1 MRKRVISW
9 LLTVVM
15 VVSMLPTSVLA
26 DTLAADQEQQTQQE
40 QIAPADTENTVP
52 AGNEETQ
59 EQQEPAEE
67 VPVSRSARSG
77 GAAPMLA
84 AAGAVQNIGTAEEF
98 AAMEPGGNYQLTAD
112 ITVTA
117 PYANEFTDF
126 SGTFDGNGHTVTLA
140 ISGDSDYQALFAKLA
155 AGAVVKNVMVD
166 GEVTGTD
173 NIGGI
178 AGIATNAT
186 IIACANKA
194 TVAATGRY
202 VGGLVGKGTGLTMTS
217 CYNQGA
223 VSSTRTRPINMGGIA
238 GYVDGGASVEN
249 CYNTGSITGSG
260 SNTAAVVGWDAATVK
275 NCYYL
280 ESTYKVGACGND
292 GYTDPTVSKTDAEM
306 RSGDIVAL
314 LGSAFMVKSGDY
326 PALSWETPTAAV
338 KFTVSPA
345 NAVVEING
353 VKYTGSCTVG
363 LPVGDYT
370 YTVSCPG
377 YTQQTGS
384 VTVTGEDNPV
394 ANPNSVSVT
403 LEKDA
408 AKWVTVTFTVTPENA
423 TLTLK
428 DGETQVTP
436 TEGTTYKLLKG
447 VTYTYTA
454 VSDDEGYEPASG
466 EVTPTADG
474 TQTVALKKVQSIAVK
489 NGSTH
494 KTEFEQ
500 GDALD
505 TTGLTVTVT
514 YSDNSTKDITEGF
527 TVTGFNSVNVAE
539 NQTLTVHYKG
549 AETTYSVKINK
560 KLFPSK
566 AFNALEGYATV
577 EYSHTGKYTAG
588 DGKEFV
594 DDAQEGALR
603 SNSAGMNSTTVTVT
617 ITFLENAPKMLLSFD
632 YKVSSESNY
641 DKLLVAQNRETKLTK
656 SGTVAWTAD
665 NSLTVKGGDIVTLT
679 YSKDRSTASGSD
691 CIWLKNFT
699 VSPLYTLTI
708 APNQTD
714 ATVTLKDKEGKT
726 VSGSNGVFAVKAA
739 ADYTYTVTKKGYE
752 PATGKVTMSAE
763 NQTVNVT
770 LVKLPVITLQFT
782 PDDAAVTLKQGN
794 TTVYKESAAS
804 STGKNVYIAA
814 KNTDYTYTVSKF
826 GYETATGMIS
836 VATGDVN
843 KTVTLTEAAKYSV
856 TFQITKPEGV
866 SASPT
871 VTVEYNGTKVYE
883 GSGAN
888 CTLPAGDYT
897 YKATLKDCD
906 DLSGSFTVA
915 AAAVTVNLP
924 FEKKLTFADI
934 FQGVE
939 GITASNGTKGFKPI
953 KSAAGNYLE
962 SNKSYYG
969 TTSLTL
975 TATKPCVI
983 SFEYFAQGH
992 EDNWDEDDSAFFTVK
1007 KGTTTLLT
1015 VYEENGWK
1023 TFSTALNTGET
1034 LTLSFNENGNSY
1046 YVRLKNFAVSPAYT
1060 ITLTTTPTADKVELK
1075 DESGNKLTGSGGKY
1089 AVAPGTYTYTVSKK
1103 DYETATGEITVTDA
1117 DVTQPVKL
1125 TAKPVI
1131 TLTATPA
1138 DATVKLE
1145 KGSLP
1150 ASPKTTD
1157 KETGVYT
1164 YVVEK
1169 GAEYTYTVSKFG
1181 YETETGSI
1189 TVNADVNKTVTLSE
1203 LASCTLTFAVTPAE
1217 NAKVTVTHPVGGT
1230 IKPEADG
1237 GYKLYLG
1244 ETYAYTVAKA
1254 DYITVSGSFTAAKND
1269 TITVT
1274 LTYAGAGWDGTTKTA
1289 PTQDKSGVYLI
1300 DTAAK
1305 LAWFADAVN
1314 GGQKAI
1320 NGKLTANINLNGK
1333 PWTAIGTSSNKF
1345 AGTLDGDNYT
1355 VSGLV
1360 TTGLVG
1366 ELAEGGVVENLRV
1379 NCAIVS
1385 TSSLLGGVAN
1395 SSAGTIRNCM
1405 VSGSITF
1412 SSEGHNGASAIGG
1425 IAGRTTGNGVISGCV
1440 SRAVVKDAYDNST
1453 YGTSAP
1459 LGGIAGYAYGV
1470 VENCY
1475 FTGTLAV
1482 KKTQPNKIIQ
1492 QKRGGLVGELNANAE
1507 LKGSYVAGE
1516 FAIADESKFGAVVG
1530 KVNSGATITNCA
1542 YLDTVAPQAAADG
1555 TTSGMTAHTAD
1566 YMRSAEFAVDMG
1578 MNQDDGTLNGGFP
1591 VLPWQ
1596 GGTVLSADDLKAAA
1610 AAANALELRGM
1621 SAADAAKKAKAD
1633 WYAETVLGLY
1643 DLTDYNDKADL
1654 CEKYG
1659 IEAPGEAVTN
1669 LHDYFLNA
1677 LQKHFYKELGLDAEN
1692 ADRLKADATGVYQLR
1707 GLTPVSGD
1715 PEEEEET
1722 AQTYTACL
1730 TLPASVTVPVEG
1742 SGEKIVSLTWTADNA
1757 LVNTATG
1764 ALTAPAADKVTVTLT
1779 ATLQSGA
1786 ATKTKTF
1793 TLCLWSENAE
1803 KVQTLEDIAAEFA
1816 RKNTA
1821 VQPLQGMGLY
1831 DETNITQAFRRLLA
1845 EQGYADVADNS
1856 EITYVN
1862 GSAKANGFDGTKV
1875 QYIADNGKITYF
1887 TGDGTARQ
1895 TVQYTGL
1902 KFNITYAGVTKEI
1915 TLRATVGRSAD
1926 AVQKLLESA
1935 AESLN
1940 WELIRGENTN
1950 GATQSEVAGWTLY
1963 TVNDRIT
1970 SNLTLPSSIAGRYD
1984 VKVQWGTR
1992 NTEWL
1997 YITNGTNGTGVGT
2010 VNRPL
2015 QPADGT
2021 ALPEKS
2027 GKFRLIARVTYDA
2040 FDDYTLAHI
2049 TGDNGVEV
2057 YADVFFDA
2065 TVAPFDSSVT
2075 SEMQN
2080 ALAEKYQGLLRDFV
2094 DKTKPVD
2101 LTAVSD
2107 DMQMPRPALL
2117 EEKGIMSD
2125 SYNQKV
2131 TMVSL
2136 TPDVLDFNGYHAM
2149 VYRPLPGE
2157 KPVEAKYV
2165 VTITTRSSGL
2175 LLARQEFSFTIQP
2188 FTQPELD
2195 GAAAF
2200 MTEALTGDVYWDGIK
2215 NKNTVKTKV
2224 TSDLYP
2230 FAEICKNEDGTL
2242 KYVRGTVNMTF
2253 DGIEADDIPGWLDT
2267 EKYRCFRSSRPS
2279 VIENELLRVHQPE
2292 YNTTVTLDSVL
2303 TYTKY
2308 AQYWEKFGINGT
2320 EESKERYKDF
2330 AQFYKQPIHID
2341 LTVIGEKNAADPNEN
2356 QTLTVKVKVD
2366 GYNKNGHTFQ
2376 GISDFTFTGKANED
2390 PTAWDA
2396 VKACLDS
2403 AKYTYTGSGAYIKSI
2418 TDAAG
2423 HTLKEKGDGKSS
2435 GWMFGI
2441 AVKGG
2446 NETLP
2451 KTTLDNTYLKDGDT
2465 LRLFFTDTYIPLD
2478 PTDPMV
2484 PGAEVPGFDEAYAG
2498 AKAYIQS
2505 AVSAP
2510 VVSYLF
2516 GEWAVLGQA
2525 RAKVPLSE
2533 AYIAAYY
2540 EKVVAY
2546 VKANIGSDGI
2556 LRKPDDKNTP
2566 VITDNERIILA
2577 LTAIGKDP
2585 TNVGDKNLLTALQ
2598 DKDIMK
2604 VTDTSK
2610 TDINGLV
2617 MGLLALNSRN
2627 YTSDTSWLVQAVL
2640 EQQNKDGSWSA
2651 SADTKPVGDVDMTAM
2666 ALQALAP
2673 YHKDGGNETVNT
2685 AVEKALN
2692 WLSGK
2697 YRSGYD
2703 SSESCAQV
2711 VIALSALN
2719 LDANTDARFTK
2730 TVEGKTLSVLG
2741 NLLQYR
2747 VAENGGFKH
2756 QFADKAVNEMA
2767 TEQALCAMAAY
2778 ARFTEKANALY
2789 DMTDA
2794 ACAHR
2799 FGEWKVTVAATCTK
2813 DGVSRRIC
2821 SICGVVEEKP
2831 VPATGHKF
2839 SAWTVTKAATCTES
2853 GISTRKCSVCGTKE
2867 TMIVPSLGHSMTA
2880 TAGKAATCTE
2890 AGNSA
2895 YWTCSRCHKYFSD
2908 AAGKTEIAKDSWIIA
2923 ALGHDEATRAAVA
2936 ATCYAS
2942 GHEADTYCKRCGIVI
2957 TAGATIPATGKHT
2970 YVDGVCTTCGTR
2982 NPAGGIKGDDLKVD
2996 SKDNTIVTGGGLTIK
3011 TDKPVTDEKL
3021 AEIKAAVENG
3031 SIVIT
3036 VNNTPI
3042 LQLTKEDKESDGGK
3056 KALMQAGAAA
3066 SGELKKELD
3075 KLAEK
3080 LDALRGDKSRKNAQ
3094 LEKVVDVTV
3103 ALVKTEGNE
3112 IKTVAQLI
3120 ELPHSVTLTIP
3131 ITDELYAALQ
3141 GKHVCVV
3148 RSHTDSSGN
3157 VTTAELSAT
3166 LGGTKGNYVL
3176 TFQTD
3181 KASAFA
3187 IVSYETVSSGYYYGG
3202 SGTADSGKKDSANT
3216 ADDSQ
3221 MVLWLGSAV
3230 LAAAAVVVL
3239 TRKKRVS
3246 K

>member
-1 MRKRVISW
+1 MKKRVISW

-15 VVSMLPTSVLA
+15 VVSLLPTSVLA

-40 QIAPADTENTVP
+40 QIALADTENTVP

-77 GAAPMLA
+77 GTAPMLA
-84 AAGAVQNIGTAEEF
+84 AAGAVQDIGTAEAF

-117 PYANEFTDF
+117 PYAKDFT
-126 SGTFDGNGHTVTLA
+126 GTFDGNGHTVTLEITA
-140 ISGDSDYQALFAKLA
+140 STANVGLFSKLA
-155 AGAVVKNVMVD
+155 GGAVVKNVITAGSVTVD
-166 GEVTGTD
+166 HTNKKSYVGGIAGYANAYENPILIENCKNTAAISGYKAVGGILGQGTNTNGITIYSCANTGTIAGA
-173 NIGGI
+173 NTQIGGI
-178 AGIATNAT
+178 AGSITATAT
-186 IIACANKA
+186 IE
-194 TVAATGRY
+194 
-202 VGGLVGKGTGLTMTS
+202 S
-217 CYNQGA
+217 
-223 VSSTRTRPINMGGIA
+223 
-238 GYVDGGASVEN
+238 
-249 CYNTGSITGSG
+249 CYNTGDVNGFSNVAGIVGSG
-260 SNTAAVVGWDAATVK
+260 SSGTSLQVK
-275 NCYYL
+275 NCYTTGQIGIIEGSSNLSYGLVGGGKNKCSVANSYAL
-280 ESTYKVGACGND
+280 ENTASSEALVPKANSSSYQIQID
-292 GYTDPTVSKTDAEM
+292 DVSCFKPLDEMQSAEF
-306 RSGDIVAL
+306 AAT
-314 LGSAFMVKSGDY
+314 LGSAFQYNVGGYPTLKDPEPVVEKNVVSISVKSAKTTCYTGDELELSVTVTYDDNSSEVITKGFAVAGFDNTAPGKQTVTVTYKEKTDSIEIEVIKKPEFDDFFAGIVNSVEVTNDATYPYVVDMTDSDGLCLRSSNPDQGNTSSTSTITLKAKANVTLSFKYWGCNYDSSYAALTIVKNNSYNPEMRSWGSTQWKDFTIDLKKGDTLRLNLIKTYVSGDY
-326 PALSWETPTAAV
+326 YV
-338 KFTVSPA
+338 KLKDFTVSSLYEVKLTAEPEEA
-345 NAVVEING
+345 DAVVALKDSTGAELKGTNG
-353 VKYTGSCTVG
+353 VYIVSAGE
-363 LPVGDYT
+363 YT
-370 YTVSCPG
+370 YTVSAYGYDTVTETINVAADVAKTVPLTKSAAYSVAFDISRPAGITADPTVTVKTNGKAVYTGDGTGCSLSNGSYAYTVACDGCDNAGGVFSVNGDKVNITVTLAKKAIFEDFFANCQGITVSGDKGKFTIEGAGKDSYLKTTETTTLALTATKNVKLSFSYIANAVGYVEGDWENDEPDEYYYFTIKKNSKQVKLADSETSWKDFSVELTQGDVLTISYDG
-377 YTQQTGS
+377 YTS
-384 VTVTGEDNPV
+384 YYY
-394 ANPNSVSVT
+394 
-403 LEKDA
+403 A
-408 AKWVTVTFTVTPENA
+408 ALKNFAAVPFY

-428 DGETQVTP
+428 TPDG
-436 TEGTTYKLLKG
+436 
-447 VTYTYTA
+447 
-454 VSDDEGYEPASG
+454 
-466 EVTPTADG
+466 
-474 TQTVALKKVQSIAVK
+474 
-489 NGSTH
+489 
-494 KTEFEQ
+494 
-500 GDALD
+500 
-505 TTGLTVTVT
+505 
-514 YSDNSTKDITEGF
+514 
-527 TVTGFNSVNVAE
+527 
-539 NQTLTVHYKG
+539 
-549 AETTYSVKINK
+549 
-560 KLFPSK
+560 
-566 AFNALEGYATV
+566 ATV
-577 EYSHTGKYTAG
+577 
-588 DGKEFV
+588 V
-594 DDAQEGALR
+594 L
-603 SNSAGMNSTTVTVT
+603 
-617 ITFLENAPKMLLSFD
+617 
-632 YKVSSESNY
+632 
-641 DKLLVAQNRETKLTK
+641 
-656 SGTVAWTAD
+656 
-665 NSLTVKGGDIVTLT
+665 
-679 YSKDRSTASGSD
+679 KDRSG
-691 CIWLKNFT
+691 
-699 VSPLYTLTI
+699 
-708 APNQTD
+708 
-714 ATVTLKDKEGKT
+714 
-726 VSGSNGVFAVKAA
+726 
-739 ADYTYTVTKKGYE
+739 
-752 PATGKVTMSAE
+752 AE
-763 NQTVNVT
+763 
-770 LVKLPVITLQFT
+770 I
-782 PDDAAVTLKQGN
+782 
-794 TTVYKESAAS
+794 
-804 STGKNVYIAA
+804 TGKN
-814 KNTDYTYTVSKF
+814 
-826 GYETATGMIS
+826 
-836 VATGDVN
+836 
-843 KTVTLTEAAKYSV
+843 
-856 TFQITKPEGV
+856 
-866 SASPT
+866 
-871 VTVEYNGTKVYE
+871 
-883 GSGAN
+883 GA
-888 CTLPAGDYT
+888 Y
-897 YKATLKDCD
+897 
-906 DLSGSFTVA
+906 TVA
-915 AAAVTVNLP
+915 A
-924 FEKKLTFADI
+924 
-934 FQGVE
+934 
-939 GITASNGTKGFKPI
+939 
-953 KSAAGNYLE
+953 
-962 SNKSYYG
+962 
-969 TTSLTL
+969 
-975 TATKPCVI
+975 
-983 SFEYFAQGH
+983 
-992 EDNWDEDDSAFFTVK
+992 
-1007 KGTTTLLT
+1007 
-1015 VYEENGWK
+1015 
-1023 TFSTALNTGET
+1023 
-1034 LTLSFNENGNSY
+1034 
-1046 YVRLKNFAVSPAYT
+1046 
-1060 ITLTTTPTADKVELK
+1060 
-1075 DESGNKLTGSGGKY
+1075 
-1089 AVAPGTYTYTVSKK
+1089 GTY
-1103 DYETATGEITVTDA
+1103 A
-1117 DVTQPVKL
+1117 
-1125 TAKPVI
+1125 
-1131 TLTATPA
+1131 
-1138 DATVKLE
+1138 
-1145 KGSLP
+1145 
-1150 ASPKTTD
+1150 
-1157 KETGVYT
+1157 
-1164 YVVEK
+1164 
-1169 GAEYTYTVSKFG
+1169 YTVSKFG

-1230 IKPEADG
+1230 IKPETDG

-1254 DYITVSGSFTAAKND
+1254 GYITVSGSFTAAKND
-1269 TITVT
+1269 TIKVT
-1274 LTYAGAGWDGTTKTA
+1274 LTYAGASWDGTTKTKPA
-1289 PTQDKSGVYLI
+1289 QDKSGVYLI

-1314 GGQKAI
+1314 KGDTTI
-1320 NGKLTANINLNGK
+1320 SGKLTANINLNDK
-1333 PWTAIGTSSNKF
+1333 AWTAIGTDSNKF

-1355 VSGLV
+1355 VSGLAG
-1360 TTGLVG
+1360 TGGLVYYLSANG
-1366 ELAEGGVVENLRV
+1366 TVKSLCVD
-1379 NCAIVS
+1379 CAIDG
-1385 TSSLLGGVAN
+1385 TSNV
-1395 SSAGTIRNCM
+1395 
-1405 VSGSITF
+1405 
-1412 SSEGHNGASAIGG
+1412 GG
-1425 IAGRTTGNGVISGCV
+1425 IADKSEGRIENCLVSGYIKGGDDVIFGVGGIVGHGVAGNVISGCV
-1440 SRAVVKDAYDNST
+1440 STADILFKYSRYAVQNGAGGIVGYT
-1453 YGTSAP
+1453 YGT
-1459 LGGIAGYAYGV
+1459 

-1475 FTGTLAV
+1475 FAGNVHTNAKSVSAGGF
-1482 KKTQPNKIIQ
+1482 
-1492 QKRGGLVGELNANAE
+1492 GGLVGCARSNAVMKDCYTVGAVT
-1507 LKGSYVAGE
+1507 GP
-1516 FAIADESKFGAVVG
+1516 ESSFGAVVG

-1555 TTSGMTAHTAD
+1555 TTSGMTARTAD
-1566 YMRSAEFAVDMG
+1566 YMRTPEFAAEMG
-1578 MNQDDGTLNGGFP
+1578 MHLDSGNSNGGFP

-1596 GGTVLSADDLKAAA
+1596 GGTPVDNADLKAAA

-1643 DLTDYNDKADL
+1643 ELTDGNYNKADL
-1654 CEKYG
+1654 CKEYG
-1659 IEAPGEAVTN
+1659 IEEPGEAVTD
-1669 LHDYFLNA
+1669 LHDYFLTA
-1677 LQKHFYKELGLDAEN
+1677 LQKHFYKEQGLDAEN
-1692 ADRLKADATGVYQLR
+1692 ADLLKADATGVYQLR

-1715 PEEEEET
+1715 PEEEEEI
-1722 AQTYTACL
+1722 AQTHTACL

-1803 KVQTLEDIAAEFA
+1803 KVQTLEDIAAEFT

-1821 VQPLQGMGLY
+1821 VQPLEGVGLY

-1862 GSAKANGFDGTKV
+1862 GSAKANGFDDTKV

-1935 AESLN
+1935 AGSLN

-2021 ALPEKS
+2021 ALPEKA

-2080 ALAEKYQGLLRDFV
+2080 ALAEKYRGLLRDFV
-2094 DKTKPVD
+2094 DKTKSVD
-2101 LTAVSD
+2101 TTAVSD

-2117 EEKGIMSD
+2117 EKAGIMTD

-2131 TMVSL
+2131 TMVSR

-2936 ATCYAS
+2936 ATCYVS
-2942 GHEADTYCKRCGIVI
+2942 GRTAETYCKRCGLVLVPS
-2957 TAGATIPATGKHT
+2957 TSIPATGKHT

-3021 AEIKAAVENG
+3021 AEIKAAVSDG
-3031 SIVIT
+3031 AIT
-3036 VNNTPI
+3036 VTVTDT
-3042 LQLTKEDKESDGGK
+3042 LQLTNEQKAADGGK
-3056 KALMQAGAAA
+3056 SALTEAAKTAGD
-3066 SGELKKELD
+3066 EVKKELN

-3120 ELPHSVTLTIP
+3120 ELPHSVTVTIP

-3141 GKHVCVV
+3141 GKRVCVM

>member
-1 MRKRVISW
+1 MKKRVISW

-15 VVSMLPTSVLA
+15 VVSLLPTSVLA

-40 QIAPADTENTVP
+40 QIAPVDTENTVP
-52 AGNEETQ
+52 AEDEETQ
-59 EQQEPAEE
+59 EQQEPAPET
-67 VPVSRSARSG
+67 PVSRSARSG
-77 GAAPMLA
+77 GTDSAPTAINDADDFKNMV
-84 AAGAVQNIGTAEEF
+84 AGGS
-98 AAMEPGGNYQLTAD
+98 YKLTAD

-117 PYANEFTDF
+117 PYANEFT
-126 SGTFDGNGHTVTLA
+126 GTFDGNGHTVTLEITA
-140 ISGDSDYQALFAKLA
+140 STANVGLFSKLA
-155 AGAVVKNVMVD
+155 GGAVVKNVITAGTVTATGKNNVGGIAGFANTYSGD
-166 GEVTGTD
+166 VTIENCKNTAAISGNKAVGGILGQGTNTNGITIYSCANTGTIAGA
-173 NIGGI
+173 NTQIGGI
-178 AGIATNAT
+178 AGSITATAT
-186 IIACANKA
+186 IE
-194 TVAATGRY
+194 
-202 VGGLVGKGTGLTMTS
+202 S
-217 CYNQGA
+217 
-223 VSSTRTRPINMGGIA
+223 
-238 GYVDGGASVEN
+238 
-249 CYNTGSITGSG
+249 CYNTGDVNGFSNVAGIVGSG
-260 SNTAAVVGWDAATVK
+260 SSGTSLQVK
-275 NCYYL
+275 NCYTTGQIGIIEGSSNLSYGLVGGGKSTCSVANSYAL
-280 ESTYKVGACGND
+280 ENTASGEALVPKASSSLYQIQIDDVSCFKPLD
-292 GYTDPTVSKTDAEM
+292 GMQSAEF
-306 RSGDIVAL
+306 VTL
-314 LGSAFMVKSGDY
+314 LNGGEATGAFMAKSGDY

-338 KFTVSPA
+338 RFTIQPE
-345 NAVVEING
+345 NAVLTING
-353 VKYTGSCTVG
+353 GTYTGSTTVA
-363 LPVGDYT
+363 LPAADAPYS

-377 YTQQTGS
+377 YTQQTGTVT

-394 ANPNSVSVT
+394 ADPAN
-403 LEKDA
+403 
-408 AKWVTVTFTVTPENA
+408 VTVTLAEDTSAWVNMTFN
-423 TLTLK
+423 
-428 DGETQVTP
+428 VTP
-436 TEGTTYKLLKG
+436 TGAALTVKRGDTEIEPQSDGSYKLLKG

-454 VSDDEGYEPASG
+454 VSDDEGYEPAAG
-466 EVTPTADG
+466 EVTPTESS
-474 TQTVALKKVQSIAVK
+474 TQTVALKKVQSIKVTKAP
-489 NGSTH
+489 T
-494 KTEFEQ
+494 KTEYYK
-500 GDALD
+500 GDAELD
-505 TTGLTVTVT
+505 LTGMVLTVNYDGTDETRTITDGYDAAGVTCEGFSTEKPIESQTVTVKYRGKT
-514 YSDNSTKDITEGF
+514 ATFTIKVKDAMLFADFFTGLNGIATAQNSTSYKFEPVLLDGGYVLKSTNEKKGN
-527 TVTGFNSVNVAE
+527 TTSSL
-539 NQTLTVHYKG
+539 TLTFVKAAQLTFDCKTDSEKNYDG
-549 AETTYSVKINK
+549 LRVDINDQTGSQFGSTGGYSGEKQDWKEFSIAVN
-560 KLFPSK
+560 
-566 AFNALEGYATV
+566 
-577 EYSHTGKYTAG
+577 AG
-588 DGKEFV
+588 DK
-594 DDAQEGALR
+594 
-603 SNSAGMNSTTVTVT
+603 VTV
-617 ITFLENAPKMLLSFD
+617 NYRKD
-632 YKVSSESNY
+632 SSG
-641 DKLLVAQNRETKLTK
+641 DKGQ
-656 SGTVAWTAD
+656 
-665 NSLTVKGGDIVTLT
+665 
-679 YSKDRSTASGSD
+679 D
-691 CIWLKNFT
+691 CIWLRNFRAEVLPT
-699 VSPLYTLTI
+699 VRFAVKDAAGKAI
-708 APNQTD
+708 D
-714 ATVTLKDKEGKT
+714 ATVTLKKGYTGLTAGTDGSYALT
-726 VSGSNGVFAVKAA
+726 VGEK
-739 ADYTYTVTKKGYE
+739 YTYTVEKKGYE
-752 PATGKVTMSAE
+752 KVTQEFTAQAGD
-763 NQTVNVT
+763 NTITVT

-794 TTVYKESAAS
+794 TTVYKESADS
-804 STGKNVYIAA
+804 EKGKNVYIAA
-814 KNTDYTYTVSKF
+814 KNTDYTYTVTKF
-826 GYETATGMIS
+826 GYETATGTIS
-836 VATGDVN
+836 VAIADVN
-843 KTVTLTEAAKYSV
+843 KTVKLTELAKQTV
-856 TFQITKPEGV
+856 TFNITKPEGV
-866 SASPT
+866 TAEPT
-871 VTVEYNGTKVYE
+871 ITVKSGSITAYT

-897 YKATLKDCD
+897 YTAKLDGCD
-906 DLSGSFTVA
+906 TLSGSFVVKA
-915 AAAVTVNLP
+915 AKTIGLEFV
-924 FEKKLTFADI
+924 KSLTFDDFFAGLD
-934 FQGVE
+934 
-939 GITASNGTKGFKPI
+939 GITAENGTRYGFEPVR
-953 KSAAGNYLE
+953 AAGGNYLE
-962 SNKSYYG
+962 SNRRSYG

-975 TATKPCVI
+975 TATESRLV
-983 SFEYFAQGH
+983 SFQYLAKGNKA
-992 EDNWDEDDSAFFTVK
+992 DYSWDDDSAFSVK
-1007 KGTTTLLT
+1007 KGTSTLLT
-1015 VYEENGWK
+1015 AYEENGWK
-1023 TFSTALNTGET
+1023 TFSTVLNTGEK
-1034 LTLSFNENGNSY
+1034 LTLSFSESGSSY
-1046 YVRLKNFAVSPAYT
+1046 YVRLKDFAAAAAHTLTLKTPDGATVVLKDRSGAEITGKNGAYT
-1060 ITLTTTPTADKVELK
+1060 
-1075 DESGNKLTGSGGKY
+1075 
-1089 AVAPGTYTYTVSKK
+1089 VAAGTY
-1103 DYETATGEITVTDA
+1103 A
-1117 DVTQPVKL
+1117 
-1125 TAKPVI
+1125 
-1131 TLTATPA
+1131 
-1138 DATVKLE
+1138 
-1145 KGSLP
+1145 
-1150 ASPKTTD
+1150 
-1157 KETGVYT
+1157 
-1164 YVVEK
+1164 
-1169 GAEYTYTVSKFG
+1169 YTVSKFG
-1181 YETETGSI
+1181 YETKTGNI
-1189 TVNADVNKTVTLSE
+1189 TVSADVNETVTLSE

-1230 IKPEADG
+1230 IKPEANG

-1244 ETYAYTVAKA
+1244 ETYAYTVTKA
-1254 DYITVSGSFTAAKND
+1254 DYVPVHGSITAAEDK
-1269 TITVT
+1269 TLSFT
-1274 LTYAGAGWDGTTKTA
+1274 LTYAGEGWDGTAKTA
-1289 PTQDKSGVYLI
+1289 PTQDKNGVYQI
-1300 DTAAK
+1300 GTAAK

-1314 GGQKAI
+1314 KGDTTI
-1320 NGKLTANINLNGK
+1320 SGKLTANINLNGK
-1333 PWTAIGTSSNKF
+1333 TWTAIGTDSNKF
-1345 AGTLDGDNYT
+1345 AGTLDGDSHT
-1355 VSGLV
+1355 VSGLAG
-1360 TTGLVG
+1360 TGGLVYYLSANG
-1366 ELAEGGVVENLRV
+1366 TVKSLCVD
-1379 NCAIVS
+1379 CAIDG
-1385 TSSLLGGVAN
+1385 TSNV
-1395 SSAGTIRNCM
+1395 
-1405 VSGSITF
+1405 
-1412 SSEGHNGASAIGG
+1412 GG
-1425 IAGRTTGNGVISGCV
+1425 IADKSEGRIENCLVSGYIKGGDDVIFGVGGIVGHGVAGNVISGCV
-1440 SRAVVKDAYDNST
+1440 STADILFKYSRYAVQNGAGGIVGYT
-1453 YGTSAP
+1453 YGT
-1459 LGGIAGYAYGV
+1459 

-1475 FTGTLAV
+1475 FAGNVHTNAKSVSAGGF
-1482 KKTQPNKIIQ
+1482 
-1492 QKRGGLVGELNANAE
+1492 GGLVGCARSNAVMKDCYTVGAVT
-1507 LKGSYVAGE
+1507 GP
-1516 FAIADESKFGAVVG
+1516 ESSFGAVVG

-1555 TTSGMTAHTAD
+1555 TTSGMTARTAD
-1566 YMRSAEFAVDMG
+1566 YMRTPEFAAEMG
-1578 MNQDDGTLNGGFP
+1578 MHLDSGNSNGGFP

-1596 GGTVLSADDLKAAA
+1596 GGTPVDNADLKAAA

-1633 WYAETVLGLY
+1633 WYAETVLGFY

-1659 IEAPGEAVTN
+1659 IEEPGEAVTD

-1692 ADRLKADATGVYQLR
+1692 ADLLKADATGVYQLR
-1707 GLTPVSGD
+1707 GLTPVSSD
-1715 PEEEEET
+1715 PEEEEEI
-1722 AQTYTACL
+1722 AQTYTGFL

-1742 SGEKIVSLTWTADNA
+1742 SGEKTVSLAWTADNA

-1786 ATKTKTF
+1786 ATKVKTF
-1793 TLCLWSENAE
+1793 TLCLWSEKAE
-1803 KVQTLEDIAAEFA
+1803 KAQTLEDIAAEFT

-1821 VQPLQGMGLY
+1821 VQPLEGVGLY

-1875 QYIADNGKITYF
+1875 QHIADNGKITYF

-1935 AESLN
+1935 AGSLN

-1997 YITNGTNGTGVGT
+1997 YITNGTGVGT

-2021 ALPEKS
+2021 PLPEKA

-2188 FTQPELD
+2188 FTQQELD
-2195 GAAAF
+2195 DAADF
-2200 MTEALTGDVYWDGIK
+2200 MTAARTEDAYWDGIK

-2320 EESKERYKDF
+2320 EESKERYKNF
-2330 AQFYKQPIHID
+2330 AQFYKQPIQID
-2341 LTVIGEKNAADPNEN
+2341 LTVPGTTGQNDPNEN

-2366 GYNKNGHTFQ
+2366 GYNKNGHTFT
-2376 GISDFTFTGKANED
+2376 GISGFTFTGKANED

-2435 GWMFGI
+2435 GWMFGLTLQ
-2441 AVKGG
+2441 GG
-2446 NETLP
+2446 TETLP

-2478 PTDPMV
+2478 PTDPAV

-2556 LRKPDDKNTP
+2556 LRAPDDKNTP
-2566 VITDNERIILA
+2566 VITDNERIALA

-2585 TNVGDKNLLTALQ
+2585 ANVGGENLLKALQ
-2598 DKDIMK
+2598 NKDIMQ
-2604 VTDTSK
+2604 VTDTSN

-2640 EQQNKDGSWSA
+2640 AQQNEDGSWRA

-2673 YHKDGGNETVNT
+2673 YYKDGGNETVNT

-2799 FGEWKVTVAATCTK
+2799 FGEWQVTVAATCTK

-2821 SICGVVEEKP
+2821 SICGAVEEKS
-2831 VPATGHKF
+2831 VPATGHNF
-2839 SAWTVTKAATCTES
+2839 GAWTVTKAATCTES
-2853 GISTRKCSVCGTKE
+2853 GISTRKCSVCGTEE

-2908 AAGKTEIAKDSWIIA
+2908 AAGKTEIAKDSWVIA

-2970 YVDGVCTTCGTR
+2970 YVNGVCTVCGVK
-2982 NPAGGIKGDDLKVD
+2982 NPMANVKGDDIKVD

-3021 AEIKAAVENG
+3021 ADIKAAVSDG
-3031 SIVIT
+3031 AIT
-3036 VNNTPI
+3036 VTVTDT
-3042 LQLTKEDKESDGGK
+3042 LQLTNEQKAADGGK
-3056 KALMQAGAAA
+3056 SALTEAAKTAGD
-3066 SGELKKELD
+3066 EVKKELN

-3120 ELPHSVTLTIP
+3120 ELPHSVTVTIP

-3202 SGTADSGKKDSANT
+3202 SGTADSGKTDSANT

>member
-40 QIAPADTENTVP
+40 QIAPVDTENTVP

-59 EQQEPAEE
+59 EQQEPAVET
-67 VPVSRSARSG
+67 PAPQMTRSG
-77 GAAPMLA
+77 GAALA
-84 AAGAVQNIGTAEEF
+84 LVEGTVSTAKEF
-98 AAMEPGGNYQLTAD
+98 VDMDASGSYKLTAD
-112 ITVTA
+112 ITVTE
-117 PYANEFTDF
+117 PYAYDF
-126 SGTFDGNGHTVTLA
+126 SGTFDGNGHTVTLNITA
-140 ISGDSDYQALFAKLA
+140 STPNVGLFSKLA
-155 AGAVVKNVMVD
+155 GGAVVKNVITAGSISSTEKYVGGIAGFANTYSGD
-166 GEVTGTD
+166 VTIENCKNTAAVQGGNGVGGIFGYCSGSAHSVTITGCANTGTISGTRNSGGICGTLENAHFIKNCYNSGAVTGS

-178 AGIATNAT
+178 L
-186 IIACANKA
+186 
-194 TVAATGRY
+194 GR
-202 VGGLVGKGTGLTMTS
+202 GAKGVL
-217 CYNQGA
+217 
-223 VSSTRTRPINMGGIA
+223 I
-238 GYVDGGASVEN
+238 EN
-249 CYNTGSITGSG
+249 CYNLENI
-260 SNTAAVVGWDAATVK
+260 SNGNAILAFAYKQGNPIEVK
-275 NCYYL
+275 NCYAL
-280 ESTYKVGACGND
+280 KGSASLLVPADNV
-292 GYTDPTVSKTDAEM
+292 TVDSASSFKTETEM
-306 RSGDIVAL
+306 KSPAFAAL
-314 LGSAFMVKSGDY
+314 LGSAFMAKTGDY

-338 KFTVSPA
+338 PFTIQPE
-345 NAVVEING
+345 NAVLTING
-353 VKYTGSCTVG
+353 GTYTGSTTVA
-363 LPVGDYT
+363 LPAAEEAYS

-384 VTVTGEDNPV
+384 VTVTDKDNPV
-394 ANPNSVSVT
+394 ATPDSVTVT
-403 LEKDA
+403 LEKDTSA
-408 AKWVTVTFTVTPENA
+408 WVNVTFN
-423 TLTLK
+423 
-428 DGETQVTP
+428 VTP
-436 TEGTTYKLLKG
+436 TGAALTVKRGDTVIEPQSDGIYKLLKG
-447 VTYTYTA
+447 VAYTYTA
-454 VSDDEGYEPASG
+454 VSDDESYEPASG

-474 TQTVALKKVQSIAVK
+474 TQTVALKKVQSIAVTK
-489 NGSTH
+489 APT
-494 KTEFEQ
+494 KTEYYK
-500 GDALD
+500 GDAELD
-505 TTGLTVTVT
+505 LTGMVLTVNYDGTNETCTITDGYDAAGVTYEGFSTEKPIESQTVTVKYRGKT
-514 YSDNSTKDITEGF
+514 ATFTIKVNDKLRFADFFTAISDSITA
-527 TVTGFNSVNVAE
+527 TDD
-539 NQTLTVHYKG
+539 
-549 AETTYSVKINK
+549 TTYPFTPVQKPEGNYLESSNTSNYSSSKII
-560 KLFPSK
+560 LT
-566 AFNALEGYATV
+566 AT
-577 EYSHTGKYTAG
+577 K
-588 DGKEFV
+588 
-594 DDAQEGALR
+594 
-603 SNSAGMNSTTVTVT
+603 NVT
-617 ITFLENAPKMLLSFD
+617 LSFD
-632 YKVSSESNY
+632 YLGSAFSNSY
-641 DKLLVAQNRETKLTK
+641 YCF
-656 SGTVAWTAD
+656 
-665 NSLTVKGGDIVTLT
+665 TVKKGTQPILSSYNSTTWKKCAVDMAAGDTVTLKFEHP
-679 YSKDRSTASGSD
+679 YSYGSHYSVK
-691 CIWLKNFT
+691 LKNFT

-708 APNQTD
+708 APDQTD

-770 LVKLPVITLQFT
+770 LVKLPVITLTAT
-782 PDDAAVTLKQGN
+782 PADA
-794 TTVYKESAAS
+794 TVKLTKNGSTVSHDTKNGGEYK
-804 STGKNVYIAA
+804 YIAA
-814 KNTDYTYTVSKF
+814 KNTAYTYTVSKF
-826 GYETATGMIS
+826 GYETATGTIN

-843 KTVTLTEAAKYSV
+843 KTVTLTELTKQTV
-856 TFQITKPEGV
+856 TFNITKPKGV
-866 SASPT
+866 SAEPV
-871 VTVEYNGTKVYE
+871 VTVKYNGTKVYE
-883 GSGAN
+883 GSGTN
-888 CTLPAGDYT
+888 CALPAGNYT
-897 YKATLKDCD
+897 YTAKLDGCD

-924 FEKKLTFADI
+924 FAKKLTFDDI
-934 FQGVE
+934 FQDIE
-939 GITASNGTKGFKPI
+939 GITAANGTSGFKPV
-953 KSAAGNYLE
+953 KDAAGNYLE
-962 SNKSYYG
+962 SNGKYYG

-975 TATKPCVI
+975 TATESRLV
-983 SFEYFAQGH
+983 SFRYLAKGYEN
-992 EDNWDEDDSAFFTVK
+992 NWDEDNSAFFTVK

-1015 VYEENGWK
+1015 VYEEDDWK
-1023 TFSTALNTGET
+1023 TFSTVLNKDEK
-1034 LTLSFNENGNSY
+1034 LTLSFSESGSSY
-1046 YVRLKNFAVSPAYT
+1046 YVRLKNFAAAAAHTLTLNTPDGAAVVLKDRSGAEITGKNGAYT
-1060 ITLTTTPTADKVELK
+1060 
-1075 DESGNKLTGSGGKY
+1075 
-1089 AVAPGTYTYTVSKK
+1089 VAAGTY
-1103 DYETATGEITVTDA
+1103 A
-1117 DVTQPVKL
+1117 
-1125 TAKPVI
+1125 
-1131 TLTATPA
+1131 
-1138 DATVKLE
+1138 
-1145 KGSLP
+1145 
-1150 ASPKTTD
+1150 
-1157 KETGVYT
+1157 
-1164 YVVEK
+1164 
-1169 GAEYTYTVSKFG
+1169 YTVSKFG
-1181 YETETGSI
+1181 YETKTKNI
-1189 TVNADVNKTVTLSE
+1189 TVSADVTETVTLTE
-1203 LASCTLTFAVTPAE
+1203 LATRTLTFAVTPAD
-1217 NAKVTVTHPVGGT
+1217 AKVTVTHPVGGT
-1230 IKPEADG
+1230 IEAEAG

-1244 ETYAYTVAKA
+1244 ETYAYTVTKEN
-1254 DYITVSGSFTAAKND
+1254 YIPVHGSITAAEDK
-1269 TITVT
+1269 TLSFT
-1274 LTYAGAGWDGTTKTA
+1274 LTYAGEGWDGTTKTA
-1289 PTQDKSGVYLI
+1289 PTKGENGVYQI
-1300 DTAAK
+1300 GTAAE
-1305 LAWFADAVN
+1305 LAWFADAVQN
-1314 GGQKAI
+1314 GQTAI
-1320 NGKLTANINLNGK
+1320 SAKLTANINLNEK
-1333 PWTAIGTSSNKF
+1333 AWTAFGEYDYKLEGKSGF
-1345 AGTLDGDNYT
+1345 AGTLDGDRHI
-1355 VSGLV
+1355 VSGLKS
-1360 TTGLVG
+1360 TEGLVSC
-1366 ELAEGGVVENLRV
+1366 L
-1379 NCAIVS
+1379 
-1385 TSSLLGGVAN
+1385 
-1395 SSAGTIRNCM
+1395 SSAGTVKNLTVIGT
-1405 VSGSITF
+1405 VSGSSHVGGIAATSYGTVENCLF
-1412 SSEGHNGASAIGG
+1412 DGTVTTSSSSASAGGIVGRASKGNRIVNCVNTGDIKNTCTSYSSTLNIGGIVGYTYGTVENCYSTGNVSARTDRDTNKGIGG
-1425 IAGRTTGNGVISGCV
+1425 IAGQVYASAVLRNCYVTGTVTGPEAGISP
-1440 SRAVVKDAYDNST
+1440 VVNLVA
-1453 YGTSAP
+1453 
-1459 LGGIAGYAYGV
+1459 AGAK

-1475 FTGTLAV
+1475 YLHAAGTGAATAGTLQ
-1482 KKTQPNKIIQ
+1482 KT
-1492 QKRGGLVGELNANAE
+1492 AE
-1507 LKGSYVAGE
+1507 EMRTPE
-1516 FAIADESKFGAVVG
+1516 FAADVG
-1530 KVNSGATITNCA
+1530 MHLDSDNS
-1542 YLDTVAPQAAADG
+1542 
-1555 TTSGMTAHTAD
+1555 
-1566 YMRSAEFAVDMG
+1566 
-1578 MNQDDGTLNGGFP
+1578 NGGFP

-1596 GGTVLSADDLKAAA
+1596 GGTPVDNADLKAAA
-1610 AAANALELRGM
+1610 AAANALQLRGM

-1633 WYAETVLGLY
+1633 WYAENVLGLY

-1659 IEAPGEAVTN
+1659 IEEPGEEVTN
-1669 LHDYFLNA
+1669 PHDYFLTA

-1692 ADRLKADATGVYQLR
+1692 ADLLKADASGVYQLR

-1715 PEEEEET
+1715 PEEEES
-1722 AQTYTACL
+1722 AQTYTGFL
-1730 TLPASVTVPVEG
+1730 TLPASVTVPVDEA
-1742 SGEKIVSLTWTADNA
+1742 EKTVSLTWMADNA

-1764 ALTAPAADKVTVTLT
+1764 ALTAPAKDKVTVTLT
-1779 ATLQSGA
+1779 ATLQSGT

-1803 KVQTLEDIAAEFA
+1803 KAQTLEDIAAEFT
-1816 RKNTA
+1816 RKNIA
-1821 VQPLQGMGLY
+1821 VQPLQGVGLY
-1831 DETNITQAFRRLLA
+1831 DETNITDAFCRLLR
-1845 EQGYADVADNS
+1845 EQGYADVADKAD

-1862 GSAKANGFDGTKV
+1862 GSAKANGFDDTKV
-1875 QYIADNGKITYF
+1875 KYIADNGDITYF

-1895 TVQYTGL
+1895 TVQYTEL

-1915 TLRATVGRSAD
+1915 TLRGTVGRSAD
-1926 AVQKLLESA
+1926 DVQQLVESA
-1935 AESLN
+1935 AGSLN

-1970 SNLTLPSSIAGRYD
+1970 SNLTLPSGIAGRYD

-2021 ALPEKS
+2021 ALPEKA
-2027 GKFRLIARVTYDA
+2027 GKFRLIARVTYDG

-2057 YADVFFDA
+2057 YADVLFDA

-2094 DKTKPVD
+2094 DKTKPVNLD
-2101 LTAVSD
+2101 AVSD

-2117 EEKGIMSD
+2117 EQAGIMSD

-2157 KPVEAKYV
+2157 EPVEAKYV

-2175 LLARQEFSFTIQP
+2175 LLARQEFTFTIQP
-2188 FTQPELD
+2188 FTQQELKD
-2195 GAAAF
+2195 AAAF
-2200 MTEALTGDVYWDGIK
+2200 MTEALTEDVYWDGIK
-2215 NKNTVKTKV
+2215 NKNTDKTKV

-2242 KYVRGTVNMTF
+2242 EYVRGTVNMTF
-2253 DGIEADDIPGWLDT
+2253 DGIEADDIPGWYAS
-2267 EKYRCFRSSRPS
+2267 EKYRTFYSSRPT
-2279 VIENELLRVHQPE
+2279 VIEHELLRVHRPE

-2320 EESKERYKDF
+2320 EETKERYKDF

-2341 LTVIGEKNAADPNEN
+2341 LTVIGEKNAVDPNEN

-2366 GYNKNGHTFQ
+2366 GYNKNGHTFR

-2403 AKYTYTGSGAYIKSI
+2403 ANYTYTGSGTYIKSI

-2435 GWMFGI
+2435 GWMFGL

-2446 NETLP
+2446 TETLP

-2478 PTDPMV
+2478 PTDPTV
-2484 PGAEVPGFDEAYAG
+2484 PGTEVPGFDEAYAG

-2505 AVSAP
+2505 AVSTP

-2525 RAKVPLSE
+2525 RAGVELSD
-2533 AYIAAYY
+2533 AYIQAYY
-2540 EKVVAY
+2540 DKVVAY
-2546 VKANIGSDGI
+2546 VRKNMGADGV
-2556 LRKPDDKNTP
+2556 LRDPESHNP
-2566 VITDNERIILA
+2566 AITDNERIALA

-2585 TNVGDKNLLTALQ
+2585 ANVGGKNLLAALQ

-2604 VTDTSK
+2604 VTDTSN

-2640 EQQNKDGSWSA
+2640 AQQNEDGSWSA
-2651 SADTKPVGDVDMTAM
+2651 SADTKPASDVDMTAM

-2673 YHKDGGNETVNT
+2673 YYKDGGNETVNT
-2685 AVEKALN
+2685 AVNKALQ
-2692 WLSGK
+2692 WLSDK
-2697 YRSGYD
+2697 YKGTGYT
-2703 SSESCAQV
+2703 SAESCAQV

-2821 SICGVVEEKP
+2821 SICGAVEEKS
-2831 VPATGHKF
+2831 VPAPGHKF
-2839 SAWTVTKAATCTES
+2839 GPWSVTAAATCTES
-2853 GISTRKCSVCGTKE
+2853 GISTRKCSVCGTEE

-2895 YWTCSRCHKYFSD
+2895 YWSCSRCGKFFSD
-2908 AAGKTEIAKDSWIIA
+2908 AAGKTEIAKDSWVIA
-2923 ALGHDEATRAAVA
+2923 ALGHDKATRADVA

-2942 GHEADTYCKRCGIVI
+2942 GRTAETYCKRCGMVI
-2957 TAGATIPATGKHT
+2957 NASANIPATGKHT
-2970 YVDGVCTTCGTR
+2970 YVNGVCTVCGVK
-2982 NPAGGIKGDDLKVD
+2982 NPMANVKGDDIKVD
-2996 SKDNTIVTGGGLTIK
+2996 SKDNKTAAGDGLVIKADDTITGE
-3011 TDKPVTDEKL
+3011 VL
-3021 AEIKAAVENG
+3021 ADIKAAVSDG
-3031 SIVIT
+3031 AIT
-3036 VNNTPI
+3036 VTVTDT
-3042 LQLTKEDKESDGGK
+3042 LQLTNEQKAADGGK
-3056 KALMQAGAAA
+3056 SALTEAAKTAGD
-3066 SGELKKELD
+3066 EVKKELN

-3120 ELPHSVTLTIP
+3120 ELPHSVTVTIP

-3141 GKHVCVV
+3141 GKRVCVV
-3148 RSHTDSSGN
+3148 RSHTDANGN
-3157 VTTAELSAT
+3157 VTTTELPAT

>member
-1 MRKRVISW
+1 MKKRVISW

-40 QIAPADTENTVP
+40 QIAPVDTENTVL
-52 AGNEETQ
+52 AEDEETQ
-59 EQQEPAEE
+59 EQQEPAAE

-77 GAAPMLA
+77 GTVLA
-84 AAGAVQNIGTAEEF
+84 LAEGTVSSAKEF
-98 AAMEPGGNYQLTAD
+98 AEMDASGSYKLTAD
-112 ITVTA
+112 ITVTE
-117 PYANEFTDF
+117 PYANDF
-126 SGTFDGNGHTVTLA
+126 SGTFDGDGHTVTLDITA
-140 ISGDSDYQALFAKLA
+140 STANVGLFKTLSG
-155 AGAVVKNVMVD
+155 GAVVKNVITAGSISGKVNN
-166 GEVTGTD
+166 V
-173 NIGGI
+173 GGI
-178 AGIATNAT
+178 AGTADGNVT
-186 IIACANKA
+186 IENCKNTASIKGGKGAGGILGYSEPGSGFVTISSCANMGSVSGTRKQ
-194 TVAATGRY
+194 
-202 VGGLVGKGTGLTMTS
+202 VGGIAGNVVGTHIIRN
-217 CYNQGA
+217 CYNQGDISDGA
-223 VSSTRTRPINMGGIA
+223 GIL
-238 GYVDGGASVEN
+238 GRGTKGVLVEN
-249 CYNTGSITGSG
+249 CYTVGSVETNGAIIAVSSSSYSSDEPCRIVNCYAPSETVTALVPSTVKISNSG
-260 SNTAAVVGWDAATVK
+260 TKSSAEMKSAEFAAT
-275 NCYYL
+275 
-280 ESTYKVGACGND
+280 
-292 GYTDPTVSKTDAEM
+292 
-306 RSGDIVAL
+306 
-314 LGSAFMVKSGDY
+314 LGSAFQYNGGGYPTLKDPEPVVEKNVVSISVKS
-326 PALSWETPTAAV
+326 AKTTC
-338 KFTVSPA
+338 
-345 NAVVEING
+345 
-353 VKYTGSCTVG
+353 YTGDE
-363 LPVGDYT
+363 LEL
-370 YTVSCPG
+370 
-377 YTQQTGS
+377 S
-384 VTVTGEDNPV
+384 VTVTYDDNSSEV
-394 ANPNSVSVT
+394 IT
-403 LEKDA
+403 KG
-408 AKWVTVTFTVTPENA
+408 FTVAGFDN
-423 TLTLK
+423 
-428 DGETQVTP
+428 
-436 TEGTTYKLLKG
+436 
-447 VTYTYTA
+447 TA
-454 VSDDEGYEPASG
+454 PGK
-466 EVTPTADG
+466 
-474 TQTVALKKVQSIAVK
+474 Q
-489 NGSTH
+489 
-494 KTEFEQ
+494 
-500 GDALD
+500 
-505 TTGLTVTVT
+505 TVTVT
-514 YSDNSTKDITEGF
+514 YKEKTDSIEIEVIKKPEFDDFFAGI
-527 TVTGFNSVNVAE
+527 VNSVEVTNDA
-539 NQTLTVHYKG
+539 
-549 AETTYSVKINK
+549 TYPYVVDMTDS
-560 KLFPSK
+560 
-566 AFNALEGYATV
+566 
-577 EYSHTGKYTAG
+577 
-588 DGKEFV
+588 DGLC
-594 DDAQEGALR
+594 LR
-603 SNSAGMNSTTVTVT
+603 SSNPAQGNTSSTST
-617 ITFLENAPKMLLSFD
+617 ITLKAKANVTLSFK
-632 YKVSSESNY
+632 YWGCNY
-641 DKLLVAQNRETKLTK
+641 DSSYAALTIVKNNSYNPEMRSWGSTQWKDFTIDLKKGDTLRLNLIKTYVSGDYYVKL
-656 SGTVAWTAD
+656 
-665 NSLTVKGGDIVTLT
+665 
-679 YSKDRSTASGSD
+679 KD
-691 CIWLKNFT
+691 FT
-699 VSPLYTLTI
+699 VSSLY
-708 APNQTD
+708 
-714 ATVTLKDKEGKT
+714 E
-726 VSGSNGVFAVKAA
+726 
-739 ADYTYTVTKKGYE
+739 
-752 PATGKVTMSAE
+752 
-763 NQTVNVT
+763 
-770 LVKLPVITLQFT
+770 
-782 PDDAAVTLKQGN
+782 
-794 TTVYKESAAS
+794 
-804 STGKNVYIAA
+804 
-814 KNTDYTYTVSKF
+814 
-826 GYETATGMIS
+826 
-836 VATGDVN
+836 
-843 KTVTLTEAAKYSV
+843 
-856 TFQITKPEGV
+856 
-866 SASPT
+866 
-871 VTVEYNGTKVYE
+871 
-883 GSGAN
+883 
-888 CTLPAGDYT
+888 
-897 YKATLKDCD
+897 
-906 DLSGSFTVA
+906 
-915 AAAVTVNLP
+915 
-924 FEKKLTFADI
+924 
-934 FQGVE
+934 
-939 GITASNGTKGFKPI
+939 
-953 KSAAGNYLE
+953 
-962 SNKSYYG
+962 
-969 TTSLTL
+969 
-975 TATKPCVI
+975 
-983 SFEYFAQGH
+983 
-992 EDNWDEDDSAFFTVK
+992 
-1007 KGTTTLLT
+1007 
-1015 VYEENGWK
+1015 
-1023 TFSTALNTGET
+1023 
-1034 LTLSFNENGNSY
+1034 
-1046 YVRLKNFAVSPAYT
+1046 
-1060 ITLTTTPTADKVELK
+1060 
-1075 DESGNKLTGSGGKY
+1075 
-1089 AVAPGTYTYTVSKK
+1089 
-1103 DYETATGEITVTDA
+1103 
-1117 DVTQPVKL
+1117 VKL
-1125 TAKPVI
+1125 TAEPEE
-1131 TLTATPA
+1131 A
-1138 DATVKLE
+1138 DAVVALKDSTGAEL
-1145 KGSLP
+1145 KG
-1150 ASPKTTD
+1150 TN
-1157 KETGVYT
+1157 GVYI
-1164 YVVEK
+1164 VSA
-1169 GAEYTYTVSKFG
+1169 GEYTYTVSAYGYDTVTETINVAADVAKTVPLTKSAAYSVAFDISRPAGITADPTVTVKTNGKAVYTGDGTGCSLSNGSYAYTVACDGCDNAGGIFSVNGDKMNITVTLAKKAIFEDFFANCQGITVSGDKGKFTIEGAGKDSYLKTTETTTLALTATKNVKLSFSYIANAAG
-1181 YETETGSI
+1181 YVEGDWYDDEPDAYYYFTIKKNSAQVKRADSETSWKDFSVELTQGDVLTISYDGYTSYYYAALKNFAAVPFYTLTLKTPDGATVVLKDRSGAEITGKNGAYTVAAGTYAYTVSKYGYKTETGSI

-1230 IKPEADG
+1230 IKPETDG

-1244 ETYAYTVAKA
+1244 ETYAYTVTKA
-1254 DYITVSGSFTAAKND
+1254 DYIPVHGSITAAEDK
-1269 TITVT
+1269 TLSFT

-1289 PTQDKSGVYLI
+1289 PKTENGVYQI
-1300 DTAAK
+1300 DTAAE

-1333 PWTAIGTSSNKF
+1333 AWTTFGKYDYNDAANSGF
-1345 AGTLDGDNYT
+1345 AGTLDGDRHIVSGLKSTEGLVSCLSSVGTVKNLTVIGT
-1355 VSGLV
+1355 VSGSSHVGGIAATSSGTVENCLFDGTV
-1360 TTGLVG
+1360 TTSSSASAGGIVG
-1366 ELAEGGVVENLRV
+1366 RASKGNRIVNCVNTGDIKNTCTSYSSTLNIGGIVGYTYGTVENCYSTG
-1379 NCAIVS
+1379 NVS
-1385 TSSLLGGVAN
+1385 ARTDRDTNKG
-1395 SSAGTIRNCM
+1395 
-1405 VSGSITF
+1405 
-1412 SSEGHNGASAIGG
+1412 IGG
-1425 IAGRTTGNGVISGCV
+1425 IAGQVYASAVLRNCYVTGAVTGPKAGISP
-1440 SRAVVKDAYDNST
+1440 VVNLVASGAT
-1453 YGTSAP
+1453 
-1459 LGGIAGYAYGV
+1459 

-1475 FTGTLAV
+1475 YLHAAGTGAAIVGTAQ
-1482 KKTQPNKIIQ
+1482 KT
-1492 QKRGGLVGELNANAE
+1492 AE
-1507 LKGSYVAGE
+1507 EMRTPE
-1516 FAIADESKFGAVVG
+1516 FAADVG
-1530 KVNSGATITNCA
+1530 MHLDSGNS
-1542 YLDTVAPQAAADG
+1542 
-1555 TTSGMTAHTAD
+1555 
-1566 YMRSAEFAVDMG
+1566 
-1578 MNQDDGTLNGGFP
+1578 NGGFP

-1596 GGTVLSADDLKAAA
+1596 GGTPVDNADLKAAA

-1621 SAADAAKKAKAD
+1621 TAADAAKKAKAD
-1633 WYAETVLGLY
+1633 WYAKIVLGLY

-1659 IEAPGEAVTN
+1659 IEEPGEAVTD
-1669 LHDYFLNA
+1669 LHDYFLTA
-1677 LQKHFYKELGLDAEN
+1677 LQKHFYKELRLDAEN
-1692 ADRLKADATGVYQLR
+1692 ADLLKADATGVYQLR

-1722 AQTYTACL
+1722 AQTYTGFL
-1730 TLPASVTVPVEG
+1730 TLPASVTVPAEG
-1742 SGEKIVSLTWTADNA
+1742 SGEKTVSLTWTADNA

-1803 KVQTLEDIAAEFA
+1803 KVQTLEDIAAEFT

-1821 VQPLQGMGLY
+1821 VQPLQGVGLY

-1845 EQGYADVADNS
+1845 EQGYADVAENS
-1856 EITYVN
+1856 KITYVN

-1875 QYIADNGKITYF
+1875 QYIADNGDIIYF

-1915 TLRATVGRSAD
+1915 TLRGTVGRSAD
-1926 AVQKLLESA
+1926 DVQQLVESA
-1935 AESLN
+1935 AGSLN

-1970 SNLTLPSSIAGRYD
+1970 SNLTLPSGIAGRYD

-2021 ALPEKS
+2021 PLPEKA

-2080 ALAEKYQGLLRDFV
+2080 ALAEKYQRLLRDFV

-2117 EEKGIMSD
+2117 EQEGIMSD

-2157 KPVEAKYV
+2157 EPVEAKYV

-2188 FTQPELD
+2188 FAQQELE

-2200 MTEALTGDVYWDGIK
+2200 MTKALTGDVYWNGIK
-2215 NKNTVKTKV
+2215 NENTDKTKV

-2320 EESKERYKDF
+2320 EETKERYKDF

-2403 AKYTYTGSGAYIKSI
+2403 ANYTYTGSGTYIKSI

-2423 HTLKEKGDGKSS
+2423 NTLKEKGDGKSS

-2478 PTDPMV
+2478 PTDPAV

-2546 VKANIGSDGI
+2546 VKANIGSDGV
-2556 LRKPDDKNTP
+2556 LVDPESHNPT
-2566 VITDNERIILA
+2566 VTDNERIILA

-2585 TNVGDKNLLTALQ
+2585 ANVGGENLLKALQ
-2598 DKDIMK
+2598 NKDIMQ
-2604 VTDTSK
+2604 VTDTSN

-2640 EQQNKDGSWSA
+2640 AQQNEDGSWRA

-2673 YHKDGGNETVNT
+2673 YYKDGGNETVNT

-2799 FGEWKVTVAATCTK
+2799 FGEWQVTVAATCTK

-2821 SICGVVEEKP
+2821 SICGAVEEKS
-2831 VPATGHKF
+2831 VPATGHNF
-2839 SAWTVTKAATCTES
+2839 GVWTVTKAATCTES
-2853 GISTRKCSVCGTKE
+2853 GISTRKCSVCSTEE

-2895 YWTCSRCHKYFSD
+2895 YWTCSRCHKFFSD
-2908 AAGKTEIAKDSWIIA
+2908 AAGKTEIAKDSWVIA

-2957 TAGATIPATGKHT
+2957 TAGATILATGKHT
-2970 YVDGVCTTCGTR
+2970 YVNGVCTVCGVK
-2982 NPAGGIKGDDLKVD
+2982 NPMANVKGDDIKVD
-2996 SKDNTIVTGGGLTIK
+2996 SKDNKTAAGDGLVIKADDTITGE
-3011 TDKPVTDEKL
+3011 VL
-3021 AEIKAAVENG
+3021 ADIKAAVSDG
-3031 SIVIT
+3031 AIT
-3036 VNNTPI
+3036 VTVTDT
-3042 LQLTKEDKESDGGK
+3042 LQLTNEQKAADGGK
-3056 KALMQAGAAA
+3056 SALTEAAKTAGD
-3066 SGELKKELD
+3066 EVKKELN

-3120 ELPHSVTLTIP
+3120 ELPHSVTVTIP

-3202 SGTADSGKKDSANT
+3202 SGTADSGKTDSANT

>member
-1 MRKRVISW
+1 MKKRVISW

-15 VVSMLPTSVLA
+15 VVSLLPTSVLA

-40 QIAPADTENTVP
+40 QIAPVDTENTVP

-84 AAGAVQNIGTAEEF
+84 AAGAVQDIGTAEAF

-112 ITVTA
+112 IIVTA
-117 PYANEFTDF
+117 PYASDF
-126 SGTFDGNGHTVTLA
+126 SGTFDGNGHTVTLEITA
-140 ISGDSDYQALFAKLA
+140 KTNYVGLFKTLA
-155 AGAVVKNVMVD
+155 GGAVVKNVITA
-166 GEVTGTD
+166 GSVTTTGKK
-173 NIGGI
+173 
-178 AGIATNAT
+178 
-186 IIACANKA
+186 C
-194 TVAATGRY
+194 VA
-202 VGGLVGKGTGLTMTS
+202 
-217 CYNQGA
+217 
-223 VSSTRTRPINMGGIA
+223 GIA
-238 GYVDGGASVEN
+238 GYATDNVKIEN
-249 CYNTGSITGSG
+249 CKNTASITGNKNVGGILGEAYNNEESISVGIKNCANEGAVNGTG
-260 SNTAAVVGWDAATVK
+260 SAVGGIVGKMEGQNSIIDCYNRGNITGFNNYAGIVGQSTGALVATIK
-275 NCYYL
+275 NCY
-280 ESTYKVGACGND
+280 SVGAVTAYGASTNAGYALIGGGKNYALTNCYAIKQD
-292 GYTDPTVSKTDAEM
+292 GLNLAYKGTNATTEECDLKSADDMKSAEF
-306 RSGDIVAL
+306 AAT
-314 LGSAFMVKSGDY
+314 LGSAFQYNVGGYPTLKDPEPVVEKNVVSISVKSAKTTCYTGDELELSVTVAYDDNSSEVITKGFTVAGFDNTAPGKQTVTVTYKEKTDSIEIEVIKKPEFDDFFAGIVNSVEVTNDATYPYVVDMTDSDGLCLRSSNPDQGNTSSTSTITLKAKANVTLSFKYWGCNYDSSYAALTIVKNNSYNPEMRSWGSTQWKDFTIDLKKGDTLRLNLIKTYVSGDY
-326 PALSWETPTAAV
+326 YV
-338 KFTVSPA
+338 KLKDFTVSSLYEVKLTAEPEEA
-345 NAVVEING
+345 DAVVALKDSTGAELKGTNG
-353 VKYTGSCTVG
+353 VYIVSAGE
-363 LPVGDYT
+363 YT
-370 YTVSCPG
+370 YTVSAYGYDTVTETINVAADVAKTVPLTKSAAYSVAFDISRPAGITADPTVTVKTNGKAVYTGDGTGCSLSNGSYAYTVACDGCDNAGGVFSVNGDKVNITVTLAKKAIFEDFFANCQGITVSGDKGKFTIEGAGKDSYLKTTETTTLALTATKNVKLSFSYIANAVGYVEGDWENDEPDEYYYFTIKKNSKQVKLADSETSWKDFSVELTQGDVLTISYDG
-377 YTQQTGS
+377 YTS
-384 VTVTGEDNPV
+384 YYY
-394 ANPNSVSVT
+394 
-403 LEKDA
+403 A
-408 AKWVTVTFTVTPENA
+408 ALKNFAAVPFY

-428 DGETQVTP
+428 TPDG
-436 TEGTTYKLLKG
+436 
-447 VTYTYTA
+447 
-454 VSDDEGYEPASG
+454 
-466 EVTPTADG
+466 
-474 TQTVALKKVQSIAVK
+474 
-489 NGSTH
+489 
-494 KTEFEQ
+494 
-500 GDALD
+500 
-505 TTGLTVTVT
+505 
-514 YSDNSTKDITEGF
+514 
-527 TVTGFNSVNVAE
+527 
-539 NQTLTVHYKG
+539 
-549 AETTYSVKINK
+549 
-560 KLFPSK
+560 
-566 AFNALEGYATV
+566 ATV
-577 EYSHTGKYTAG
+577 
-588 DGKEFV
+588 V
-594 DDAQEGALR
+594 L
-603 SNSAGMNSTTVTVT
+603 
-617 ITFLENAPKMLLSFD
+617 
-632 YKVSSESNY
+632 
-641 DKLLVAQNRETKLTK
+641 
-656 SGTVAWTAD
+656 
-665 NSLTVKGGDIVTLT
+665 
-679 YSKDRSTASGSD
+679 KDRSG
-691 CIWLKNFT
+691 
-699 VSPLYTLTI
+699 
-708 APNQTD
+708 
-714 ATVTLKDKEGKT
+714 
-726 VSGSNGVFAVKAA
+726 
-739 ADYTYTVTKKGYE
+739 
-752 PATGKVTMSAE
+752 AE
-763 NQTVNVT
+763 
-770 LVKLPVITLQFT
+770 I
-782 PDDAAVTLKQGN
+782 
-794 TTVYKESAAS
+794 
-804 STGKNVYIAA
+804 TGKNGAYTVAA
-814 KNTDYTYTVSKF
+814 GTYTYTVSKF
-826 GYETATGMIS
+826 GYETKTGNI
-836 VATGDVN
+836 
-843 KTVTLTEAAKYSV
+843 
-856 TFQITKPEGV
+856 
-866 SASPT
+866 
-871 VTVEYNGTKVYE
+871 
-883 GSGAN
+883 
-888 CTLPAGDYT
+888 
-897 YKATLKDCD
+897 
-906 DLSGSFTVA
+906 
-915 AAAVTVNLP
+915 
-924 FEKKLTFADI
+924 
-934 FQGVE
+934 
-939 GITASNGTKGFKPI
+939 
-953 KSAAGNYLE
+953 
-962 SNKSYYG
+962 
-969 TTSLTL
+969 
-975 TATKPCVI
+975 
-983 SFEYFAQGH
+983 
-992 EDNWDEDDSAFFTVK
+992 
-1007 KGTTTLLT
+1007 
-1015 VYEENGWK
+1015 
-1023 TFSTALNTGET
+1023 
-1034 LTLSFNENGNSY
+1034 
-1046 YVRLKNFAVSPAYT
+1046 
-1060 ITLTTTPTADKVELK
+1060 
-1075 DESGNKLTGSGGKY
+1075 
-1089 AVAPGTYTYTVSKK
+1089 TVS
-1103 DYETATGEITVTDA
+1103 
-1117 DVTQPVKL
+1117 
-1125 TAKPVI
+1125 
-1131 TLTATPA
+1131 
-1138 DATVKLE
+1138 
-1145 KGSLP
+1145 
-1150 ASPKTTD
+1150 
-1157 KETGVYT
+1157 
-1164 YVVEK
+1164 
-1169 GAEYTYTVSKFG
+1169 
-1181 YETETGSI
+1181 
-1189 TVNADVNKTVTLSE
+1189 ADVNETVTLSE
-1203 LASCTLTFAVTPAE
+1203 LATRTLTFAVTPAD
-1217 NAKVTVTHPVGGT
+1217 ATVTVTHPVGGT
-1230 IKPEADG
+1230 IAADENG
-1237 GYKLYLG
+1237 AYIVYAG

-1254 DYITVSGSFTAAKND
+1254 DYIPVHGSITAAEDK
-1269 TITVT
+1269 TLSFT
-1274 LTYAGAGWDGTTKTA
+1274 LTYAGEGWDGTTKTA
-1289 PTQDKSGVYLI
+1289 PKTENGVYQI
-1300 DTAAK
+1300 GTAAE
-1305 LAWFADAVN
+1305 LAWFADAVQT
-1314 GGQKAI
+1314 GQTAI
-1320 NGKLTANINLNGK
+1320 SAKLTANINLNDK
-1333 PWTAIGTSSNKF
+1333 TWTAFGKYDYKLEGKSGF
-1345 AGTLDGDNYT
+1345 AGTLDGDRHI
-1355 VSGLV
+1355 VSGLKS
-1360 TTGLVG
+1360 TEGLVSC
-1366 ELAEGGVVENLRV
+1366 L
-1379 NCAIVS
+1379 
-1385 TSSLLGGVAN
+1385 
-1395 SSAGTIRNCM
+1395 SSAGTVKNLTVIGT
-1405 VSGSITF
+1405 VSGSSHVGGIAATSYGAVENCLF
-1412 SSEGHNGASAIGG
+1412 DGTVTSSSSTSAGGIVGRASKGNRIVNCVNTGDIKNTCAYYNSTLNIGGIVGYTYGTVENCYSTGNVSARTDRDTNKGIGG
-1425 IAGRTTGNGVISGCV
+1425 IAGQVYASAVLRNCYVTGTVTGPEAGISP
-1440 SRAVVKDAYDNST
+1440 VVNLVA
-1453 YGTSAP
+1453 
-1459 LGGIAGYAYGV
+1459 AGAT

-1475 FTGTLAV
+1475 YLHAAGTGAATAGTLQ
-1482 KKTQPNKIIQ
+1482 KT
-1492 QKRGGLVGELNANAE
+1492 AE
-1507 LKGSYVAGE
+1507 EMRTPE
-1516 FAIADESKFGAVVG
+1516 FAADVG
-1530 KVNSGATITNCA
+1530 MHLDSGNS
-1542 YLDTVAPQAAADG
+1542 
-1555 TTSGMTAHTAD
+1555 
-1566 YMRSAEFAVDMG
+1566 
-1578 MNQDDGTLNGGFP
+1578 NGGFP

-1596 GGTVLSADDLKAAA
+1596 GGTPVDNADLKAAA
-1610 AAANALELRGM
+1610 AAANAVQLRGM

-1633 WYAETVLGLY
+1633 WYAENVLGLY
-1643 DLTDYNDKADL
+1643 NLADYNDKADL

-1659 IEAPGEAVTN
+1659 IEEPGEAVTN
-1669 LHDYFLNA
+1669 LHDYFLTA

-1692 ADRLKADATGVYQLR
+1692 ADLLKVDATGVYQLR

-1715 PEEEEET
+1715 PEEEEEI
-1722 AQTYTACL
+1722 AQTHTACL

-1803 KVQTLEDIAAEFA
+1803 KVQTLEDIAAEFT

-1821 VQPLQGMGLY
+1821 VQPLEGVGLY

-1862 GSAKANGFDGTKV
+1862 GSAKANGFDDTKV

-1935 AESLN
+1935 AGSLN

-2021 ALPEKS
+2021 ALPEKA

-2080 ALAEKYQGLLRDFV
+2080 ALAEKYQRLLRDFV

-2117 EEKGIMSD
+2117 EQEGIMSD

-2157 KPVEAKYV
+2157 EPVEAKYV

-2188 FTQPELD
+2188 FAQQELE

-2200 MTEALTGDVYWDGIK
+2200 MTKALTGDVYWNGIK
-2215 NKNTVKTKV
+2215 NENTDKTKV

-2320 EESKERYKDF
+2320 EETKERYKDF

-2341 LTVIGEKNAADPNEN
+2341 LTVIGEKNAVDPNEN

-2366 GYNKNGHTFQ
+2366 GYNKNGHTFT

-2403 AKYTYTGSGAYIKSI
+2403 ANYTYTGSGTYIKSI

-2423 HTLKEKGDGKSS
+2423 NTLKEKGDGKSS
-2435 GWMFGI
+2435 GWMFGLTLQ
-2441 AVKGG
+2441 GG
-2446 NETLP
+2446 TETLP

-2478 PTDPMV
+2478 PTDPAV

-2546 VKANIGSDGI
+2546 VKANIGSDGV
-2556 LRKPDDKNTP
+2556 LVDPESHNPT
-2566 VITDNERIILA
+2566 VTDNERIILA

-2585 TNVGDKNLLTALQ
+2585 ANVGGENLLKALQ
-2598 DKDIMK
+2598 NKDIMQ
-2604 VTDTSK
+2604 VTDTSN

-2640 EQQNKDGSWSA
+2640 AQQNEDGSWRA

-2673 YHKDGGNETVNT
+2673 YYKDGGNETVNT

-2799 FGEWKVTVAATCTK
+2799 FGEWQVTVAATCTK

-2821 SICGVVEEKP
+2821 SICGAVEEKP

-2853 GISTRKCSVCGTKE
+2853 GISTRKCSVCGTEE

-2895 YWTCSRCHKYFSD
+2895 YWTCSRCHKFFSD
-2908 AAGKTEIAKDSWIIA
+2908 AAGKTEIAKDSWVIA

-2942 GHEADTYCKRCGIVI
+2942 GHEADTYCKRCGIVLA
-2957 TAGATIPATGKHT
+2957 AGATIPATGKHT

-3042 LQLTKEDKESDGGK
+3042 LQLTKEDKEADGGK
-3056 KALMQAGAAA
+3056 NALMQAGAAA

-3120 ELPHSVTLTIP
+3120 ELPHSVTVTIP

-3141 GKHVCVV
+3141 GKRVCVV

-3157 VTTAELSAT
+3157 VTTAELFAT

-3202 SGTADSGKKDSANT
+3202 SSTAGSGKKDSANT

>member
-1 MRKRVISW
+1 MKKRVISW

-15 VVSMLPTSVLA
+15 VVSLLPTSVLA

-40 QIAPADTENTVP
+40 QIAPVDTENTVP
-52 AGNEETQ
+52 AEDEETQ

-84 AAGAVQNIGTAEEF
+84 AAGAVQDIGTAEAF

-112 ITVTA
+112 IIVTA
-117 PYANEFTDF
+117 PYAKDYFT
-126 SGTFDGNGHTVTLA
+126 GTFDGNGHTVTLDITA
-140 ISGDSDYQALFAKLA
+140 STANVGLFSKLA
-155 AGAVVKNVMVD
+155 GGAVVKNVITA
-166 GEVTGTD
+166 GSVTATGK
-173 NIGGI
+173 NNVGGI
-178 AGIATNAT
+178 AGTADGNVT
-186 IIACANKA
+186 IENCKNTASIKGGKGAGGILGYSEPGSGFVTISSCANMGSVSGTRKQ
-194 TVAATGRY
+194 
-202 VGGLVGKGTGLTMTS
+202 VGGIAGNVVGTHIIRN
-217 CYNQGA
+217 CYNQGDISDGA
-223 VSSTRTRPINMGGIA
+223 GIL
-238 GYVDGGASVEN
+238 GRGTKGVLVEN
-249 CYNTGSITGSG
+249 CYTVGSVETNGAIMAVSSSSYSSDEPCRIVNCYAPSETVTALVPSTVTISNSG
-260 SNTAAVVGWDAATVK
+260 TKSSAEMQSAEFAAT
-275 NCYYL
+275 
-280 ESTYKVGACGND
+280 
-292 GYTDPTVSKTDAEM
+292 
-306 RSGDIVAL
+306 
-314 LGSAFMVKSGDY
+314 LGSAFQYNGGGYPTLKDPEPVVEKNVVSISVKSAKTTCYTGDELELSVTVTYDDNSSEVITKGFTVEGFDNTAPGKQTVTVTYKEKTDSIEIEVIKKPEFDDFFAGIVNSVEVTNDATYPYVVDMTDSDGLCLRSSNPVQGNTSSTSTITLKAKANVTLSFKYWGCNYDSSYAALTIVKNNSYNPEMRSWGSTQWKDFTIDLKKGDTLRLNLIKTYVSGDY
-326 PALSWETPTAAV
+326 YV
-338 KFTVSPA
+338 KLKDFTVSSLYEVKLTAEPEEA
-345 NAVVEING
+345 DAVVALKDSTGAELKGTNG
-353 VKYTGSCTVG
+353 VYIVSAGE
-363 LPVGDYT
+363 YT
-370 YTVSCPG
+370 YTVSAYG
-377 YTQQTGS
+377 YD
-384 VTVTGEDNPV
+384 TVT
-394 ANPNSVSVT
+394 
-403 LEKDA
+403 
-408 AKWVTVTFTVTPENA
+408 
-423 TLTLK
+423 
-428 DGETQVTP
+428 ET
-436 TEGTTYKLLKG
+436 
-447 VTYTYTA
+447 
-454 VSDDEGYEPASG
+454 
-466 EVTPTADG
+466 
-474 TQTVALKKVQSIAVK
+474 I
-489 NGSTH
+489 
-494 KTEFEQ
+494 
-500 GDALD
+500 
-505 TTGLTVTVT
+505 
-514 YSDNSTKDITEGF
+514 
-527 TVTGFNSVNVAE
+527 NVAADVAK
-539 NQTLTVHYKG
+539 TV
-549 AETTYSVKINK
+549 
-560 KLFPSK
+560 P
-566 AFNALEGYATV
+566 
-577 EYSHTGKYTAG
+577 
-588 DGKEFV
+588 
-594 DDAQEGALR
+594 
-603 SNSAGMNSTTVTVT
+603 
-617 ITFLENAPKMLLSFD
+617 
-632 YKVSSESNY
+632 
-641 DKLLVAQNRETKLTK
+641 LTK
-656 SGTVAWTAD
+656 SAAYSVAFDISRPAGITAD
-665 NSLTVKGGDIVTLT
+665 
-679 YSKDRSTASGSD
+679 
-691 CIWLKNFT
+691 
-699 VSPLYTLTI
+699 
-708 APNQTD
+708 
-714 ATVTLKDKEGKT
+714 
-726 VSGSNGVFAVKAA
+726 
-739 ADYTYTVTKKGYE
+739 
-752 PATGKVTMSAE
+752 
-763 NQTVNVT
+763 
-770 LVKLPVITLQFT
+770 
-782 PDDAAVTLKQGN
+782 
-794 TTVYKESAAS
+794 
-804 STGKNVYIAA
+804 
-814 KNTDYTYTVSKF
+814 
-826 GYETATGMIS
+826 
-836 VATGDVN
+836 
-843 KTVTLTEAAKYSV
+843 
-856 TFQITKPEGV
+856 
-866 SASPT
+866 PT
-871 VTVEYNGTKVYE
+871 VTVKTNGKAVYTGDGTGCSLSNGSYAYTVACDGCDNAGGIFSVNGDKVNITVTLAKKAIFE
-883 GSGAN
+883 DFFAN
-888 CTLPAGDYT
+888 C
-897 YKATLKDCD
+897 
-906 DLSGSFTVA
+906 
-915 AAAVTVNLP
+915 
-924 FEKKLTFADI
+924 
-934 FQGVE
+934 Q
-939 GITASNGTKGFKPI
+939 GITVSGDKGKFTI
-953 KSAAGNYLE
+953 EGAGKDSYL
-962 SNKSYYG
+962 K
-969 TTSLTL
+969 TTETTTLAL
-975 TATKPCVI
+975 TATK
-983 SFEYFAQGH
+983 
-992 EDNWDEDDSAFFTVK
+992 NVK
-1007 KGTTTLLT
+1007 
-1015 VYEENGWK
+1015 
-1023 TFSTALNTGET
+1023 
-1034 LTLSFNENGNSY
+1034 LSFSYIANAAGYVEGDWYYDEPDEYYYFTIKKNSTQVKRAYSETSWKDFSVELTQGDVLTISYDGYTSY
-1046 YVRLKNFAVSPAYT
+1046 YYAALKNFAAVPFYTLTLNTPDGATVVLKDRSGAEITGKNGAYT
-1060 ITLTTTPTADKVELK
+1060 
-1075 DESGNKLTGSGGKY
+1075 
-1089 AVAPGTYTYTVSKK
+1089 VAAGTY
-1103 DYETATGEITVTDA
+1103 A
-1117 DVTQPVKL
+1117 
-1125 TAKPVI
+1125 
-1131 TLTATPA
+1131 
-1138 DATVKLE
+1138 
-1145 KGSLP
+1145 
-1150 ASPKTTD
+1150 
-1157 KETGVYT
+1157 
-1164 YVVEK
+1164 
-1169 GAEYTYTVSKFG
+1169 YTVSKFG

-1230 IKPEADG
+1230 IAADENG
-1237 GYKLYLG
+1237 AYIVYLG
-1244 ETYAYTVAKA
+1244 ETYAYTAAKA

-1269 TITVT
+1269 TIKVT

-1289 PTQDKSGVYLI
+1289 PKTENGVYQI
-1300 DTAAK
+1300 GTAAE

-1314 GGQKAI
+1314 GGQTTI
-1320 NGKLTANINLNGK
+1320 SGKLTANINLNGK
-1333 PWTAIGTSSNKF
+1333 TWTAIGTDSNKF
-1345 AGTLDGDNYT
+1345 AGTLDGDSHT
-1355 VSGLV
+1355 VSGLAG
-1360 TTGLVG
+1360 TGGLVYYLSANG
-1366 ELAEGGVVENLRV
+1366 TVKSLCVD
-1379 NCAIVS
+1379 CAIDG
-1385 TSSLLGGVAN
+1385 TSNV
-1395 SSAGTIRNCM
+1395 
-1405 VSGSITF
+1405 
-1412 SSEGHNGASAIGG
+1412 GG
-1425 IAGRTTGNGVISGCV
+1425 IADKSEGRIENCLVSGYIKGGNDTIFGVGGIVGHGVAGNVISGCV
-1440 SRAVVKDAYDNST
+1440 STADILFKYSRYAVQNGAGGIVGYT
-1453 YGTSAP
+1453 YGT
-1459 LGGIAGYAYGV
+1459 

-1475 FTGTLAV
+1475 FAGNVHTNAKSVSAGGF
-1482 KKTQPNKIIQ
+1482 
-1492 QKRGGLVGELNANAE
+1492 GGLVGCARSNAVMKDCYTVGAVT
-1507 LKGSYVAGE
+1507 GP
-1516 FAIADESKFGAVVG
+1516 ESSFGAVVG
-1530 KVNSGATITNCA
+1530 KVNSGAAITNCA

-1555 TTSGMTAHTAD
+1555 TTSGMTARTAD
-1566 YMRSAEFAVDMG
+1566 YMRTPEFAADVG
-1578 MNQDDGTLNGGFP
+1578 MHLDSGNSNGGFP

-1596 GGTVLSADDLKAAA
+1596 GGTPVDNADLKAAA
-1610 AAANALELRGM
+1610 DAASALQLRGM

-1643 DLTDYNDKADL
+1643 ELTDGNYNKADL

-1659 IEAPGEAVTN
+1659 IEEPGEAVTD

-1692 ADRLKADATGVYQLR
+1692 ADLLKADATGVYQLR
-1707 GLTPVSGD
+1707 GLTPVSSD

-1722 AQTYTACL
+1722 AQTYTGFL

-1742 SGEKIVSLTWTADNA
+1742 SGEKTVSLTWTADNA

-1786 ATKTKTF
+1786 ATKVKTF
-1793 TLCLWSENAE
+1793 TLCLWSEKAE
-1803 KVQTLEDIAAEFA
+1803 KAQTLEDIAAEFT

-1821 VQPLQGMGLY
+1821 VQPLEGVGLY

-1935 AESLN
+1935 AGSLN

-2015 QPADGT
+2015 QPTDGT
-2021 ALPEKS
+2021 ALPEKA

-2188 FTQPELD
+2188 FTQQELN
-2195 GAAAF
+2195 GAAVF
-2200 MTEALTGDVYWDGIK
+2200 MTEARTENAYWDGIK

-2320 EESKERYKDF
+2320 EESKERYKNF
-2330 AQFYKQPIHID
+2330 AQFYKQPIQID
-2341 LTVIGEKNAADPNEN
+2341 LTVPGTTGQNDPNEN

-2366 GYNKNGHTFQ
+2366 GYNKNGHTFT
-2376 GISDFTFTGKANED
+2376 GISGFTFTGKANED

-2435 GWMFGI
+2435 GWMFGLTLQ
-2441 AVKGG
+2441 GG
-2446 NETLP
+2446 TETLP

-2478 PTDPMV
+2478 PTDPAV

-2556 LRKPDDKNTP
+2556 LRAPDDKNTP
-2566 VITDNERIILA
+2566 VITDNERIALA

-2585 TNVGDKNLLTALQ
+2585 ANVGGENLLKALQ
-2598 DKDIMK
+2598 NKDIMQ
-2604 VTDTSK
+2604 VTDTSN

-2640 EQQNKDGSWSA
+2640 AQQNEDGSWRA

-2673 YHKDGGNETVNT
+2673 YYKDGGNETVNT

-2799 FGEWKVTVAATCTK
+2799 FGEWQVTVAATCTK

-2821 SICGVVEEKP
+2821 SICGAVEEKS
-2831 VPATGHKF
+2831 VPATGHNF
-2839 SAWTVTKAATCTES
+2839 GAWTVTKAATCTES
-2853 GISTRKCSVCGTKE
+2853 GISTRKCSVCGTEE

-2908 AAGKTEIAKDSWIIA
+2908 AAGKTEIAKDSWVIA

-2970 YVDGVCTTCGTR
+2970 YVNGVCTVCGVK
-2982 NPAGGIKGDDLKVD
+2982 NPMANVKGDDIKVD

-3021 AEIKAAVENG
+3021 ADIKAAVSDG
-3031 SIVIT
+3031 AIT
-3036 VNNTPI
+3036 VTVTDT
-3042 LQLTKEDKESDGGK
+3042 LQLTNEQKAADGGK
-3056 KALMQAGAAA
+3056 SALTEAAKTAGD
-3066 SGELKKELD
+3066 EVKKELN

-3120 ELPHSVTLTIP
+3120 ELPHSVTVTIP

-3202 SGTADSGKKDSANT
+3202 SGTADSGKTDSANT

>member
-40 QIAPADTENTVP
+40 QIAPVDTENTVP

-59 EQQEPAEE
+59 GQQEPAAET
-67 VPVSRSARSG
+67 PAPQMTRSG
-77 GAAPMLA
+77 GVALA
-84 AAGAVQNIGTAEEF
+84 LAEGTVSSAEEF
-98 AAMEPGGNYQLTAD
+98 AAMDASGSYTLTAD
-112 ITVTA
+112 IIVTA
-117 PYANEFTDF
+117 PYANEFT
-126 SGTFDGNGHTVTLA
+126 GTFDGNGHTVTLNITA
-140 ISGDSDYQALFAKLA
+140 STAYVGLFSKLA
-155 AGAVVKNVMVD
+155 DGAVVKNVITA
-166 GEVTGTD
+166 GSVTTTGKK
-173 NIGGI
+173 
-178 AGIATNAT
+178 
-186 IIACANKA
+186 C
-194 TVAATGRY
+194 VA
-202 VGGLVGKGTGLTMTS
+202 
-217 CYNQGA
+217 
-223 VSSTRTRPINMGGIA
+223 GIA
-238 GYVDGGASVEN
+238 GYATDNVKIEN
-249 CYNTGSITGSG
+249 CKNTASITGTKNVGGILGEAYNNEESISVGIKNCANEGAVNGTG
-260 SNTAAVVGWDAATVK
+260 SAVGGIVGKMEGQNSIIDCYNRGNITGFNNYAGIVGQSTGALVATIK
-275 NCYYL
+275 NCY
-280 ESTYKVGACGND
+280 SVGAVTAYGASTNAGYALIGGGKNYALTNCYAIEQDGLNLAYNGTNATTEECGFK
-292 GYTDPTVSKTDAEM
+292 SAEEM
-306 RSGDIVAL
+306 QSAEFAAT
-314 LGSAFMVKSGDY
+314 LGSAFQYNGGGYPTLKDPEPVVEKNVVSISVKSAKTTCYTGDELELSVTVTYDDNSSEVITKGFTVAGFDNTAPGKQTVTVTYKEKTDSIEIEVIKKPEFDDFFAGIVNSVEVTNDATYPYVVDMTDSDGLCLRSSNPVQGNTSSTSTITLKAKANVTLSFKYWGCNYDYSSAALTIVKNNSYNPEMRSWGSTQWKDFTIDLKKGDTLRLNLIKTYVLGDY
-326 PALSWETPTAAV
+326 YV
-338 KFTVSPA
+338 KLKDFTVSSLYEVKLTAEPEEA
-345 NAVVEING
+345 DAVVALKDSTGAELKGTNG
-353 VKYTGSCTVG
+353 VYIVSAGE
-363 LPVGDYT
+363 YT
-370 YTVSCPG
+370 YTVSAYGYDTVTETINVAADVAKTVPLTKSAAYSVAFDISRPAGITADPTVTVKTNGKAVYTGDGTGCSLSNGSYAYTVACDGCDNAGGVFSVNGDKVNITVTLAKKAIFEDFFANCQGITVSGDKGKFTIEGAGKDSYLKTTETTTLALTATKNVKLSFSYIANAAGYVEGDWYDDEPDAYYYFTIKKNSTQVKRADSETSWKDFSVELTQGDVLTISYDG
-377 YTQQTGS
+377 YTR
-384 VTVTGEDNPV
+384 DYY
-394 ANPNSVSVT
+394 
-403 LEKDA
+403 A
-408 AKWVTVTFTVTPENA
+408 ALKNFAAVPFY

-428 DGETQVTP
+428 TPDG
-436 TEGTTYKLLKG
+436 
-447 VTYTYTA
+447 
-454 VSDDEGYEPASG
+454 
-466 EVTPTADG
+466 
-474 TQTVALKKVQSIAVK
+474 
-489 NGSTH
+489 
-494 KTEFEQ
+494 
-500 GDALD
+500 
-505 TTGLTVTVT
+505 
-514 YSDNSTKDITEGF
+514 
-527 TVTGFNSVNVAE
+527 
-539 NQTLTVHYKG
+539 
-549 AETTYSVKINK
+549 
-560 KLFPSK
+560 
-566 AFNALEGYATV
+566 ATV
-577 EYSHTGKYTAG
+577 
-588 DGKEFV
+588 V
-594 DDAQEGALR
+594 L
-603 SNSAGMNSTTVTVT
+603 
-617 ITFLENAPKMLLSFD
+617 
-632 YKVSSESNY
+632 
-641 DKLLVAQNRETKLTK
+641 
-656 SGTVAWTAD
+656 
-665 NSLTVKGGDIVTLT
+665 
-679 YSKDRSTASGSD
+679 KDRSG
-691 CIWLKNFT
+691 
-699 VSPLYTLTI
+699 
-708 APNQTD
+708 
-714 ATVTLKDKEGKT
+714 
-726 VSGSNGVFAVKAA
+726 
-739 ADYTYTVTKKGYE
+739 
-752 PATGKVTMSAE
+752 AE
-763 NQTVNVT
+763 
-770 LVKLPVITLQFT
+770 I
-782 PDDAAVTLKQGN
+782 
-794 TTVYKESAAS
+794 
-804 STGKNVYIAA
+804 TGKNGAYTVAA
-814 KNTDYTYTVSKF
+814 GTYAYTVSKF
-826 GYETATGMIS
+826 GYETKTGNI
-836 VATGDVN
+836 
-843 KTVTLTEAAKYSV
+843 
-856 TFQITKPEGV
+856 
-866 SASPT
+866 
-871 VTVEYNGTKVYE
+871 
-883 GSGAN
+883 
-888 CTLPAGDYT
+888 
-897 YKATLKDCD
+897 
-906 DLSGSFTVA
+906 
-915 AAAVTVNLP
+915 
-924 FEKKLTFADI
+924 
-934 FQGVE
+934 
-939 GITASNGTKGFKPI
+939 
-953 KSAAGNYLE
+953 
-962 SNKSYYG
+962 
-969 TTSLTL
+969 
-975 TATKPCVI
+975 
-983 SFEYFAQGH
+983 
-992 EDNWDEDDSAFFTVK
+992 
-1007 KGTTTLLT
+1007 
-1015 VYEENGWK
+1015 
-1023 TFSTALNTGET
+1023 
-1034 LTLSFNENGNSY
+1034 
-1046 YVRLKNFAVSPAYT
+1046 
-1060 ITLTTTPTADKVELK
+1060 
-1075 DESGNKLTGSGGKY
+1075 
-1089 AVAPGTYTYTVSKK
+1089 TVS
-1103 DYETATGEITVTDA
+1103 
-1117 DVTQPVKL
+1117 
-1125 TAKPVI
+1125 
-1131 TLTATPA
+1131 
-1138 DATVKLE
+1138 
-1145 KGSLP
+1145 
-1150 ASPKTTD
+1150 
-1157 KETGVYT
+1157 
-1164 YVVEK
+1164 
-1169 GAEYTYTVSKFG
+1169 
-1181 YETETGSI
+1181 
-1189 TVNADVNKTVTLSE
+1189 ADVNETVTLSE
-1203 LASCTLTFAVTPAE
+1203 LATRTLTFAVTPAD
-1217 NAKVTVTHPVGGT
+1217 ATVTVTHPVGGT

-1244 ETYAYTVAKA
+1244 ETYAYTVTKA
-1254 DYITVSGSFTAAKND
+1254 EYITVSGSFTATKND

-1274 LTYAGAGWDGTTKTA
+1274 LTYAGEGWDGTTKTE
-1289 PTQDKSGVYLI
+1289 PKTENGVYQI
-1300 DTAAK
+1300 GTAAE
-1305 LAWFADAVN
+1305 LAWFADAVQN
-1314 GGQKAI
+1314 GQTAI
-1320 NGKLTANINLNGK
+1320 SAKLTANINLNGK
-1333 PWTAIGTSSNKF
+1333 AWTAFGKYDYKLEGKSGF
-1345 AGTLDGDNYT
+1345 AGTLDGDRHI
-1355 VSGLV
+1355 VSGLKS
-1360 TTGLVG
+1360 TEGLVSC
-1366 ELAEGGVVENLRV
+1366 L
-1379 NCAIVS
+1379 
-1385 TSSLLGGVAN
+1385 
-1395 SSAGTIRNCM
+1395 SSAGTVKNLTVIGT
-1405 VSGSITF
+1405 VSGS
-1412 SSEGHNGASAIGG
+1412 SHVGG
-1425 IAGRTTGNGVISGCV
+1425 IA
-1440 SRAVVKDAYDNST
+1440 A
-1453 YGTSAP
+1453 TS
-1459 LGGIAGYAYGV
+1459 YGV
-1470 VENCY
+1470 VENCL
-1475 FTGTLAV
+1475 FDGTVTSSSSTSAGGIVGRALQGNRIVNCVNTGDIKNTCAYYNSTLNIGGIVGYTYGTVENCYSTGNVSARTDRGTNKGIGGIAGQVYASAV
-1482 KKTQPNKIIQ
+1482 LRNC
-1492 QKRGGLVGELNANAE
+1492 
-1507 LKGSYVAGE
+1507 YVT
-1516 FAIADESKFGAVVG
+1516 GAVTGPKAGISPV
-1530 KVNSGATITNCA
+1530 VNLVASGATVENCY
-1542 YLDTVAPQAAADG
+1542 YLHAAGTGAAIVGTAQKTAEEMRTPEFAADV
-1555 TTSGMTAHTAD
+1555 GMHLD
-1566 YMRSAEFAVDMG
+1566 SD
-1578 MNQDDGTLNGGFP
+1578 NSNGGFP

-1596 GGTVLSADDLKAAA
+1596 GGTPVDNADLKAAA

-1633 WYAETVLGLY
+1633 WYAKNVLELY
-1643 DLTDYNDKADL
+1643 DLKDYNDKADL
-1654 CEKYG
+1654 CEEYG
-1659 IEAPGEAVTN
+1659 IEEPGEAVTN
-1669 LHDYFLNA
+1669 LHDYFLTA

-1692 ADRLKADATGVYQLR
+1692 ADLLKADATGVYQLR

-1715 PEEEEET
+1715 PKEDES
-1722 AQTYTACL
+1722 AQTYNGFL
-1730 TLPASVTVPVEG
+1730 TLPTSVTVPVEG
-1742 SGEKIVSLTWTADNA
+1742 SGEKTVSLTWTADNA

-1764 ALTAPAADKVTVTLT
+1764 ALTAPADDKATVTLK
-1779 ATLQSGA
+1779 ATLTSGSES
-1786 ATKTKTF
+1786 KVKTF

-1803 KVQTLEDIAAEFA
+1803 KVQTLEDIAAEFT

-1821 VQPLQGMGLY
+1821 VQPLQGVGLY

-1862 GSAKANGFDGTKV
+1862 GSAKANGFDDTKV
-1875 QYIADNGKITYF
+1875 QYIADNGDIEYF

-1935 AESLN
+1935 AGSLN

-1970 SNLTLPSSIAGRYD
+1970 SNLTLPSGIAGRYD

-2021 ALPEKS
+2021 ALPEKA

-2057 YADVFFDA
+2057 YADVLFDA

-2101 LTAVSD
+2101 TTAVSD

-2188 FTQPELD
+2188 FTQQELN

-2200 MTEALTGDVYWDGIK
+2200 MTEARTENAYWDGIK

-2330 AQFYKQPIHID
+2330 AQFYKQPIQID
-2341 LTVIGEKNAADPNEN
+2341 LTVPGTTGQNDPNEN

-2366 GYNKNGHTFQ
+2366 GYNKNGHTFT
-2376 GISDFTFTGKANED
+2376 GISGFTFTGKANED

-2478 PTDPMV
+2478 PTDPVV

-2546 VKANIGSDGI
+2546 VKANIGSDGV
-2556 LRKPDDKNTP
+2556 LVDPESHNPT
-2566 VITDNERIILA
+2566 VTDNERIILA

-2585 TNVGDKNLLTALQ
+2585 ANVGGENLLKALQ
-2598 DKDIMK
+2598 NKDIMK
-2604 VTDTSK
+2604 VTDTSN

-2640 EQQNKDGSWSA
+2640 EQQNKDGSWRA

-2799 FGEWKVTVAATCTK
+2799 FGEWQVTVAATCTK

-2821 SICGVVEEKP
+2821 SICGAVEEKP

-2839 SAWTVTKAATCTES
+2839 GAWTVTKAATCTES
-2853 GISTRKCSVCGTKE
+2853 GISTRKCSVCGTEE

-2895 YWTCSRCHKYFSD
+2895 YWSCSRCHKFFSD
-2908 AAGKTEIAKDSWIIA
+2908 AAGKTEIAKDSWVIA

-2970 YVDGVCTTCGTR
+2970 YVNGVCTVCGVK
-2982 NPAGGIKGDDLKVD
+2982 NPMANVKGDDIKVD
-2996 SKDNTIVTGGGLTIK
+2996 SKDNTIVTGGGLVIKADDTI
-3011 TDKPVTDEKL
+3011 TGEVL
-3021 AEIKAAVENG
+3021 ADIKAAVSDG
-3031 SIVIT
+3031 AIT
-3036 VNNTPI
+3036 VTVTDT
-3042 LQLTKEDKESDGGK
+3042 LQLTNEQKAADGGK
-3056 KALMQAGAAA
+3056 SALTEAAKMAGD
-3066 SGELKKELD
+3066 EVKKELN

-3120 ELPHSVTLTIP
+3120 ELPHSVTVTIP

>member
-1 MRKRVISW
+1 MKKRVISW

-15 VVSMLPTSVLA
+15 VVSLLPTSVLA

-40 QIAPADTENTVP
+40 QIAPVDTENTVP

-59 EQQEPAEE
+59 EQQEPAPET
-67 VPVSRSARSG
+67 PAPQMTRSG
-77 GAAPMLA
+77 GAALA
-84 AAGAVQNIGTAEEF
+84 LAEGTVSSAKEF
-98 AAMEPGGNYQLTAD
+98 AAMDASGSYTLTKD
-112 ITVTA
+112 IIVTE
-117 PYANEFTDF
+117 PYAYDF
-126 SGTFDGNGHTVTLA
+126 IGTFDGNGHTVTLDITA
-140 ISGDSDYQALFAKLA
+140 STANVGLFSKLA
-155 AGAVVKNVMVD
+155 GGAVVKNVITAGSISGKVNN
-166 GEVTGTD
+166 V
-173 NIGGI
+173 GGI
-178 AGIATNAT
+178 AGTADGNVT
-186 IIACANKA
+186 IENCKNTASIKGGKGAGGILGYSEPGSGFVTISSCANMGSVSGTRKQ
-194 TVAATGRY
+194 
-202 VGGLVGKGTGLTMTS
+202 VGGIAGNVVGTHIIRN
-217 CYNQGA
+217 CYNQGDISDGA
-223 VSSTRTRPINMGGIA
+223 GIL
-238 GYVDGGASVEN
+238 GRGTKGVLVEN
-249 CYNTGSITGSG
+249 CYTVGSVETNGAIIAVSSSSYSSDEPCRIVNCYAPSETVTALVPSTVKISNSG
-260 SNTAAVVGWDAATVK
+260 TKSSAEMQSAEFAAT
-275 NCYYL
+275 
-280 ESTYKVGACGND
+280 
-292 GYTDPTVSKTDAEM
+292 
-306 RSGDIVAL
+306 
-314 LGSAFMVKSGDY
+314 LGSAFQYNGGGYPTLKDPEPVVEKNVVSISVKSAKTTCYTGDELELSVTVTYDDNSSEVITKGFTVEGFDNTAPGKQTVTVTYKEKTDSIEIEVIKKPEFDDFFAGIVNSVEVTNDATYPYVVDMTDSDGLCLRSSNPVQGNTSSTSTITLKAKANVTLSFKYWGCNYDSSYAALTIVKNNSYNPEMRSWGSTQWKDFTIDLKKGDTLRLNLIKTYVSGDY
-326 PALSWETPTAAV
+326 YV
-338 KFTVSPA
+338 KLKDFTVSSLYEVKLTAEPEEA
-345 NAVVEING
+345 DAVVALKDSTGAELKGTNG
-353 VKYTGSCTVG
+353 VYIVSAGE
-363 LPVGDYT
+363 YT
-370 YTVSCPG
+370 YTVSAYG
-377 YTQQTGS
+377 YD
-384 VTVTGEDNPV
+384 TVT
-394 ANPNSVSVT
+394 
-403 LEKDA
+403 
-408 AKWVTVTFTVTPENA
+408 
-423 TLTLK
+423 
-428 DGETQVTP
+428 ET
-436 TEGTTYKLLKG
+436 
-447 VTYTYTA
+447 
-454 VSDDEGYEPASG
+454 
-466 EVTPTADG
+466 
-474 TQTVALKKVQSIAVK
+474 I
-489 NGSTH
+489 
-494 KTEFEQ
+494 
-500 GDALD
+500 
-505 TTGLTVTVT
+505 
-514 YSDNSTKDITEGF
+514 
-527 TVTGFNSVNVAE
+527 NVAADVAK
-539 NQTLTVHYKG
+539 TV
-549 AETTYSVKINK
+549 
-560 KLFPSK
+560 P
-566 AFNALEGYATV
+566 
-577 EYSHTGKYTAG
+577 
-588 DGKEFV
+588 
-594 DDAQEGALR
+594 
-603 SNSAGMNSTTVTVT
+603 
-617 ITFLENAPKMLLSFD
+617 
-632 YKVSSESNY
+632 
-641 DKLLVAQNRETKLTK
+641 LTK
-656 SGTVAWTAD
+656 SAAYSVAFDISRPAGITAD
-665 NSLTVKGGDIVTLT
+665 
-679 YSKDRSTASGSD
+679 
-691 CIWLKNFT
+691 
-699 VSPLYTLTI
+699 
-708 APNQTD
+708 
-714 ATVTLKDKEGKT
+714 
-726 VSGSNGVFAVKAA
+726 
-739 ADYTYTVTKKGYE
+739 
-752 PATGKVTMSAE
+752 
-763 NQTVNVT
+763 
-770 LVKLPVITLQFT
+770 
-782 PDDAAVTLKQGN
+782 
-794 TTVYKESAAS
+794 
-804 STGKNVYIAA
+804 
-814 KNTDYTYTVSKF
+814 
-826 GYETATGMIS
+826 
-836 VATGDVN
+836 
-843 KTVTLTEAAKYSV
+843 
-856 TFQITKPEGV
+856 
-866 SASPT
+866 PT
-871 VTVEYNGTKVYE
+871 VTVKTNGKAVYTGDGTGCSLSN
-883 GSGAN
+883 GSYAYTVACDGCDDAGGIFSVNGDKMNITVTLAKKAIFEDFFAN
-888 CTLPAGDYT
+888 C
-897 YKATLKDCD
+897 
-906 DLSGSFTVA
+906 
-915 AAAVTVNLP
+915 
-924 FEKKLTFADI
+924 
-934 FQGVE
+934 Q
-939 GITASNGTKGFKPI
+939 GITVSGDKGKFTI
-953 KSAAGNYLE
+953 EGAGKDSYL
-962 SNKSYYG
+962 K
-969 TTSLTL
+969 TTETTTLAL
-975 TATKPCVI
+975 TATK
-983 SFEYFAQGH
+983 
-992 EDNWDEDDSAFFTVK
+992 NVK
-1007 KGTTTLLT
+1007 
-1015 VYEENGWK
+1015 
-1023 TFSTALNTGET
+1023 
-1034 LTLSFNENGNSY
+1034 LSFSYIANAVGYVEGDWENDEPDEYYYFTIKKNSTQVKRAYSETSWKDFSVELTQGDVLTISYDGYTRDY
-1046 YVRLKNFAVSPAYT
+1046 YAALKNFAAVPFYTLTLNTPDGATVVLKDRSGAEITGKNGAYT
-1060 ITLTTTPTADKVELK
+1060 
-1075 DESGNKLTGSGGKY
+1075 
-1089 AVAPGTYTYTVSKK
+1089 VAAGTY
-1103 DYETATGEITVTDA
+1103 A
-1117 DVTQPVKL
+1117 
-1125 TAKPVI
+1125 
-1131 TLTATPA
+1131 
-1138 DATVKLE
+1138 
-1145 KGSLP
+1145 
-1150 ASPKTTD
+1150 
-1157 KETGVYT
+1157 
-1164 YVVEK
+1164 
-1169 GAEYTYTVSKFG
+1169 YTVSKFG

-1230 IKPEADG
+1230 IKPETDG

-1244 ETYAYTVAKA
+1244 ETYAYTVTKA
-1254 DYITVSGSFTAAKND
+1254 DYIPVHGSITAAEDK
-1269 TITVT
+1269 TLSFT
-1274 LTYAGAGWDGTTKTA
+1274 LTYAGEGWDGTAKTA
-1289 PTQDKSGVYLI
+1289 PTQDKNGVYQI
-1300 DTAAK
+1300 GTAAE

-1314 GGQKAI
+1314 KDGTTI
-1320 NGKLTANINLNGK
+1320 SGKLTANINLNGK
-1333 PWTAIGTSSNKF
+1333 TWTAIGTDSNKF

-1355 VSGLV
+1355 VSGLAG
-1360 TTGLVG
+1360 TGGLVYYLSANG
-1366 ELAEGGVVENLRV
+1366 TVKSLCVD
-1379 NCAIVS
+1379 CAIDG
-1385 TSSLLGGVAN
+1385 TSNV
-1395 SSAGTIRNCM
+1395 
-1405 VSGSITF
+1405 
-1412 SSEGHNGASAIGG
+1412 GG
-1425 IAGRTTGNGVISGCV
+1425 IADKSEGRIENCLVSGYIKGGDDVIFGVGGIVGHGVAGNVISGCV
-1440 SRAVVKDAYDNST
+1440 STADILFKYSRYAVQNGAGGIVGYT
-1453 YGTSAP
+1453 YGT
-1459 LGGIAGYAYGV
+1459 

-1475 FTGTLAV
+1475 FAGNVHTNAKSVSAGGF
-1482 KKTQPNKIIQ
+1482 
-1492 QKRGGLVGELNANAE
+1492 GGLVGCARSNAVMKDCYTVGAVT
-1507 LKGSYVAGE
+1507 GP
-1516 FAIADESKFGAVVG
+1516 ESSFGAVVG

-1555 TTSGMTAHTAD
+1555 TTSGMTARTAD
-1566 YMRSAEFAVDMG
+1566 YMRTPEFAAEMG
-1578 MNQDDGTLNGGFP
+1578 MHLDSGNSNGGFP

-1596 GGTVLSADDLKAAA
+1596 GGTPVDNADLKAAA

-1633 WYAETVLGLY
+1633 WYAETVLGFY

-1659 IEAPGEAVTN
+1659 IEEPGEAVTD

-1692 ADRLKADATGVYQLR
+1692 ADLLKADATGVYQLR
-1707 GLTPVSGD
+1707 GLTPVSSD
-1715 PEEEEET
+1715 PEEEEEI
-1722 AQTYTACL
+1722 AQTYTGFL

-1742 SGEKIVSLTWTADNA
+1742 SGEKTVSLAWTADNA

-1786 ATKTKTF
+1786 ATKVKTF
-1793 TLCLWSENAE
+1793 TLCLWSEKAE
-1803 KVQTLEDIAAEFA
+1803 KAQTLEDIAAEFT

-1821 VQPLQGMGLY
+1821 VQPLEGVGLY

-1935 AESLN
+1935 AGSLN

-1997 YITNGTNGTGVGT
+1997 YITNGTGVGT

-2021 ALPEKS
+2021 PLPEKA

-2188 FTQPELD
+2188 FTQQELD
-2195 GAAAF
+2195 DAADF
-2200 MTEALTGDVYWDGIK
+2200 MTAARTEDAYWDGIK

-2320 EESKERYKDF
+2320 EESKERYKNF
-2330 AQFYKQPIHID
+2330 AQFYKQPIQID
-2341 LTVIGEKNAADPNEN
+2341 LTVPGTTGQNDPNEN

-2366 GYNKNGHTFQ
+2366 GYNKNGHTFT
-2376 GISDFTFTGKANED
+2376 GISGFTFTGKANED

-2435 GWMFGI
+2435 GWMFGLTLQ
-2441 AVKGG
+2441 GG
-2446 NETLP
+2446 TETLP

-2478 PTDPMV
+2478 PTDPAV

-2556 LRKPDDKNTP
+2556 LRAPDDKNTP
-2566 VITDNERIILA
+2566 VITDNERIALA

-2585 TNVGDKNLLTALQ
+2585 ANVGGENLLKALQ
-2598 DKDIMK
+2598 NKDIMQ
-2604 VTDTSK
+2604 VTDTSN

-2640 EQQNKDGSWSA
+2640 AQQNEDGSWRA

-2673 YHKDGGNETVNT
+2673 YYKDGGNETVNT

-2799 FGEWKVTVAATCTK
+2799 FGEWQVTVAATCTK

-2821 SICGVVEEKP
+2821 SICGAVEEKS
-2831 VPATGHKF
+2831 VPATGHNF
-2839 SAWTVTKAATCTES
+2839 GAWTVTKAATCTES
-2853 GISTRKCSVCGTKE
+2853 GISTRKCSVCGTEE

-2908 AAGKTEIAKDSWIIA
+2908 AAGKTEIAKDSWVIA

-2970 YVDGVCTTCGTR
+2970 YVNGVCTVCGVK
-2982 NPAGGIKGDDLKVD
+2982 NPMANVKGDDIKVD

-3021 AEIKAAVENG
+3021 ADIKAAVSDG
-3031 SIVIT
+3031 AIT
-3036 VNNTPI
+3036 VTVTDT
-3042 LQLTKEDKESDGGK
+3042 LQLTNEQKAADGGK
-3056 KALMQAGAAA
+3056 SALTEAAKTAGD
-3066 SGELKKELD
+3066 EVKKELN

-3120 ELPHSVTLTIP
+3120 ELPHSVTVTIP

-3202 SGTADSGKKDSANT
+3202 SGTADSGKTDSANT

>member
-1 MRKRVISW
+1 MKKRVISW

-59 EQQEPAEE
+59 EQQEPAAET
-67 VPVSRSARSG
+67 PAPQMTSSG

-84 AAGAVQNIGTAEEF
+84 AAGAVQNIGTAEAF

-117 PYANEFTDF
+117 PYANEFT
-126 SGTFDGNGHTVTLA
+126 GTFDGNGHTVTLA
-140 ISGDSDYQALFAKLA
+140 ISGNSDYQALFAKLA
-155 AGAVVKNVMVD
+155 AGALVKNTMVD
-166 GEVTGTD
+166 GEVTGTN

-260 SNTAAVVGWDAATVK
+260 KNTAAVVGWNAATVK
-275 NCYYL
+275 SCYYL
-280 ESTYKVGACGND
+280 ESTYKVGSCGNGD
-292 GYTDPTVSKTDAEM
+292 YTDPTVPKTDTEM
-306 RSGDIVAL
+306 RSGDIVTL
-314 LGSAFMVKSGDY
+314 LGSAFMAKTGDY

-338 KFTVSPA
+338 TFAIQPE
-345 NAVVEING
+345 NAVLTING
-353 VKYTGSCTVG
+353 GTYTGSTTVA
-363 LPVGDYT
+363 LPAADAPYS

-384 VTVTGEDNPV
+384 VTVTGNDNPV

-403 LEKDA
+403 LEKDTSA
-408 AKWVTVTFTVTPENA
+408 WVNVTFN
-423 TLTLK
+423 
-428 DGETQVTP
+428 VTP
-436 TEGTTYKLLKG
+436 TGAALTVKRGDTVIEPQSDGSYKLLKG
-447 VTYTYTA
+447 VAYTYTA
-454 VSDDEGYEPASG
+454 VSNDEGYEPAAG

-474 TQTVALKKVQSIAVK
+474 TQTVALKKVAGIAVTAAPTK
-489 NGSTH
+489 TVYYKGDTKLDLTGMVLTVNYDGTNETRTIEGDYAAAGVTCEGFSTENP
-494 KTEFEQ
+494 TDSQ
-500 GDALD
+500 
-505 TTGLTVTVT
+505 TVTVKYRGKT
-514 YSDNSTKDITEGF
+514 ATFTIKVNDKLRFADFFTAISDSITA
-527 TVTGFNSVNVAE
+527 TDD
-539 NQTLTVHYKG
+539 
-549 AETTYSVKINK
+549 TTYPFTPVQKPEGNYLESSNTSNYSSSKII
-560 KLFPSK
+560 LT
-566 AFNALEGYATV
+566 AT
-577 EYSHTGKYTAG
+577 K
-588 DGKEFV
+588 
-594 DDAQEGALR
+594 
-603 SNSAGMNSTTVTVT
+603 NVT
-617 ITFLENAPKMLLSFD
+617 LSFD
-632 YKVSSESNY
+632 YLGSAFSNSY
-641 DKLLVAQNRETKLTK
+641 YCF
-656 SGTVAWTAD
+656 
-665 NSLTVKGGDIVTLT
+665 TVKKGTQPILSSYNSTTWKKCAVDMAAGDTVTLKFEHP
-679 YSKDRSTASGSD
+679 YSYGSHYSVK
-691 CIWLKNFT
+691 LKNFT

-708 APNQTD
+708 APDQTD

-770 LVKLPVITLQFT
+770 LVKLPVITLTAT
-782 PDDAAVTLKQGN
+782 PADA
-794 TTVYKESAAS
+794 TVKLTKNGSTVSHDTKNGGEYK
-804 STGKNVYIAA
+804 YIAA
-814 KNTDYTYTVSKF
+814 KNTAYTYTVSKF
-826 GYETATGMIS
+826 GYETATGTIN
-836 VATGDVN
+836 VATADVN
-843 KTVTLTEAAKYSV
+843 KTVKLTELAKQTV
-856 TFQITKPEGV
+856 TFNITKPEGV
-866 SASPT
+866 TAAPT
-871 VTVEYNGTKVYE
+871 VTVMSGKDAVYT
-883 GSGAN
+883 GSGTN
-888 CTLPAGDYT
+888 CALPAGDYT
-897 YKATLKDCD
+897 YTAKLDGCD

-924 FEKKLTFADI
+924 FAKKLTFADM
-934 FQGVE
+934 FQGIE
-939 GITASNGTKGFKPI
+939 GITATNGTSGFKPV
-953 KSAAGNYLE
+953 KDAAGNYLE
-962 SNKSYYG
+962 SNGKYYG

-975 TATKPCVI
+975 TATESRLV
-983 SFEYFAQGH
+983 SFRYLAKGYEN
-992 EDNWDEDDSAFFTVK
+992 NWDEDNSAFFTVK

-1015 VYEENGWK
+1015 VYEEDDWK
-1023 TFSTALNTGET
+1023 TFSTVLNKDEK
-1034 LTLSFNENGNSY
+1034 LTLSFSESGSNY
-1046 YVRLKNFAVSPAYT
+1046 YVRLKDFAAAAAHTLTLKTPDGATVVLKDRSGAEITGKNGAYT
-1060 ITLTTTPTADKVELK
+1060 
-1075 DESGNKLTGSGGKY
+1075 
-1089 AVAPGTYTYTVSKK
+1089 VAAGT
-1103 DYETATGEITVTDA
+1103 
-1117 DVTQPVKL
+1117 
-1125 TAKPVI
+1125 
-1131 TLTATPA
+1131 
-1138 DATVKLE
+1138 
-1145 KGSLP
+1145 
-1150 ASPKTTD
+1150 
-1157 KETGVYT
+1157 
-1164 YVVEK
+1164 
-1169 GAEYTYTVSKFG
+1169 YTYTVSKFG
-1181 YETETGSI
+1181 YETKTGNI
-1189 TVNADVNKTVTLSE
+1189 TVSADVTETVTLTE
-1203 LASCTLTFAVTPAE
+1203 LATRTLTFAVTPAD
-1217 NAKVTVTHPVGGT
+1217 ATVTVTHPVGDT

-1269 TITVT
+1269 TIKVT

-1289 PTQDKSGVYLI
+1289 PKTENGVYQI
-1300 DTAAK
+1300 GTAAE
-1305 LAWFADAVN
+1305 LAWFADAVQN
-1314 GGQKAI
+1314 GQTAI
-1320 NGKLTANINLNGK
+1320 SAKLTANINLNGK
-1333 PWTAIGTSSNKF
+1333 TWTAIGTDSNKF
-1345 AGTLDGDNYT
+1345 AGTLDGDSHT
-1355 VSGLV
+1355 VSGLAG
-1360 TTGLVG
+1360 TGGLVYYLSANG
-1366 ELAEGGVVENLRV
+1366 TVKSLCVD
-1379 NCAIVS
+1379 CAIDG
-1385 TSSLLGGVAN
+1385 TSNV
-1395 SSAGTIRNCM
+1395 
-1405 VSGSITF
+1405 
-1412 SSEGHNGASAIGG
+1412 GG
-1425 IAGRTTGNGVISGCV
+1425 IADKSEGRIENCLVSGYIKGGDDAIFGVGGIVGHGVAGNVISGCV
-1440 SRAVVKDAYDNST
+1440 STADILFKYSRYAVQNGAGGIVGYT
-1453 YGTSAP
+1453 YGT
-1459 LGGIAGYAYGV
+1459 

-1475 FTGTLAV
+1475 FAGNVHTNAKSVMAGGF
-1482 KKTQPNKIIQ
+1482 
-1492 QKRGGLVGELNANAE
+1492 GGLVGCAYSNAVMKDCYTVGAVT
-1507 LKGSYVAGE
+1507 GP
-1516 FAIADESKFGAVVG
+1516 ESSFGAVVG

-1610 AAANALELRGM
+1610 AAANALQLRGM

-1633 WYAETVLGLY
+1633 WYAEIVLEIY
-1643 DLTDYNDKADL
+1643 DLNNYNDKADL

-1659 IEAPGEAVTN
+1659 IEEPGEAVAD

-1692 ADRLKADATGVYQLR
+1692 ADLLKADATGVYQLR
-1707 GLTPVSGD
+1707 GLTPVSSD
-1715 PEEEEET
+1715 PEEEEEI
-1722 AQTYTACL
+1722 AQTYTGFL
-1730 TLPASVTVPVEG
+1730 TLPKSVTVPVGGE
-1742 SGEKIVSLTWTADNA
+1742 EKIVSLAWTADNA

-1786 ATKTKTF
+1786 ATKVKTF
-1793 TLCLWSENAE
+1793 KLCLWSENAE
-1803 KVQTLEDIAAEFA
+1803 KAQTLEDIAAEFT
-1816 RKNTA
+1816 RKNIA
-1821 VQPLQGMGLY
+1821 VQPLQGVGLY
-1831 DETNITQAFRRLLA
+1831 DETNITDAFRRLLA
-1845 EQGYADVADNS
+1845 EQGYADVADRA

-1862 GSAKANGFDGTKV
+1862 GSAKANGFDDTKV
-1875 QYIADNGKITYF
+1875 KYIADNGDITYF

-1902 KFNITYAGVTKEI
+1902 KFRIAYAGVTKEI
-1915 TLRATVGRSAD
+1915 ILRGTVGRSAD
-1926 AVQKLLESA
+1926 AVQKVVESA

-1970 SNLTLPSSIAGRYD
+1970 SNLTLPSGIAGRYD

-2021 ALPEKS
+2021 PLPEKA
-2027 GKFRLIARVTYDA
+2027 GKFRLIARVTYDG

-2049 TGDNGVEV
+2049 TGDDGVEV
-2057 YADVFFDA
+2057 YADVLFDA

-2075 SEMQN
+2075 SEMQT

-2101 LTAVSD
+2101 TTAVSD
-2107 DMQMPRPALL
+2107 DLQMPRPALL
-2117 EEKGIMSD
+2117 EKAGIMTD

-2200 MTEALTGDVYWDGIK
+2200 MTEARTEDVYWNGIR
-2215 NKNTVKTKV
+2215 NKNTDKTKV

-2279 VIENELLRVHQPE
+2279 VIENELLRVHRPE

-2320 EESKERYKDF
+2320 EETKERYKDF

-2366 GYNKNGHTFQ
+2366 GYNKNGHTFT

-2478 PTDPMV
+2478 PTDPVV

-2533 AYIAAYY
+2533 AYIQAYY
-2540 EKVVAY
+2540 DKVVAY
-2546 VKANIGSDGI
+2546 VRKNMGADGV
-2556 LRKPDDKNTP
+2556 LRDPESHNP
-2566 VITDNERIILA
+2566 AITDNERIALA

-2585 TNVGDKNLLTALQ
+2585 ANVGGESLLKALQ
-2598 DKDIMK
+2598 NKDIMK
-2604 VTDTSK
+2604 VTDTSD

-2627 YTSDTSWLVQAVL
+2627 YTSDTSWLVQAIL
-2640 EQQNKDGSWSA
+2640 GQQNADGSWSA
-2651 SADTKPVGDVDMTAM
+2651 SADTKPASDVDMTAM

-2673 YHKDGGNETVNT
+2673 YYKDGGNETVNT
-2685 AVEKALN
+2685 AVNKALQ
-2692 WLSGK
+2692 WLSDK
-2697 YRSGYD
+2697 YKGTGYT
-2703 SSESCAQV
+2703 SAESCAQV

-2821 SICGVVEEKP
+2821 SICGAVEEKS
-2831 VPATGHKF
+2831 VPAPGHKF
-2839 SAWTVTKAATCTES
+2839 GEWTTTKEPTCTETGTEKRICTVCS
-2853 GISTRKCSVCGTKE
+2853 KEETRV
-2867 TMIVPSLGHSMTA
+2867 
-2880 TAGKAATCTE
+2880 
-2890 AGNSA
+2890 
-2895 YWTCSRCHKYFSD
+2895 
-2908 AAGKTEIAKDSWIIA
+2908 IA
-2923 ALGHDEATRAAVA
+2923 ALGHTPGTEVFVDKNDHWNVCKVCHAVVN
-2936 ATCYAS
+2936 
-2942 GHEADTYCKRCGIVI
+2942 K
-2957 TAGATIPATGKHT
+2957 TGHT
-2970 YVDGVCTTCGTR
+2970 YVNGIQCVCGAVKSEGGT
-2982 NPAGGIKGDDLKVD
+2982 LKRIEVSD
-2996 SKDNTIVTGGGLTIK
+2996 TITVPDTLK
-3011 TDKPVTDEKL
+3011 NNEKL
-3021 AEIKAAVENG
+3021 NSEGKIKAELQLQISRKGSRNTAENTAVFDVQLMIITTVDGKQVKTPATKADLVNG
-3031 SIVIT
+3031 RIT
-3036 VNNTPI
+3036 VLLPYPEAIAANYSKYSFTVAHLVTMADCGLDVGTVEFPAV
-3042 LQLTKEDKESDGGK
+3042 TKT
-3056 KALMQAGAAA
+3056 A
-3066 SGELKKELD
+3066 SGLL
-3075 KLAEK
+3075 
-3080 LDALRGDKSRKNAQ
+3080 
-3094 LEKVVDVTV
+3094 
-3103 ALVKTEGNE
+3103 
-3112 IKTVAQLI
+3112 
-3120 ELPHSVTLTIP
+3120 VTLT
-3131 ITDELYAALQ
+3131 
-3141 GKHVCVV
+3141 G
-3148 RSHTDSSGN
+3148 
-3157 VTTAELSAT
+3157 LSP
-3166 LGGTKGNYVL
+3166 V
-3176 TFQTD
+3176 
-3181 KASAFA
+3181 A
-3187 IVSYETVSSGYYYGG
+3187 ISWTESTNHYYYNPA
-3202 SGTADSGKKDSANT
+3202 TTPDKTDSANT

>member
-1 MRKRVISW
+1 MKKRVISW

-15 VVSMLPTSVLA
+15 VVSLLPTSVLA

-40 QIAPADTENTVP
+40 QIAPVDTENTVP
-52 AGNEETQ
+52 AENEETQ
-59 EQQEPAEE
+59 EQQEPAPET
-67 VPVSRSARSG
+67 PVSRSARSG
-77 GAAPMLA
+77 GTALA
-84 AAGAVQNIGTAEEF
+84 LAEGTVSSAKEF
-98 AAMEPGGNYQLTAD
+98 AAMDASGSYTLTKD
-112 ITVTA
+112 IIVTE
-117 PYANEFTDF
+117 PYASDF

-155 AGAVVKNVMVD
+155 AGAVVKNVTVE
-166 GEVTGTD
+166 GKVTGKKCVA
-173 NIGGI
+173 GI
-178 AGIATNAT
+178 AGQATDAT
-186 IIACANKA
+186 ITGCANKA
-194 TVAATGRY
+194 DILATDRY
-202 VGGLVGKGTGLTMTS
+202 VGGIVAESKNTS
-217 CYNQGA
+217 I
-223 VSSTRTRPINMGGIA
+223 S
-238 GYVDGGASVEN
+238 N
-249 CYNTGSITGSG
+249 CYNTGTISSDRSDKGVCLGGIVGNATNNTGGGTTVTNCYSIGTISATADT
-260 SNTAAVVGWDAATVK
+260 SNYAAIAGWCYNSTVT

-280 ESTYKVGACGND
+280 DTTASAGANGNSQ
-292 GYTDPTVSKTDAEM
+292 TATSKTADEM
-306 RSGDIVAL
+306 KSPAFAAL
-314 LGSAFMVKSGDY
+314 LGDGFMVKSGDY

-338 KFTVSPA
+338 RFTIAPA
-345 NAVVEING
+345 NATLEING
-353 VKYTGSCTVG
+353 GTYTGSTTVA
-363 LPVGDYT
+363 LPAADAPYS

-384 VTVTGEDNPV
+384 VTVTDKDNPV
-394 ANPNSVSVT
+394 ADPANVTVT
-403 LEKDA
+403 LAEDA
-408 AKWVTVTFTVTPENA
+408 AQWVTVTFTVTPENA

-428 DGETQVTP
+428 DGETQVAP
-436 TEGTTYKLLKG
+436 TEGTTYQMLKG
-447 VTYTYTA
+447 HAYTYTA
-454 VSDDEGYEPASG
+454 ETTEEGYEPASG
-466 EVTPTADG
+466 TVTPNENS
-474 TQTVALKKVQSIAVK
+474 TQTVALKKVQSIAVTKAPTKTEYYKGDAELDLTGMVLTVNYDGTNETRTIEGDYAAAGVTCEGFSTENPTDSQIVTVKYRGKTATFTIKVKDAMLFADFFTGLNGIATAQNSTSYKFEPVLLDGGYVLKSTNEKKGNTTSSLTLTFAKAAQLTFDCKTDSEK
-489 NGSTH
+489 NYDGLRVDINNQQGNQFGSTGGGYSGE
-494 KTEFEQ
+494 KQDWKEFSIAVNA
-500 GDALD
+500 GDK
-505 TTGLTVTVT
+505 VTVN
-514 YSDNSTKDITEGF
+514 YRKDSSGD
-527 TVTGFNSVNVAE
+527 
-539 NQTLTVHYKG
+539 KG
-549 AETTYSVKINK
+549 
-560 KLFPSK
+560 
-566 AFNALEGYATV
+566 
-577 EYSHTGKYTAG
+577 
-588 DGKEFV
+588 
-594 DDAQEGALR
+594 Q
-603 SNSAGMNSTTVTVT
+603 
-617 ITFLENAPKMLLSFD
+617 
-632 YKVSSESNY
+632 
-641 DKLLVAQNRETKLTK
+641 
-656 SGTVAWTAD
+656 
-665 NSLTVKGGDIVTLT
+665 
-679 YSKDRSTASGSD
+679 D
-691 CIWLKNFT
+691 CIWLRNFRAEVLPT
-699 VSPLYTLTI
+699 VRFDVKDAAGTAI
-708 APNQTD
+708 D
-714 ATVTLKDKEGKT
+714 ATVTLKKGYTGLTAGTDGSYALT
-726 VSGSNGVFAVKAA
+726 VGEK
-739 ADYTYTVTKKGYE
+739 YTYTVEKKGYE
-752 PATGKVTMSAE
+752 KVTQEFTAQE
-763 NQTVNVT
+763 GNNTITVT
-770 LVKLPVITLQFT
+770 LVKLPVITLKFT

-794 TTVYKESAAS
+794 TTVYKESADS
-804 STGKNVYIAA
+804 EKGKNVYIAA

-826 GYETATGMIS
+826 GYETATGTIS
-836 VATGDVN
+836 VATTDVN
-843 KTVTLTEAAKYSV
+843 KTVKLTELAKQTV
-856 TFQITKPEGV
+856 TFNITKPEGV
-866 SASPT
+866 NAEPT
-871 VTVEYNGTKVYE
+871 ITVKSGSITAYT

-897 YKATLKDCD
+897 YTAKLDGCD
-906 DLSGSFTVA
+906 TLSGSFVVKA
-915 AAAVTVNLP
+915 AKTIGLEFV
-924 FEKKLTFADI
+924 KSLTFNDFFAGLD
-934 FQGVE
+934 
-939 GITASNGTKGFKPI
+939 GITAENGTRYGFEPVR
-953 KSAAGNYLE
+953 AAGGNYLE
-962 SNKSYYG
+962 SNRRSYG
-969 TTSLTL
+969 ATSLTL
-975 TATKPCVI
+975 TATESRLV
-983 SFEYFAQGH
+983 SFRYLAKGNKAEYS
-992 EDNWDEDDSAFFTVK
+992 WEDDSAFTVK
-1007 KGTTTLLT
+1007 KGTTLLT
-1015 VYEENGWK
+1015 AYEENGWK
-1023 TFSTALNTGET
+1023 TFSTVLNKDEK
-1034 LTLSFNENGNSY
+1034 LTLSFSESGSSY
-1046 YVRLKNFAVSPAYT
+1046 YVRLKDFAAAAAHTLTLNTPDGATVVLKDRSGAEITGKNGAYT
-1060 ITLTTTPTADKVELK
+1060 
-1075 DESGNKLTGSGGKY
+1075 
-1089 AVAPGTYTYTVSKK
+1089 VAAGT
-1103 DYETATGEITVTDA
+1103 
-1117 DVTQPVKL
+1117 
-1125 TAKPVI
+1125 
-1131 TLTATPA
+1131 
-1138 DATVKLE
+1138 
-1145 KGSLP
+1145 
-1150 ASPKTTD
+1150 
-1157 KETGVYT
+1157 
-1164 YVVEK
+1164 
-1169 GAEYTYTVSKFG
+1169 YTYTVSKFG
-1181 YETETGSI
+1181 YETKTGNI
-1189 TVNADVNKTVTLSE
+1189 TVSADVNETVTLSE
-1203 LASCTLTFAVTPAE
+1203 LATHTLTFAITPAE

-1230 IKPEADG
+1230 IKPETDG

-1244 ETYAYTVAKA
+1244 ETYAYTVTKA
-1254 DYITVSGSFTAAKND
+1254 DYIPVHGSITAAEDK
-1269 TITVT
+1269 TLSFT
-1274 LTYAGAGWDGTTKTA
+1274 LTYAGEGWDGTAKTA
-1289 PTQDKSGVYLI
+1289 PTQDKNGVYQI
-1300 DTAAK
+1300 GTAAK

-1314 GGQKAI
+1314 KGDTTI
-1320 NGKLTANINLNGK
+1320 SGKLTANINLNDK
-1333 PWTAIGTSSNKF
+1333 AWTAIGTDSNKF

-1355 VSGLV
+1355 VSGLAG
-1360 TTGLVG
+1360 TGGLVYYLSANG
-1366 ELAEGGVVENLRV
+1366 TVKSLCVD
-1379 NCAIVS
+1379 CAIDG
-1385 TSSLLGGVAN
+1385 TSNV
-1395 SSAGTIRNCM
+1395 
-1405 VSGSITF
+1405 
-1412 SSEGHNGASAIGG
+1412 GG
-1425 IAGRTTGNGVISGCV
+1425 IADKSEGRIENCLVSGYIKGGDDVIFGVGGIVGHGVAGNVISGCV
-1440 SRAVVKDAYDNST
+1440 STADILFKYSRYAVQNGAGGIVGYT
-1453 YGTSAP
+1453 YGT
-1459 LGGIAGYAYGV
+1459 

-1475 FTGTLAV
+1475 FAGNVHTNAKSVSAGGF
-1482 KKTQPNKIIQ
+1482 
-1492 QKRGGLVGELNANAE
+1492 GGLVGCARSNAVMKDCYTVGAVT
-1507 LKGSYVAGE
+1507 GP
-1516 FAIADESKFGAVVG
+1516 ESSFGAVVG

-1555 TTSGMTAHTAD
+1555 TTSGMTARTAD
-1566 YMRSAEFAVDMG
+1566 YMRTPEFAAEMG
-1578 MNQDDGTLNGGFP
+1578 MHLDSGNSNGGFP

-1596 GGTVLSADDLKAAA
+1596 GGTPVDNADLKAAA

-1633 WYAETVLGLY
+1633 WYAETVLRFY

-1659 IEAPGEAVTN
+1659 IEEPGEAVTD

-1692 ADRLKADATGVYQLR
+1692 ADLLKADATGVYQLR
-1707 GLTPVSGD
+1707 GLTPVSSD
-1715 PEEEEET
+1715 PEEEEEI
-1722 AQTYTACL
+1722 AQTYTGFL

-1742 SGEKIVSLTWTADNA
+1742 SGEKTVSLAWTADNA

-1786 ATKTKTF
+1786 STKTKTF

-1803 KVQTLEDIAAEFA
+1803 KVQTLEDIAAEFT

-1821 VQPLQGMGLY
+1821 VQPLEGVGLY
-1831 DETNITQAFRRLLA
+1831 YETNITQAFRRLLA

-1935 AESLN
+1935 AGSLN

-1997 YITNGTNGTGVGT
+1997 YITNGTGVGT

-2021 ALPEKS
+2021 ALPEKA

-2057 YADVFFDA
+2057 YADVLFDA

-2101 LTAVSD
+2101 TTAVGD

-2117 EEKGIMSD
+2117 EKAGIMSD

-2200 MTEALTGDVYWDGIK
+2200 MTEARTEDAYWDGIK
-2215 NKNTVKTKV
+2215 NKNTVKTEV

-2320 EESKERYKDF
+2320 EESKERYKNF
-2330 AQFYKQPIHID
+2330 AQFYKQPIQID
-2341 LTVIGEKNAADPNEN
+2341 LTVPGTTGQNDPNEN

-2366 GYNKNGHTFQ
+2366 GYNKNGHTFT
-2376 GISDFTFTGKANED
+2376 GISGFTFTGKANED

-2403 AKYTYTGSGAYIKSI
+2403 ANYTYTGSGAYIKSI

-2435 GWMFGI
+2435 GWMFGL

-2446 NETLP
+2446 TETLP

-2478 PTDPMV
+2478 PTDPVV

-2516 GEWAVLGQA
+2516 GEWAVLGLA

-2546 VKANIGSDGI
+2546 VQKNMGADGV
-2556 LRKPDDKNTP
+2556 LVDPESRNPT
-2566 VITDNERIILA
+2566 VTDNERIILA

-2585 TNVGDKNLLTALQ
+2585 ANVGGENLLTALQ

-2604 VTDTSK
+2604 VTDTSN

-2640 EQQNKDGSWSA
+2640 AQQNEDGSWSA
-2651 SADTKPVGDVDMTAM
+2651 SADTKSVGDVDMTAM

-2673 YHKDGGNETVNT
+2673 YYKDGGNETVNT
-2685 AVEKALN
+2685 TVEKALN

-2697 YRSGYD
+2697 YQSGYD

-2799 FGEWKVTVAATCTK
+2799 FGEWQVTVAATCTK

-2821 SICGVVEEKP
+2821 SICGAVEEKS

-2839 SAWTVTKAATCTES
+2839 GEWTTTKEPTCTES
-2853 GISTRKCSVCGTKE
+2853 GISTRKCSVCGTEE

-2895 YWTCSRCHKYFSD
+2895 YWSCSRCGKFFSD

-2970 YVDGVCTTCGTR
+2970 YENGVCSTCGVK
-2982 NPAGGIKGDDLKVD
+2982 NPLADVKSDNIKVD
-2996 SKDNTIVTGGGLTIK
+2996 SKDNKTAAGDGLVIKADDTITGE
-3011 TDKPVTDEKL
+3011 VL
-3021 AEIKAAVENG
+3021 ADIKAAVSDG
-3031 SIVIT
+3031 AIT
-3036 VNNTPI
+3036 VTVTDT
-3042 LQLTKEDKESDGGK
+3042 LQLTNEQKAADGGK
-3056 KALMQAGAAA
+3056 SALTEAAKTAGD
-3066 SGELKKELD
+3066 EVKKELN

-3120 ELPHSVTLTIP
+3120 ELPHSVTVTIP

-3202 SGTADSGKKDSANT
+3202 SGTADSGKTDSANT

-3221 MVLWLGSAV
+3221 MVLWLGSAA

>member
-1 MRKRVISW
+1 M
-9 LLTVVM
+9 
-15 VVSMLPTSVLA
+15 
-26 DTLAADQEQQTQQE
+26 
-40 QIAPADTENTVP
+40 
-52 AGNEETQ
+52 
-59 EQQEPAEE
+59 
-67 VPVSRSARSG
+67 
-77 GAAPMLA
+77 
-84 AAGAVQNIGTAEEF
+84 
-98 AAMEPGGNYQLTAD
+98 
-112 ITVTA
+112 
-117 PYANEFTDF
+117 
-126 SGTFDGNGHTVTLA
+126 
-140 ISGDSDYQALFAKLA
+140 AKA
-155 AGAVVKNVMVD
+155 
-166 GEVTGTD
+166 
-173 NIGGI
+173 
-178 AGIATNAT
+178 
-186 IIACANKA
+186 
-194 TVAATGRY
+194 
-202 VGGLVGKGTGLTMTS
+202 
-217 CYNQGA
+217 
-223 VSSTRTRPINMGGIA
+223 
-238 GYVDGGASVEN
+238 
-249 CYNTGSITGSG
+249 
-260 SNTAAVVGWDAATVK
+260 
-275 NCYYL
+275 
-280 ESTYKVGACGND
+280 
-292 GYTDPTVSKTDAEM
+292 
-306 RSGDIVAL
+306 
-314 LGSAFMVKSGDY
+314 GDY

-338 KFTVSPA
+338 SFTIQPE
-345 NAVVEING
+345 NAVLTING
-353 VKYTGSCTVG
+353 GTYTGSTTVA
-363 LPVGDYT
+363 LPAADAPYS

-377 YTQQTGS
+377 YTQQTGTVT

-394 ANPNSVSVT
+394 ADPAN
-403 LEKDA
+403 
-408 AKWVTVTFTVTPENA
+408 VTVTLAEDTSAWVNMTFN
-423 TLTLK
+423 
-428 DGETQVTP
+428 VTP
-436 TEGTTYKLLKG
+436 TGAALTVKRGDTEIEPQSDGSYKLLKG

-454 VSDDEGYEPASG
+454 VSDDEGYEPAAG
-466 EVTPTADG
+466 EVTPTESS
-474 TQTVALKKVQSIAVK
+474 TQTVALKKVQSIKVTKAP
-489 NGSTH
+489 T
-494 KTEFEQ
+494 KTEYYK
-500 GDALD
+500 GDAELD
-505 TTGLTVTVT
+505 LTGMVLTVNYDGTDETRTITDGYDAAGVTCEGFSTEKPIESQTVTVKYRGKT
-514 YSDNSTKDITEGF
+514 ATFTIKVKDAMLFADFFTGLNGIATAQNSTSYKFEPVLLDGGYVLKSTNEKKGN
-527 TVTGFNSVNVAE
+527 TTSSL
-539 NQTLTVHYKG
+539 TLTFVKAAQLTFDCKTDSEKNYDG
-549 AETTYSVKINK
+549 LRVDINDQTGSQFGSTGGYSGEKQDWKEFSIAVN
-560 KLFPSK
+560 
-566 AFNALEGYATV
+566 
-577 EYSHTGKYTAG
+577 AG
-588 DGKEFV
+588 DK
-594 DDAQEGALR
+594 
-603 SNSAGMNSTTVTVT
+603 VTV
-617 ITFLENAPKMLLSFD
+617 NYRKD
-632 YKVSSESNY
+632 SSG
-641 DKLLVAQNRETKLTK
+641 DKGQ
-656 SGTVAWTAD
+656 
-665 NSLTVKGGDIVTLT
+665 
-679 YSKDRSTASGSD
+679 D
-691 CIWLKNFT
+691 CIWLRNFRAEVLPT
-699 VSPLYTLTI
+699 VRFAVKDAAGKAI
-708 APNQTD
+708 D
-714 ATVTLKDKEGKT
+714 ATVTLKKGYTGLTAGTDGSYALT
-726 VSGSNGVFAVKAA
+726 VGEK
-739 ADYTYTVTKKGYE
+739 YTYTVEKKGYE
-752 PATGKVTMSAE
+752 KVTQEFTAQAGD
-763 NQTVNVT
+763 NTITVT

-794 TTVYKESAAS
+794 TTVYKESADS
-804 STGKNVYIAA
+804 EKGKNVYIAA
-814 KNTDYTYTVSKF
+814 KNTDYTYTVTKF
-826 GYETATGMIS
+826 GYETATGTIS
-836 VATGDVN
+836 VAIADVN
-843 KTVTLTEAAKYSV
+843 KTVKLTELAKQTV
-856 TFQITKPEGV
+856 TFNITKPEGV
-866 SASPT
+866 TAEPT
-871 VTVEYNGTKVYE
+871 ITVKSGSITAYT

-897 YKATLKDCD
+897 YTAKLDGCD
-906 DLSGSFTVA
+906 TLSGSFVVKA
-915 AAAVTVNLP
+915 AKTIGLEFV
-924 FEKKLTFADI
+924 KSLTFDDFFAGLD
-934 FQGVE
+934 
-939 GITASNGTKGFKPI
+939 GITAENGTRYGFEPVR
-953 KSAAGNYLE
+953 AAGGNYLE
-962 SNKSYYG
+962 SNRRSYG

-975 TATKPCVI
+975 TATESRLV
-983 SFEYFAQGH
+983 SFQYLAKGNKA
-992 EDNWDEDDSAFFTVK
+992 DYSWDDDSAFSVK
-1007 KGTTTLLT
+1007 KGTSTLLT
-1015 VYEENGWK
+1015 AYEENGWK
-1023 TFSTALNTGET
+1023 TFSTVLNTGEK
-1034 LTLSFNENGNSY
+1034 LTLSFSESGSSY
-1046 YVRLKNFAVSPAYT
+1046 YVRLKDFAAAAAHTLTLKTPDGATVVLKDRSGAEITGKNGAYT
-1060 ITLTTTPTADKVELK
+1060 
-1075 DESGNKLTGSGGKY
+1075 
-1089 AVAPGTYTYTVSKK
+1089 VAAGTY
-1103 DYETATGEITVTDA
+1103 A
-1117 DVTQPVKL
+1117 
-1125 TAKPVI
+1125 
-1131 TLTATPA
+1131 
-1138 DATVKLE
+1138 
-1145 KGSLP
+1145 
-1150 ASPKTTD
+1150 
-1157 KETGVYT
+1157 
-1164 YVVEK
+1164 
-1169 GAEYTYTVSKFG
+1169 YTVSKFG
-1181 YETETGSI
+1181 YETKTGNI
-1189 TVNADVNKTVTLSE
+1189 TVSADVNETVTLSE

-1230 IKPEADG
+1230 IKPEANG

-1244 ETYAYTVAKA
+1244 ETYAYTVTKA
-1254 DYITVSGSFTAAKND
+1254 DYVPVHGSITAAEDK
-1269 TITVT
+1269 TLSFT
-1274 LTYAGAGWDGTTKTA
+1274 LTYAGEGWDGTAKTA
-1289 PTQDKSGVYLI
+1289 PTQDKNGVYQI
-1300 DTAAK
+1300 GTAAK

-1314 GGQKAI
+1314 KGDTTI
-1320 NGKLTANINLNGK
+1320 SGKLTANINLNGK
-1333 PWTAIGTSSNKF
+1333 TWTAIGTDSNKF
-1345 AGTLDGDNYT
+1345 AGTLDGDSHT
-1355 VSGLV
+1355 VSGLAG
-1360 TTGLVG
+1360 TGGLVYYLSANG
-1366 ELAEGGVVENLRV
+1366 TVKSLCVD
-1379 NCAIVS
+1379 CAIDG
-1385 TSSLLGGVAN
+1385 TSNV
-1395 SSAGTIRNCM
+1395 
-1405 VSGSITF
+1405 
-1412 SSEGHNGASAIGG
+1412 GG
-1425 IAGRTTGNGVISGCV
+1425 IADKSEGRIENCLVSGYIKGGDDVIFGVGGIVGHGVAGNVISGCV
-1440 SRAVVKDAYDNST
+1440 STADILFKYSRYAVQNGAGGIVGYT
-1453 YGTSAP
+1453 YGT
-1459 LGGIAGYAYGV
+1459 

-1475 FTGTLAV
+1475 FAGNVHTNAKSVSAGGF
-1482 KKTQPNKIIQ
+1482 
-1492 QKRGGLVGELNANAE
+1492 GGLVGCARSNAVMKDCYTVGAVT
-1507 LKGSYVAGE
+1507 GP
-1516 FAIADESKFGAVVG
+1516 ESSFGAVVG

-1555 TTSGMTAHTAD
+1555 TTSGMTARTAD
-1566 YMRSAEFAVDMG
+1566 YMRTPEFAAEMG
-1578 MNQDDGTLNGGFP
+1578 MHLDSGNSNGGFP

-1596 GGTVLSADDLKAAA
+1596 GGTPVDNADLKAAA

-1633 WYAETVLGLY
+1633 WYAETVLGFY

-1659 IEAPGEAVTN
+1659 IEEPGEAVTD

-1692 ADRLKADATGVYQLR
+1692 ADLLKADATGVYQLR
-1707 GLTPVSGD
+1707 GLTPVSSD
-1715 PEEEEET
+1715 PEEEEEI
-1722 AQTYTACL
+1722 AQTYTGFL

-1742 SGEKIVSLTWTADNA
+1742 SGEKTVSLAWTADNA

-1786 ATKTKTF
+1786 ATKVKTF
-1793 TLCLWSENAE
+1793 TLCLWSEKAE
-1803 KVQTLEDIAAEFA
+1803 KAQTLEDIAAEFT

-1821 VQPLQGMGLY
+1821 VQPLEGVGLY

-1935 AESLN
+1935 AGSLN

-1997 YITNGTNGTGVGT
+1997 YITNGTGVGT

-2021 ALPEKS
+2021 PLPEKA

-2188 FTQPELD
+2188 FTQQELD
-2195 GAAAF
+2195 DAADF
-2200 MTEALTGDVYWDGIK
+2200 MTAARTEDAYWDGIK

-2320 EESKERYKDF
+2320 EESKERYKNF
-2330 AQFYKQPIHID
+2330 AQFYKQPIQID
-2341 LTVIGEKNAADPNEN
+2341 LTVPGTTGQNDPNEN

-2366 GYNKNGHTFQ
+2366 GYNKNGHTFT
-2376 GISDFTFTGKANED
+2376 GISGFTFTGKANED

-2435 GWMFGI
+2435 GWMFGLTLQ
-2441 AVKGG
+2441 GG
-2446 NETLP
+2446 TETLP

-2478 PTDPMV
+2478 PTDPAV

-2556 LRKPDDKNTP
+2556 LRAPDDKNTP
-2566 VITDNERIILA
+2566 VITDNERIALA

-2585 TNVGDKNLLTALQ
+2585 ANVGGENLLKALQ
-2598 DKDIMK
+2598 NKDIMQ
-2604 VTDTSK
+2604 VTDTSN

-2640 EQQNKDGSWSA
+2640 AQQNEDGSWRA

-2673 YHKDGGNETVNT
+2673 YYKDGGNETVNT

-2799 FGEWKVTVAATCTK
+2799 FGEWQVTVAATCTK

-2821 SICGVVEEKP
+2821 SICGAVEEKS
-2831 VPATGHKF
+2831 VPATGHNF
-2839 SAWTVTKAATCTES
+2839 GAWTVTKAATCTES
-2853 GISTRKCSVCGTKE
+2853 GISTRKCSVCGTEE

-2908 AAGKTEIAKDSWIIA
+2908 AAGKTEIAKDSWVIA

-2970 YVDGVCTTCGTR
+2970 YVNGVCTVCGVK
-2982 NPAGGIKGDDLKVD
+2982 NPMANVKGDDIKVD

-3021 AEIKAAVENG
+3021 ADIKAAVSDG
-3031 SIVIT
+3031 AIT
-3036 VNNTPI
+3036 VTVTDT
-3042 LQLTKEDKESDGGK
+3042 LQLTNEQKAADGGK
-3056 KALMQAGAAA
+3056 SALTEAAKTAGD
-3066 SGELKKELD
+3066 EVKKELN

-3120 ELPHSVTLTIP
+3120 ELPHSVTVTIP

-3202 SGTADSGKKDSANT
+3202 SGTADSGKTDSANT

>member
-1 MRKRVISW
+1 MKKRVISW

-15 VVSMLPTSVLA
+15 VVSLLPTSVLA

-40 QIAPADTENTVP
+40 QIAPVDTENTVP
-52 AGNEETQ
+52 AEDEETQ
-59 EQQEPAEE
+59 EQQEPAPET
-67 VPVSRSARSG
+67 PAPQMTRSG
-77 GAAPMLA
+77 GTAPMLA
-84 AAGAVQNIGTAEEF
+84 AAGAVQNIGTAEAF
-98 AAMEPGGNYQLTAD
+98 AAMEPDGNYQLTAD

-117 PYANEFTDF
+117 PYGNDITGFTGF
-126 SGTFDGNGHTVTLA
+126 TGTFDGNGHTVMLNITA
-140 ISGDSDYQALFAKLA
+140 STPNVGLFSKLA
-155 AGAVVKNVMVD
+155 GGAVVRNVITAGSVTATGKNNVGGIAGVAD
-166 GEVTGTD
+166 TELGAITISNCKNEAAIKGNKVVGGILGGCTEDDYALTISACANEGNISGTR

-178 AGIATNAT
+178 CGTLENAHF
-186 IIACANKA
+186 IKN
-194 TVAATGRY
+194 
-202 VGGLVGKGTGLTMTS
+202 
-217 CYNQGA
+217 CYNSGA
-223 VSSTRTRPINMGGIA
+223 VTGSTIGGILGRGARGYSSTTDTPIL
-238 GYVDGGASVEN
+238 EN
-249 CYNTGSITGSG
+249 CYNVGNIVYSGTNGSAIVGTGY
-260 SNTAAVVGWDAATVK
+260 AKKPVEVK
-275 NCYYL
+275 NCYAL
-280 ESTYKVGACGND
+280 EGSAQAFV
-292 GYTDPTVSKTDAEM
+292 VSGVNADSNSDFKTADEM
-306 RSGDIVAL
+306 QSADFAAT
-314 LGSAFMVKSGDY
+314 LGSAFQYNGGGYPTLKDPEPVVEKNVVSISVKSAKTTCYTGDELELSVTVTYDDNSSEVITKGFTVAGFDNTAPGKQTVTVTYKEKTDSIEIEVIKKPEFDDFFAGIVNSVEVTNDATYPYVVDMTDSDGLCLRSSNPVQGNTSSTSTITLKAKANVTLSFKYWGCNYDSSYAALTIVKNNSYNPEMRSWGSTQWKDFTIDLKKGDTLRLNLIKTYVLGDY
-326 PALSWETPTAAV
+326 YV
-338 KFTVSPA
+338 KLKDFTVSSLYEVKLTAEPEEA
-345 NAVVEING
+345 DAVVALKDSTGAELKGTNG
-353 VKYTGSCTVG
+353 VYIVSAGE
-363 LPVGDYT
+363 YT
-370 YTVSCPG
+370 YTVSAYGYDTVTETINVAADVAKTVPLTKSAAYSVAFDISRPAGITADPTVTVKTNGKAVYTGDGTGCSLSNGSYAYTVACDGCDNAGGVFSVNGDKVNITVTLAKKAIFEDFFANCQGITVSGDKGKFTIEGAGKDSYLKTTETTTLALTATKNVKLSFSYIANAVGYVEGDWENDEPDEYYYFTIKKNSKQVKLANRETSWKDFSVELTQGDVLTISYDG
-377 YTQQTGS
+377 YTS
-384 VTVTGEDNPV
+384 YYY
-394 ANPNSVSVT
+394 
-403 LEKDA
+403 A
-408 AKWVTVTFTVTPENA
+408 ALKNFAAVPFY

-428 DGETQVTP
+428 TPDG
-436 TEGTTYKLLKG
+436 
-447 VTYTYTA
+447 
-454 VSDDEGYEPASG
+454 
-466 EVTPTADG
+466 
-474 TQTVALKKVQSIAVK
+474 
-489 NGSTH
+489 
-494 KTEFEQ
+494 
-500 GDALD
+500 
-505 TTGLTVTVT
+505 
-514 YSDNSTKDITEGF
+514 
-527 TVTGFNSVNVAE
+527 
-539 NQTLTVHYKG
+539 
-549 AETTYSVKINK
+549 
-560 KLFPSK
+560 
-566 AFNALEGYATV
+566 ATV
-577 EYSHTGKYTAG
+577 
-588 DGKEFV
+588 V
-594 DDAQEGALR
+594 L
-603 SNSAGMNSTTVTVT
+603 
-617 ITFLENAPKMLLSFD
+617 
-632 YKVSSESNY
+632 
-641 DKLLVAQNRETKLTK
+641 
-656 SGTVAWTAD
+656 
-665 NSLTVKGGDIVTLT
+665 
-679 YSKDRSTASGSD
+679 KDRSG
-691 CIWLKNFT
+691 
-699 VSPLYTLTI
+699 
-708 APNQTD
+708 
-714 ATVTLKDKEGKT
+714 
-726 VSGSNGVFAVKAA
+726 
-739 ADYTYTVTKKGYE
+739 
-752 PATGKVTMSAE
+752 AE
-763 NQTVNVT
+763 
-770 LVKLPVITLQFT
+770 I
-782 PDDAAVTLKQGN
+782 
-794 TTVYKESAAS
+794 
-804 STGKNVYIAA
+804 TGKNGAYTVAA
-814 KNTDYTYTVSKF
+814 GTYTYTVSKF
-826 GYETATGMIS
+826 GYETKTGNI
-836 VATGDVN
+836 
-843 KTVTLTEAAKYSV
+843 
-856 TFQITKPEGV
+856 
-866 SASPT
+866 
-871 VTVEYNGTKVYE
+871 
-883 GSGAN
+883 
-888 CTLPAGDYT
+888 
-897 YKATLKDCD
+897 
-906 DLSGSFTVA
+906 
-915 AAAVTVNLP
+915 
-924 FEKKLTFADI
+924 
-934 FQGVE
+934 
-939 GITASNGTKGFKPI
+939 
-953 KSAAGNYLE
+953 
-962 SNKSYYG
+962 
-969 TTSLTL
+969 
-975 TATKPCVI
+975 
-983 SFEYFAQGH
+983 
-992 EDNWDEDDSAFFTVK
+992 
-1007 KGTTTLLT
+1007 
-1015 VYEENGWK
+1015 
-1023 TFSTALNTGET
+1023 
-1034 LTLSFNENGNSY
+1034 
-1046 YVRLKNFAVSPAYT
+1046 
-1060 ITLTTTPTADKVELK
+1060 
-1075 DESGNKLTGSGGKY
+1075 
-1089 AVAPGTYTYTVSKK
+1089 TVS
-1103 DYETATGEITVTDA
+1103 
-1117 DVTQPVKL
+1117 
-1125 TAKPVI
+1125 
-1131 TLTATPA
+1131 
-1138 DATVKLE
+1138 
-1145 KGSLP
+1145 
-1150 ASPKTTD
+1150 
-1157 KETGVYT
+1157 
-1164 YVVEK
+1164 
-1169 GAEYTYTVSKFG
+1169 
-1181 YETETGSI
+1181 
-1189 TVNADVNKTVTLSE
+1189 ADVNETVTLSE
-1203 LASCTLTFAVTPAE
+1203 LATRTLTFAVTPAD
-1217 NAKVTVTHPVGGT
+1217 ATVTVTHPVGGT
-1230 IKPEADG
+1230 IAADENG
-1237 GYKLYLG
+1237 AYIVYAG

-1254 DYITVSGSFTAAKND
+1254 DYIPVHGSITAAEDK
-1269 TITVT
+1269 TLSFT
-1274 LTYAGAGWDGTTKTA
+1274 LTYAGEGWDGTTKTA
-1289 PTQDKSGVYLI
+1289 PKTENGVYQI
-1300 DTAAK
+1300 GTAAE
-1305 LAWFADAVN
+1305 LAWFADAVQT
-1314 GGQKAI
+1314 GQIAI
-1320 NGKLTANINLNGK
+1320 SAKLTANINLNDK
-1333 PWTAIGTSSNKF
+1333 TWTAFGKYDYKLEGKSGF
-1345 AGTLDGDNYT
+1345 AGTLDGDRHI
-1355 VSGLV
+1355 VSGLKS
-1360 TTGLVG
+1360 TEGLVSC
-1366 ELAEGGVVENLRV
+1366 L
-1379 NCAIVS
+1379 
-1385 TSSLLGGVAN
+1385 
-1395 SSAGTIRNCM
+1395 SSAGTVKNLTVIGT
-1405 VSGSITF
+1405 VSGSSHVGGIAATSYGAVENCLF
-1412 SSEGHNGASAIGG
+1412 DGTVTSSSSTSAGGIVGRASKGNRIVNCVNTGDIKNTCNYYNSTLNIGGIVGYTYGTVENCYSTGNVSARTDRDTNKGIGG
-1425 IAGRTTGNGVISGCV
+1425 IAGQVYASAVLRNCYVTGAVTGPEAGISP
-1440 SRAVVKDAYDNST
+1440 VVNLVASGAT
-1453 YGTSAP
+1453 
-1459 LGGIAGYAYGV
+1459 

-1475 FTGTLAV
+1475 YLHAAGTGAATAGTAQ
-1482 KKTQPNKIIQ
+1482 KT
-1492 QKRGGLVGELNANAE
+1492 AE
-1507 LKGSYVAGE
+1507 EMRTPE
-1516 FAIADESKFGAVVG
+1516 FA
-1530 KVNSGATITNCA
+1530 
-1542 YLDTVAPQAAADG
+1542 
-1555 TTSGMTAHTAD
+1555 
-1566 YMRSAEFAVDMG
+1566 AEMG
-1578 MNQDDGTLNGGFP
+1578 MHLDSGNSNGGFP

-1596 GGTVLSADDLKAAA
+1596 GGTPVDNADLKAAA
-1610 AAANALELRGM
+1610 AAANALQLRGM

-1633 WYAETVLGLY
+1633 WNAENVLGLY
-1643 DLTDYNDKADL
+1643 DLTDYSDKADL

-1659 IEAPGEAVTN
+1659 IEAPGEAVTD
-1669 LHDYFLNA
+1669 LHGYFLNA
-1677 LQKHFYKELGLDAEN
+1677 LQKHFYEELGLDAEN
-1692 ADRLKADATGVYQLR
+1692 ADLLKVDANGVYQLR
-1707 GLTPVSGD
+1707 GLTPVSSD
-1715 PEEEEET
+1715 PEEEEEI
-1722 AQTYTACL
+1722 AQTHTACL
-1730 TLPASVTVPVEG
+1730 TLPASVTVPVD
-1742 SGEKIVSLTWTADNA
+1742 GEEKTVSLTWTADNA

-1803 KVQTLEDIAAEFA
+1803 KVQTLEDIAAEFT

-1821 VQPLQGMGLY
+1821 VQPLQGVGLY

-1856 EITYVN
+1856 EITYIN

-1875 QYIADNGKITYF
+1875 QYIADNGNITYF

-1915 TLRATVGRSAD
+1915 TLRGTVGRSAD

-1935 AESLN
+1935 AGSLN

-1970 SNLTLPSSIAGRYD
+1970 SNLTLPSGIAGRYD

-1997 YITNGTNGTGVGT
+1997 YITNGTGVGT

-2021 ALPEKS
+2021 PLPEKA

-2057 YADVFFDA
+2057 YADVLFDA

-2117 EEKGIMSD
+2117 EEKGIMTD

-2188 FTQPELD
+2188 FTQQELN

-2200 MTEALTGDVYWDGIK
+2200 MTEALTGDVYWNGIK
-2215 NKNTVKTKV
+2215 NENTDKTKV

-2330 AQFYKQPIHID
+2330 AQFYKQPIQID
-2341 LTVIGEKNAADPNEN
+2341 LTVPGTTGQNDPNEN

-2366 GYNKNGHTFQ
+2366 GYNKNGHTFR

-2435 GWMFGI
+2435 GWMFGLTLQ
-2441 AVKGG
+2441 GG
-2446 NETLP
+2446 TETLP

-2478 PTDPMV
+2478 PTDPAV

-2556 LRKPDDKNTP
+2556 LRAPDDKNTP
-2566 VITDNERIILA
+2566 VITDNERIALA

-2585 TNVGDKNLLTALQ
+2585 ANVGGENLLKALQ
-2598 DKDIMK
+2598 NKDIMQ
-2604 VTDTSK
+2604 VTDTSN

-2640 EQQNKDGSWSA
+2640 AQQNEDGSWRA

-2673 YHKDGGNETVNT
+2673 YYKDGGNETVNT

-2799 FGEWKVTVAATCTK
+2799 FGEWQVTVAATCTK

-2821 SICGVVEEKP
+2821 SICGAVEEKP

-2839 SAWTVTKAATCTES
+2839 GAWTVTKAATCTES
-2853 GISTRKCSVCGTKE
+2853 GISTRKCSVCGTEE

-2895 YWTCSRCHKYFSD
+2895 YWTCSRCHKFFSD
-2908 AAGKTEIAKDSWIIA
+2908 AAGKTEIAKDSWVIA

-2970 YVDGVCTTCGTR
+2970 YVNGVCTVCGVK
-2982 NPAGGIKGDDLKVD
+2982 NPMANVKGDDIKVD
-2996 SKDNTIVTGGGLTIK
+2996 SKDNKTAAGDGLVIKADDTITGE
-3011 TDKPVTDEKL
+3011 VL
-3021 AEIKAAVENG
+3021 ADIKAAVSDG
-3031 SIVIT
+3031 AIT
-3036 VNNTPI
+3036 VTVTDT
-3042 LQLTKEDKESDGGK
+3042 LQLTNEQKAADGGK
-3056 KALMQAGAAA
+3056 SALTEAAKTAGD
-3066 SGELKKELD
+3066 EVKKELN

-3120 ELPHSVTLTIP
+3120 ELPHSVTVTIP

-3141 GKHVCVV
+3141 GKRVCVV

>member
-59 EQQEPAEE
+59 EQQEPAPET
-67 VPVSRSARSG
+67 PVSQMARSG

-112 ITVTA
+112 IIVTA

-126 SGTFDGNGHTVTLA
+126 SGTFDGNGHTVTLDITA
-140 ISGDSDYQALFAKLA
+140 STAYVGLFSKLA
-155 AGAVVKNVMVD
+155 GGAVVRNVITAGSVTATGKNNVGGIAGVAD
-166 GEVTGTD
+166 TELGAITISNCKNEAAIKGNKVVGGILGGCTEDDYALTISACANEGNISGTR

-178 AGIATNAT
+178 CGTLENAHF
-186 IIACANKA
+186 IKN
-194 TVAATGRY
+194 
-202 VGGLVGKGTGLTMTS
+202 
-217 CYNQGA
+217 CYNSGA
-223 VSSTRTRPINMGGIA
+223 VTGSTIGGILGRGARGYSSTTDTPIL
-238 GYVDGGASVEN
+238 EN
-249 CYNTGSITGSG
+249 CYNVGNIVYSGTNGSAIVGTGY
-260 SNTAAVVGWDAATVK
+260 AKKPVEVK
-275 NCYYL
+275 NCYAL
-280 ESTYKVGACGND
+280 EGSAQAFV
-292 GYTDPTVSKTDAEM
+292 VSGVNADSNSDFKTADEMQSAEF
-306 RSGDIVAL
+306 AAT
-314 LGSAFMVKSGDY
+314 LGSAFQYNGGGYPTLKDPEPVVEKNVVSISVKSAKTTCYTGDELELSVTVTYDDNSSEVITKGFTVAGFDNTAPGKQTVTVTYKEKTDSIEIEVIKKPEFDDFFAGIVNSVEVTNDATYPYVVDMTDSDGLCLRSSNPDQGNTSSTSTITLKAKANVTLSFKYWGCNYDSSYAALTIVKNNSYNPEMRSWGSTQWKDFTIDLKKGDTLRLNLIKTYVSGDY
-326 PALSWETPTAAV
+326 YV
-338 KFTVSPA
+338 KLKDFTVSSLYEVKLTAEPEEA
-345 NAVVEING
+345 DAVVALKDSTGAELKGTNG
-353 VKYTGSCTVG
+353 VYIVSAGE
-363 LPVGDYT
+363 YT
-370 YTVSCPG
+370 YTVSAYGYDTVTETINVAADVAKTVPLTKSAAYSVAFDISRPAGITADPTVTVKTNGKAVYTGDGTGCSLSNGSYAYTVACDGCDNAGGLFSVNGDKVNITVTLAKKAIFEDFFANCQGITVSGDKGKFTIEGAGKDSYLKTTETTTLALTATKNVKLSFSYIANAAGYVEGDWDYDEPDEYYYFTIKKNSTQVKRADSETSWKDFSVELTQGDVLTISYDG
-377 YTQQTGS
+377 YTS
-384 VTVTGEDNPV
+384 YYY
-394 ANPNSVSVT
+394 
-403 LEKDA
+403 A
-408 AKWVTVTFTVTPENA
+408 ALKNFAAVPFY

-428 DGETQVTP
+428 TPDG
-436 TEGTTYKLLKG
+436 
-447 VTYTYTA
+447 
-454 VSDDEGYEPASG
+454 
-466 EVTPTADG
+466 
-474 TQTVALKKVQSIAVK
+474 
-489 NGSTH
+489 
-494 KTEFEQ
+494 
-500 GDALD
+500 
-505 TTGLTVTVT
+505 
-514 YSDNSTKDITEGF
+514 
-527 TVTGFNSVNVAE
+527 
-539 NQTLTVHYKG
+539 
-549 AETTYSVKINK
+549 
-560 KLFPSK
+560 
-566 AFNALEGYATV
+566 ATV
-577 EYSHTGKYTAG
+577 
-588 DGKEFV
+588 V
-594 DDAQEGALR
+594 L
-603 SNSAGMNSTTVTVT
+603 
-617 ITFLENAPKMLLSFD
+617 
-632 YKVSSESNY
+632 
-641 DKLLVAQNRETKLTK
+641 
-656 SGTVAWTAD
+656 
-665 NSLTVKGGDIVTLT
+665 
-679 YSKDRSTASGSD
+679 KDRSG
-691 CIWLKNFT
+691 
-699 VSPLYTLTI
+699 
-708 APNQTD
+708 
-714 ATVTLKDKEGKT
+714 
-726 VSGSNGVFAVKAA
+726 
-739 ADYTYTVTKKGYE
+739 
-752 PATGKVTMSAE
+752 AE
-763 NQTVNVT
+763 
-770 LVKLPVITLQFT
+770 I
-782 PDDAAVTLKQGN
+782 
-794 TTVYKESAAS
+794 
-804 STGKNVYIAA
+804 TGKNGAYTVAA
-814 KNTDYTYTVSKF
+814 GTYTYTVSKF
-826 GYETATGMIS
+826 GYETKTGNI
-836 VATGDVN
+836 
-843 KTVTLTEAAKYSV
+843 
-856 TFQITKPEGV
+856 
-866 SASPT
+866 
-871 VTVEYNGTKVYE
+871 
-883 GSGAN
+883 
-888 CTLPAGDYT
+888 
-897 YKATLKDCD
+897 
-906 DLSGSFTVA
+906 
-915 AAAVTVNLP
+915 
-924 FEKKLTFADI
+924 
-934 FQGVE
+934 
-939 GITASNGTKGFKPI
+939 
-953 KSAAGNYLE
+953 
-962 SNKSYYG
+962 
-969 TTSLTL
+969 
-975 TATKPCVI
+975 
-983 SFEYFAQGH
+983 
-992 EDNWDEDDSAFFTVK
+992 
-1007 KGTTTLLT
+1007 
-1015 VYEENGWK
+1015 
-1023 TFSTALNTGET
+1023 
-1034 LTLSFNENGNSY
+1034 
-1046 YVRLKNFAVSPAYT
+1046 
-1060 ITLTTTPTADKVELK
+1060 
-1075 DESGNKLTGSGGKY
+1075 
-1089 AVAPGTYTYTVSKK
+1089 TVS
-1103 DYETATGEITVTDA
+1103 
-1117 DVTQPVKL
+1117 
-1125 TAKPVI
+1125 
-1131 TLTATPA
+1131 
-1138 DATVKLE
+1138 
-1145 KGSLP
+1145 
-1150 ASPKTTD
+1150 
-1157 KETGVYT
+1157 
-1164 YVVEK
+1164 
-1169 GAEYTYTVSKFG
+1169 
-1181 YETETGSI
+1181 
-1189 TVNADVNKTVTLSE
+1189 ADVNETVTLSE
-1203 LASCTLTFAVTPAE
+1203 LATRTLTFAVTPAE

-1244 ETYAYTVAKA
+1244 ETYAYTVTKEN
-1254 DYITVSGSFTAAKND
+1254 YVPVRGSITAAEDK
-1269 TITVT
+1269 TLSFA
-1274 LTYAGAGWDGTTKTA
+1274 LTYAGEGWDGTTKTA
-1289 PTQDKSGVYLI
+1289 PKTENGVYQI
-1300 DTAAK
+1300 GTAAE

-1320 NGKLTANINLNGK
+1320 NGKLTANINLNDK
-1333 PWTAIGTSSNKF
+1333 TWTAFGKYDYKLEGKSGF
-1345 AGTLDGDNYT
+1345 AGTLDGDRHI
-1355 VSGLV
+1355 VSGLKS
-1360 TTGLVG
+1360 TEGLVSC
-1366 ELAEGGVVENLRV
+1366 L
-1379 NCAIVS
+1379 
-1385 TSSLLGGVAN
+1385 
-1395 SSAGTIRNCM
+1395 SSAGTVKNLTVIGT
-1405 VSGSITF
+1405 VSGSSHVGGIAATSYGAVENCLF
-1412 SSEGHNGASAIGG
+1412 DGTVTSSSSTSAGGIVGRALQGNRIVNCVNTGDIKNTYASYSSILNIGGIVGYTYGTVENCYSTGNVSAKADRTNKGIGG
-1425 IAGRTTGNGVISGCV
+1425 IAGQVYASAVLRNCYVTGAVTGPEAGISP
-1440 SRAVVKDAYDNST
+1440 VVNLVASGAT
-1453 YGTSAP
+1453 
-1459 LGGIAGYAYGV
+1459 

-1475 FTGTLAV
+1475 YLHAAGTGAATAGTAQ
-1482 KKTQPNKIIQ
+1482 KT
-1492 QKRGGLVGELNANAE
+1492 AE
-1507 LKGSYVAGE
+1507 EMRTPE
-1516 FAIADESKFGAVVG
+1516 FA
-1530 KVNSGATITNCA
+1530 
-1542 YLDTVAPQAAADG
+1542 
-1555 TTSGMTAHTAD
+1555 
-1566 YMRSAEFAVDMG
+1566 AEMG
-1578 MNQDDGTLNGGFP
+1578 MHLDSGNSNGGFP

-1596 GGTVLSADDLKAAA
+1596 GGTPVNNADLKAAVD
-1610 AAANALELRGM
+1610 AANALQLRGM

-1633 WYAETVLGLY
+1633 WNAENVLGLY
-1643 DLTDYNDKADL
+1643 ELTDGNYNKADL
-1654 CEKYG
+1654 CEEYG

-1692 ADRLKADATGVYQLR
+1692 ADLLKADATGVYQLR

-1715 PEEEEET
+1715 PEEEEEI

-1730 TLPASVTVPVEG
+1730 TLPASVTVPVD
-1742 SGEKIVSLTWTADNA
+1742 GEEKTVSLTWTADNA

-1821 VQPLQGMGLY
+1821 VQPLQGVGLY

-1875 QYIADNGKITYF
+1875 QYIADNGNITYF

-1915 TLRATVGRSAD
+1915 TLRGTVGRSAD
-1926 AVQKLLESA
+1926 DVQQLVESA
-1935 AESLN
+1935 AGSLN

-1970 SNLTLPSSIAGRYD
+1970 SNLTLPSGIAGRYD

-2021 ALPEKS
+2021 PLPEKA

-2057 YADVFFDA
+2057 YADVLFDA

-2094 DKTKPVD
+2094 DKAKSVD
-2101 LTAVSD
+2101 TTAVSD

-2188 FTQPELD
+2188 FTQQELN

-2200 MTEALTGDVYWDGIK
+2200 MTAARTEDTYWDGIK
-2215 NKNTVKTKV
+2215 NKNTDKTKV

-2320 EESKERYKDF
+2320 EESKERYKNF
-2330 AQFYKQPIHID
+2330 AQFYKQPIQID
-2341 LTVIGEKNAADPNEN
+2341 LTVPGTTGQNDPNEN

-2366 GYNKNGHTFQ
+2366 GYNKNGHTFT
-2376 GISDFTFTGKANED
+2376 GISGFTFTGKANED

-2403 AKYTYTGSGAYIKSI
+2403 ANYTYTGSGTYIKSI

-2423 HTLKEKGDGKSS
+2423 NTLKEKGDGKSS
-2435 GWMFGI
+2435 GWMFGLTLQ
-2441 AVKGG
+2441 GG
-2446 NETLP
+2446 TETLP

-2478 PTDPMV
+2478 PTDPAV

-2546 VKANIGSDGI
+2546 VQKNMGADGV
-2556 LRKPDDKNTP
+2556 LVDPESRNPT
-2566 VITDNERIILA
+2566 VTDNERIILA

-2585 TNVGDKNLLTALQ
+2585 ANVGGENLLKALQ
-2598 DKDIMK
+2598 NKDIMK
-2604 VTDTSK
+2604 VTDTSN

-2640 EQQNKDGSWSA
+2640 EQQNKDGSWRA

-2673 YHKDGGNETVNT
+2673 YYKDGGNETVNT

-2821 SICGVVEEKP
+2821 SICGAVEEKP

-2895 YWTCSRCHKYFSD
+2895 YWTCSRCHKFFSD
-2908 AAGKTEIAKDSWIIA
+2908 AAGKTEIAKDSWVIA

-2970 YVDGVCTTCGTR
+2970 YVNGVCTVCGVK
-2982 NPAGGIKGDDLKVD
+2982 NPMANVKGDDIKVD

-3021 AEIKAAVENG
+3021 AEIKAAVSDG
-3031 SIVIT
+3031 AIT
-3036 VNNTPI
+3036 VTVTDT
-3042 LQLTKEDKESDGGK
+3042 LQLTNEQKAADGGK
-3056 KALMQAGAAA
+3056 SALTEAAKTAGD
-3066 SGELKKELD
+3066 EVKKELN

-3120 ELPHSVTLTIP
+3120 ELPHSVTVTIP

-3141 GKHVCVV
+3141 GKRVCVV

-3221 MVLWLGSAV
+3221 MVLWLGSAA

>member
-1 MRKRVISW
+1 MKKRVISW

-15 VVSMLPTSVLA
+15 VVSLLPTSVLA

-40 QIAPADTENTVP
+40 QTAPADTVSNVP
-52 AGNEETQ
+52 TEDEETQ
-59 EQQEPAEE
+59 EQQEPAPET
-67 VPVSRSARSG
+67 PVSRSARSG

-84 AAGAVQNIGTAEEF
+84 AAGAVQDIGTAEAF
-98 AAMEPGGNYQLTAD
+98 AAMEPGGNYQLTAN

-117 PYANEFTDF
+117 PYGNDITGFT
-126 SGTFDGNGHTVTLA
+126 GTFDGNGHTVTLDITA
-140 ISGDSDYQALFAKLA
+140 STANVGLFSKLA
-155 AGAVVKNVMVD
+155 GGAVVKNVKVD
-166 GEVTGTD
+166 GTVSGTE
-173 NIGGI
+173 GV
-178 AGIATNAT
+178 AGIAAQANGAT
-186 IIACANKA
+186 ISGCINCAIIS
-194 TVAATGRY
+194 ATGRY
-202 VGGLVGKGTGLTMTS
+202 VGGIVGKLRGGT
-217 CYNQGA
+217 
-223 VSSTRTRPINMGGIA
+223 
-238 GYVDGGASVEN
+238 VEN
-249 CYNTGSITGSG
+249 CYNTGAISSSRDRKGVNLGGIAGYIDSNGS
-260 SNTAAVVGWDAATVK
+260 VK
-275 NCYYL
+275 NCYNSGTTSATADTSNYAAIAGWCDNSTVTNCYYL
-280 ESTYKVGACGND
+280 DTTASAGANGNSQ
-292 GYTDPTVSKTDAEM
+292 TATSKTAEEM
-306 RSGDIVAL
+306 KSPAFAAQ
-314 LGSAFMVKSGDY
+314 LGEAFMAKAGDY

-338 KFTVSPA
+338 SFTIQPE
-345 NAVVEING
+345 NAVLTING
-353 VKYTGSCTVG
+353 GTYTGSTTVA
-363 LPVGDYT
+363 LPAADAPYS

-377 YTQQTGS
+377 YTQQTGTVT

-394 ANPNSVSVT
+394 ADPAN
-403 LEKDA
+403 
-408 AKWVTVTFTVTPENA
+408 VTVTLAEDTSAWVNMTFN
-423 TLTLK
+423 
-428 DGETQVTP
+428 VTP
-436 TEGTTYKLLKG
+436 TGAALTVKRGDTEIEPQSDGSYKLLKG

-454 VSDDEGYEPASG
+454 VSDDEGYEPAAG
-466 EVTPTADG
+466 EVTPTESS
-474 TQTVALKKVQSIAVK
+474 TQTVALKKVQSIKVTKAP
-489 NGSTH
+489 T
-494 KTEFEQ
+494 KTEYYK
-500 GDALD
+500 GDAELD
-505 TTGLTVTVT
+505 LTGMVLTVNYDGTDETRTITDGYDAAGVTCEGFSTEKPIESQTVTVKYRGKT
-514 YSDNSTKDITEGF
+514 ATFTIKVKDAMLFADFFTGLNGIATAQNSTSYKFEPVLLDGGYVLKSTNEKKGN
-527 TVTGFNSVNVAE
+527 TTSSL
-539 NQTLTVHYKG
+539 TLTFVKAAQLTFDCKTDSEKNYDG
-549 AETTYSVKINK
+549 LRVDINDQTGSQFGSTGGYSGEKQDWKEFSIAVN
-560 KLFPSK
+560 
-566 AFNALEGYATV
+566 
-577 EYSHTGKYTAG
+577 AG
-588 DGKEFV
+588 DK
-594 DDAQEGALR
+594 
-603 SNSAGMNSTTVTVT
+603 VTV
-617 ITFLENAPKMLLSFD
+617 NYRKD
-632 YKVSSESNY
+632 SSG
-641 DKLLVAQNRETKLTK
+641 DKGQ
-656 SGTVAWTAD
+656 
-665 NSLTVKGGDIVTLT
+665 
-679 YSKDRSTASGSD
+679 D
-691 CIWLKNFT
+691 CIWLRNFRAEVLPT
-699 VSPLYTLTI
+699 VRFAVKDAAGKAI
-708 APNQTD
+708 D
-714 ATVTLKDKEGKT
+714 ATVTLKKGYTGLTAGTDGSYALT
-726 VSGSNGVFAVKAA
+726 VGEK
-739 ADYTYTVTKKGYE
+739 YTYTVEKKGYE
-752 PATGKVTMSAE
+752 KVTQEFTAQAGD
-763 NQTVNVT
+763 NTITVT

-794 TTVYKESAAS
+794 TTVYKESADS
-804 STGKNVYIAA
+804 EKGKNVYIAA
-814 KNTDYTYTVSKF
+814 KNTDYTYTVTKF
-826 GYETATGMIS
+826 GYETATGTIS
-836 VATGDVN
+836 VAIADVN
-843 KTVTLTEAAKYSV
+843 KTVKLTELAKQTV
-856 TFQITKPEGV
+856 TFNITKPEGV
-866 SASPT
+866 TAEPT
-871 VTVEYNGTKVYE
+871 ITVKSGSITAYT

-897 YKATLKDCD
+897 YTAKLDGCD
-906 DLSGSFTVA
+906 TLSGSFVVKA
-915 AAAVTVNLP
+915 AKTIGLEFV
-924 FEKKLTFADI
+924 KSLTFDDFFAGLD
-934 FQGVE
+934 
-939 GITASNGTKGFKPI
+939 GITAENGTRYGFEPVR
-953 KSAAGNYLE
+953 AAGGNYLE
-962 SNKSYYG
+962 SNRRSYG

-975 TATKPCVI
+975 TATESRLV
-983 SFEYFAQGH
+983 SFQYLAKGNKA
-992 EDNWDEDDSAFFTVK
+992 DYSWDDDSAFSVK
-1007 KGTTTLLT
+1007 KGTSTLLT
-1015 VYEENGWK
+1015 AYEENGWK
-1023 TFSTALNTGET
+1023 TFSTVLNTGEK
-1034 LTLSFNENGNSY
+1034 LTLSFSESGSSY
-1046 YVRLKNFAVSPAYT
+1046 YVRLKDFAAAAAHTLTLKTPDGATVVLKDRSGAEITGKNGAYT
-1060 ITLTTTPTADKVELK
+1060 
-1075 DESGNKLTGSGGKY
+1075 
-1089 AVAPGTYTYTVSKK
+1089 VAAGTY
-1103 DYETATGEITVTDA
+1103 A
-1117 DVTQPVKL
+1117 
-1125 TAKPVI
+1125 
-1131 TLTATPA
+1131 
-1138 DATVKLE
+1138 
-1145 KGSLP
+1145 
-1150 ASPKTTD
+1150 
-1157 KETGVYT
+1157 
-1164 YVVEK
+1164 
-1169 GAEYTYTVSKFG
+1169 YTVSKFG
-1181 YETETGSI
+1181 YETKTGNI
-1189 TVNADVNKTVTLSE
+1189 TVSADVNETVTLSE

-1230 IKPEADG
+1230 IKPEANG

-1244 ETYAYTVAKA
+1244 ETYAYTVTKA
-1254 DYITVSGSFTAAKND
+1254 DYVPVHGSITAAEDK
-1269 TITVT
+1269 TLSFT
-1274 LTYAGAGWDGTTKTA
+1274 LTYAGEGWDGTAKTA
-1289 PTQDKSGVYLI
+1289 PTQDKNGVYQI
-1300 DTAAK
+1300 GTAAK

-1314 GGQKAI
+1314 KGDTTI
-1320 NGKLTANINLNGK
+1320 SGKLTANINLNGK
-1333 PWTAIGTSSNKF
+1333 TWTAIGTDSNKF
-1345 AGTLDGDNYT
+1345 AGTLDGDSHT
-1355 VSGLV
+1355 VSGLAG
-1360 TTGLVG
+1360 TGGLVYYLSANG
-1366 ELAEGGVVENLRV
+1366 TVKSLCVD
-1379 NCAIVS
+1379 CAIDG
-1385 TSSLLGGVAN
+1385 TSNV
-1395 SSAGTIRNCM
+1395 
-1405 VSGSITF
+1405 
-1412 SSEGHNGASAIGG
+1412 GG
-1425 IAGRTTGNGVISGCV
+1425 IADKSEGRIENCLVSGYIKGGDDVIFGVGGIVGHGVAGNVISGCV
-1440 SRAVVKDAYDNST
+1440 STADILFKYSRYAVQNGAGGIVGYT
-1453 YGTSAP
+1453 YGT
-1459 LGGIAGYAYGV
+1459 

-1475 FTGTLAV
+1475 FAGNVHTNAKSVSAGGF
-1482 KKTQPNKIIQ
+1482 
-1492 QKRGGLVGELNANAE
+1492 GGLVGCARSNAVMKDCYTVGAVT
-1507 LKGSYVAGE
+1507 GP
-1516 FAIADESKFGAVVG
+1516 ESSFGAVVG

-1555 TTSGMTAHTAD
+1555 TTSGMTARTAD
-1566 YMRSAEFAVDMG
+1566 YMRTPEFAAEMG
-1578 MNQDDGTLNGGFP
+1578 MHLDSGNSNGGFP

-1596 GGTVLSADDLKAAA
+1596 GGTPVDNADLKAAA

-1633 WYAETVLGLY
+1633 WYAETVLGFY

-1659 IEAPGEAVTN
+1659 IEEPGEAVTD

-1692 ADRLKADATGVYQLR
+1692 ADLLKADATGVYQLR
-1707 GLTPVSGD
+1707 GLTPVSSD
-1715 PEEEEET
+1715 PEEEEEI
-1722 AQTYTACL
+1722 AQTYTGFL

-1742 SGEKIVSLTWTADNA
+1742 SGEKTVSLAWTADNA

-1786 ATKTKTF
+1786 ATKVKTF
-1793 TLCLWSENAE
+1793 TLCLWSEKAE
-1803 KVQTLEDIAAEFA
+1803 KAQTLEDIAAEFT

-1821 VQPLQGMGLY
+1821 VQPLEGVGLY

-1935 AESLN
+1935 AGSLN

-1997 YITNGTNGTGVGT
+1997 YITNGTGVGT

-2021 ALPEKS
+2021 PLPEKA

-2188 FTQPELD
+2188 FTQQELD
-2195 GAAAF
+2195 DAADF
-2200 MTEALTGDVYWDGIK
+2200 MTAARTEDAYWDGIK

-2320 EESKERYKDF
+2320 EESKERYKNF
-2330 AQFYKQPIHID
+2330 AQFYKQPIQID
-2341 LTVIGEKNAADPNEN
+2341 LTVPGTTGQNDPNEN

-2366 GYNKNGHTFQ
+2366 GYNKNGHTFT
-2376 GISDFTFTGKANED
+2376 GISGFTFTGKANED

-2435 GWMFGI
+2435 GWMFGLTLQ
-2441 AVKGG
+2441 GG
-2446 NETLP
+2446 TETLP

-2478 PTDPMV
+2478 PTDPAV

-2556 LRKPDDKNTP
+2556 LRAPDDKNTP
-2566 VITDNERIILA
+2566 VITDNERIALA

-2585 TNVGDKNLLTALQ
+2585 ANVGGENLLKALQ
-2598 DKDIMK
+2598 NKDIMQ
-2604 VTDTSK
+2604 VTDTSN

-2640 EQQNKDGSWSA
+2640 AQQNEDGSWRA

-2673 YHKDGGNETVNT
+2673 YYKDGGNETVNT

-2799 FGEWKVTVAATCTK
+2799 FGEWQVTVAATCTK

-2821 SICGVVEEKP
+2821 SICGAVEEKS
-2831 VPATGHKF
+2831 VPATGHNF
-2839 SAWTVTKAATCTES
+2839 GAWTVTKAATCTES
-2853 GISTRKCSVCGTKE
+2853 GISTRKCSVCGTEE

-2908 AAGKTEIAKDSWIIA
+2908 AAGKTEIAKDSWVIA

-2970 YVDGVCTTCGTR
+2970 YVNGVCTVCGVK
-2982 NPAGGIKGDDLKVD
+2982 NPMANVKGDDIKVD

-3021 AEIKAAVENG
+3021 ADIKAAVSDG
-3031 SIVIT
+3031 AIT
-3036 VNNTPI
+3036 VTVTDT
-3042 LQLTKEDKESDGGK
+3042 LQLTNEQKAADGGK
-3056 KALMQAGAAA
+3056 SALTEAAKTAGD
-3066 SGELKKELD
+3066 EVKKELN

-3120 ELPHSVTLTIP
+3120 ELPHSVTVTIP

-3202 SGTADSGKKDSANT
+3202 SGTADSGKTDSANT

>member
-1 MRKRVISW
+1 MKKRVISW

-15 VVSMLPTSVLA
+15 VVSLLPTSVLA

-40 QIAPADTENTVP
+40 QTAPADTDSNVP
-52 AGNEETQ
+52 TEDEETQ

-67 VPVSRSARSG
+67 VPVSRFARSG
-77 GAAPMLA
+77 GAALA
-84 AAGAVQNIGTAEEF
+84 LAEGTVSSAKEF
-98 AAMEPGGNYQLTAD
+98 AAMEPDGNYQLTAD

-117 PYANEFTDF
+117 PYGNDITGFTGF
-126 SGTFDGNGHTVTLA
+126 TGTFDGNGHTVTLDITA
-140 ISGDSDYQALFAKLA
+140 STANVGLFSKLA
-155 AGAVVKNVMVD
+155 GGAVVRNVKVD
-166 GEVTGTD
+166 GTVSGTE
-173 NIGGI
+173 GV
-178 AGIATNAT
+178 AGIAAQANGAT
-186 IIACANKA
+186 ISGCINCAEISA
-194 TVAATGRY
+194 TERH
-202 VGGLVGKGTGLTMTS
+202 VGGIVGKLRGGTVEN
-217 CYNQGA
+217 CYNTGA
-223 VSSTRTRPINMGGIA
+223 ISSSRTRPINMGGIA

-260 SNTAAVVGWDAATVK
+260 DNTAAVVGWNAATVK

-280 ESTYKVGACGND
+280 ESTYKVGSCGNGD
-292 GYTDPTVSKTDAEM
+292 YTDPTVSKTDAEM
-306 RSGDIVAL
+306 RSGDIITL
-314 LGSAFMVKSGDY
+314 LGSAFMAKAGDY

-338 KFTVSPA
+338 SFTIAPA
-345 NAVVEING
+345 NATLEING
-353 VKYTGSCTVG
+353 GTYTGSTTVA
-363 LPVGDYT
+363 LPAADTPYS
-370 YTVSCPG
+370 YTVSCDG
-377 YTQQTGS
+377 YTTKTGS
-384 VTVTGEDNPV
+384 VTVTDKDNPV
-394 ANPNSVSVT
+394 ATPDSVTVT

-408 AKWVTVTFTVTPENA
+408 AKWVTVTFTVTPA
-423 TLTLK
+423 GAALTLK

-436 TEGTTYKLLKG
+436 TEGTTYKLLKDH
-447 VTYTYTA
+447 TYTYTA
-454 VSDDEGYEPASG
+454 ETAEEGYEPAAG
-466 EVTPTADG
+466 EVTPDESS
-474 TQTVALKKVQSIAVK
+474 TQTVALKKVQSIAVTK
-489 NGSTH
+489 APT
-494 KTEFEQ
+494 KTEYYK
-500 GDALD
+500 GDAELD
-505 TTGLTVTVT
+505 LTGMVLTVKYEGTDETRTIEGDYAAAGVTCEGFSTEKPIESQTVTVKYRGKT
-514 YSDNSTKDITEGF
+514 ATFTIKVKDAMLFADFFTGLNGIATAQNSTSYKFEPVLLDGGYVLKSTNEKKGN
-527 TVTGFNSVNVAE
+527 TTSSL
-539 NQTLTVHYKG
+539 TLTFAKAAQLTFDCKTDSEKNYDGLRVDINDQTG
-549 AETTYSVKINK
+549 SQFGSTGGYSGEKQDWKEFSIAVN
-560 KLFPSK
+560 
-566 AFNALEGYATV
+566 
-577 EYSHTGKYTAG
+577 AG
-588 DGKEFV
+588 DK
-594 DDAQEGALR
+594 
-603 SNSAGMNSTTVTVT
+603 VTV
-617 ITFLENAPKMLLSFD
+617 
-632 YKVSSESNY
+632 NY
-641 DKLLVAQNRETKLTK
+641 R
-656 SGTVAWTAD
+656 
-665 NSLTVKGGDIVTLT
+665 
-679 YSKDRSTASGSD
+679 KDRSGDKGQD
-691 CIWLKNFT
+691 CIWLRNFRAEVLPT
-699 VSPLYTLTI
+699 VRFDVKDAAGTAI
-708 APNQTD
+708 D
-714 ATVTLKDKEGKT
+714 ATVTLKKGYTGLTAGTDGSYALT
-726 VSGSNGVFAVKAA
+726 VGEK
-739 ADYTYTVTKKGYE
+739 YTYTVEKKGYE
-752 PATGKVTMSAE
+752 KVTQEFTAQE
-763 NQTVNVT
+763 GNNTITVT

-814 KNTDYTYTVSKF
+814 KNTAYTYTVSKF
-826 GYETATGMIS
+826 GYEPATGTIN
-836 VATGDVN
+836 VATTDVN
-843 KTVTLTEAAKYSV
+843 KTVKLTELAKQTV
-856 TFQITKPEGV
+856 TFNITKPEGV
-866 SASPT
+866 TAEPTIT
-871 VTVEYNGTKVYE
+871 VTSGSITAYT
-883 GSGAN
+883 GSGAD

-897 YKATLKDCD
+897 YTAKLDGCDTL
-906 DLSGSFTVA
+906 LGSFVVKA
-915 AAAVTVNLP
+915 AKTIGLEFV
-924 FEKKLTFADI
+924 KSLTFDDFFAGLD
-934 FQGVE
+934 
-939 GITASNGTKGFKPI
+939 GITAENGTRYGFEPVRN
-953 KSAAGNYLE
+953 AGGNYLE
-962 SNKSYYG
+962 SKKSYG
-969 TTSLTL
+969 TTTMKL
-975 TATKPCVI
+975 TAGKPCVV
-983 SFEYFAQGH
+983 SFQYFSNGYK
-992 EDNWDEDDSAFFTVK
+992 DYWDEYGFTVK
-1007 KGTTTLLT
+1007 NGSKTLLT
-1015 VYEENGWK
+1015 AYDESEWK
-1023 TFSTALNTGET
+1023 TFSTVLKKGDE
-1034 LTLSFNENGNSY
+1034 LTLSFSGSDSY
-1046 YVRLKNFAVSPAYT
+1046 NVKLKDFTVSPVYT
-1060 ITLTTTPTADKVELK
+1060 VSLNVTGAEDCKVVLQDASGAAITGTD
-1075 DESGNKLTGSGGKY
+1075 GKY
-1089 AVAPGTYTYTVSKK
+1089 AVPAGVYTYTVSK
-1103 DYETATGEITVTDA
+1103 YGYQTETGRIIVTNKNVNQNVA
-1117 DVTQPVKL
+1117 L
-1125 TAKPVI
+1125 TA
-1131 TLTATPA
+1131 LTAYQVKFVADPA
-1138 DATVKLE
+1138 DA
-1145 KGSLP
+1145 S
-1150 ASPKTTD
+1150 
-1157 KETGVYT
+1157 
-1164 YVVEK
+1164 
-1169 GAEYTYTVSKFG
+1169 
-1181 YETETGSI
+1181 
-1189 TVNADVNKTVTLSE
+1189 VTL
-1203 LASCTLTFAVTPAE
+1203 
-1217 NAKVTVTHPVGGT
+1217 THPVGGT

-1254 DYITVSGSFTAAKND
+1254 EYITVSGSFTAAKND

-1274 LTYAGAGWDGTTKTA
+1274 LTYAGEGWDGTTKTE
-1289 PTQDKSGVYLI
+1289 PKTENGVYQI
-1300 DTAAK
+1300 GTAAE

-1314 GGQKAI
+1314 GGQTTI
-1320 NGKLTANINLNGK
+1320 SGKLTANINLNGK
-1333 PWTAIGTSSNKF
+1333 TWTAIGTDSNKF
-1345 AGTLDGDNYT
+1345 AGTLDGDSHT
-1355 VSGLV
+1355 VSGLAG
-1360 TTGLVG
+1360 TGGLVYYLSANG
-1366 ELAEGGVVENLRV
+1366 TVKSLCVD
-1379 NCAIVS
+1379 CAIDG
-1385 TSSLLGGVAN
+1385 TSNV
-1395 SSAGTIRNCM
+1395 
-1405 VSGSITF
+1405 
-1412 SSEGHNGASAIGG
+1412 GG
-1425 IAGRTTGNGVISGCV
+1425 IADKSEGRIENCLVSGYIKGGNDTIFGVGGIVGHGVAGNVISGCV
-1440 SRAVVKDAYDNST
+1440 STADILFKYSRYAVQNGAGGIVGYT
-1453 YGTSAP
+1453 YGT
-1459 LGGIAGYAYGV
+1459 

-1475 FTGTLAV
+1475 FAGNVHTNAKSVSAGGF
-1482 KKTQPNKIIQ
+1482 
-1492 QKRGGLVGELNANAE
+1492 GGLVGCARSNAVMKDCYTVGAVT
-1507 LKGSYVAGE
+1507 GP
-1516 FAIADESKFGAVVG
+1516 ESSFGAVVG
-1530 KVNSGATITNCA
+1530 KVNSGAAITNCA

-1555 TTSGMTAHTAD
+1555 TTSGMTARTAD
-1566 YMRSAEFAVDMG
+1566 YMRTPEFAADVG
-1578 MNQDDGTLNGGFP
+1578 MHLDSGNSNGGFP

-1596 GGTVLSADDLKAAA
+1596 GGTPVDNADLKAAA
-1610 AAANALELRGM
+1610 DAASALQLRGM

-1643 DLTDYNDKADL
+1643 ELTDGNYNKADL

-1659 IEAPGEAVTN
+1659 IEEPGEAVTD

-1692 ADRLKADATGVYQLR
+1692 ADLLKADATGVYQLR
-1707 GLTPVSGD
+1707 GLTPVSSD

-1722 AQTYTACL
+1722 AQTYTGFL

-1742 SGEKIVSLTWTADNA
+1742 SGEKTVSLTWTADNA

-1786 ATKTKTF
+1786 ATKVKTF
-1793 TLCLWSENAE
+1793 TLCLWSEKAE
-1803 KVQTLEDIAAEFA
+1803 KAQTLEDIAAEFT

-1821 VQPLQGMGLY
+1821 VQPLEGVGLY

-1935 AESLN
+1935 AGSLN

-2015 QPADGT
+2015 QPTDGT
-2021 ALPEKS
+2021 ALPEKA

-2165 VTITTRSSGL
+2165 VTITTRSSDL

-2188 FTQPELD
+2188 FTQQELN
-2195 GAAAF
+2195 GAAVF
-2200 MTEALTGDVYWDGIK
+2200 MTEARTENAYWDGIK

-2320 EESKERYKDF
+2320 EESKERYKNF
-2330 AQFYKQPIHID
+2330 AQFYKQPIQID
-2341 LTVIGEKNAADPNEN
+2341 LTVPGTTGQNDPNEN

-2366 GYNKNGHTFQ
+2366 GYNKNGHTFT
-2376 GISDFTFTGKANED
+2376 GISGFTFTGKANED

-2435 GWMFGI
+2435 GWMFGLTLQ
-2441 AVKGG
+2441 GG
-2446 NETLP
+2446 TETLP

-2478 PTDPMV
+2478 PTDPAV

-2556 LRKPDDKNTP
+2556 LRAPDDKNTP
-2566 VITDNERIILA
+2566 VITDNERIALA

-2585 TNVGDKNLLTALQ
+2585 ANVGGENLLKALQ
-2598 DKDIMK
+2598 NKDIMQ
-2604 VTDTSK
+2604 VTDTSN

-2640 EQQNKDGSWSA
+2640 AQQNEDGSWRA

-2673 YHKDGGNETVNT
+2673 YYKDGGNETVNT

-2853 GISTRKCSVCGTKE
+2853 GISTRKCSVCGTEE

-2895 YWTCSRCHKYFSD
+2895 YWTCSRCHKFFSD
-2908 AAGKTEIAKDSWIIA
+2908 AAGKTEIAKDSWVIA

-3120 ELPHSVTLTIP
+3120 ELPHSVTVTIP

-3221 MVLWLGSAV
+3221 MVIWLGSAV

>member
-1 MRKRVISW
+1 MKKRVISW

-15 VVSMLPTSVLA
+15 VVSLLPTSVLA

-40 QIAPADTENTVP
+40 QIAPVDTENTVP

-59 EQQEPAEE
+59 EQQEPAPET
-67 VPVSRSARSG
+67 PVSRSARSG
-77 GAAPMLA
+77 GTAPMLA
-84 AAGAVQNIGTAEEF
+84 AAGAVQDIGTAEAF

-112 ITVTA
+112 ITVKE
-117 PYANEFTDF
+117 PYDKDFT
-126 SGTFDGNGHTVTLA
+126 GTFDGNGHTVTLNITA
-140 ISGDSDYQALFAKLA
+140 KTNYVGLFKTLA
-155 AGAVVKNVMVD
+155 GGAVVKNVKVD
-166 GEVTGTD
+166 GTVSGTE
-173 NIGGI
+173 GV
-178 AGIATNAT
+178 AGIAAQANGAT
-186 IIACANKA
+186 ISGCINCAEISA
-194 TVAATGRY
+194 TERH
-202 VGGLVGKGTGLTMTS
+202 VGGIVGKLQGGTVEN
-217 CYNQGA
+217 CYNTGA
-223 VSSTRTRPINMGGIA
+223 ISSSRTRPINMGGIA

-260 SNTAAVVGWDAATVK
+260 DNTAAVVGWNAATVK

-280 ESTYKVGACGND
+280 ESTYKVGSCGNGD
-292 GYTDPTVSKTDAEM
+292 YTDPTVSKTDAEM
-306 RSGDIVAL
+306 RSGDIITL
-314 LGSAFMVKSGDY
+314 LGSAFMAKAGDY

-338 KFTVSPA
+338 LFAIAPA
-345 NAVVEING
+345 NATLEING
-353 VKYTGSCTVG
+353 GTYTGSTTVA
-363 LPVGDYT
+363 LPAADTPYS
-370 YTVSCPG
+370 YTVSCDG
-377 YTQQTGS
+377 YTTKTGT
-384 VTVTGEDNPV
+384 VTVTNKDNPV
-394 ANPNSVSVT
+394 ADPAN
-403 LEKDA
+403 
-408 AKWVTVTFTVTPENA
+408 VTVTLAEDTSAWVNVTFN
-423 TLTLK
+423 
-428 DGETQVTP
+428 VTP
-436 TEGTTYKLLKG
+436 TGAALTVKRGDTEIEPQSDGSYKLLKDH
-447 VTYTYTA
+447 TYTYTA
-454 VSDDEGYEPASG
+454 ETAEEGYEPAAG
-466 EVTPTADG
+466 EVTPDESS
-474 TQTVALKKVQSIAVK
+474 TQTVALKKVQSIAVTK
-489 NGSTH
+489 APT
-494 KTEFEQ
+494 KTEYYK
-500 GDALD
+500 GDAELD
-505 TTGLTVTVT
+505 LTGMVLTVKYEGTDETRTIEGDYAAAGVTYEGFSTEKPIESQTVTVKYRGKT
-514 YSDNSTKDITEGF
+514 ATFTIKVKDAMLFADFFTGLNGIATAQNSTSYKFEPVLLDGGYVLKSTNEKKGN
-527 TVTGFNSVNVAE
+527 TTSSL
-539 NQTLTVHYKG
+539 TLTFAKAAQLTFDCKTDSEKNYDGLRVDINNQQG
-549 AETTYSVKINK
+549 NQFGSTGGGYSGEKQDWKEFSIAVN
-560 KLFPSK
+560 
-566 AFNALEGYATV
+566 
-577 EYSHTGKYTAG
+577 AG
-588 DGKEFV
+588 DK
-594 DDAQEGALR
+594 
-603 SNSAGMNSTTVTVT
+603 VTV
-617 ITFLENAPKMLLSFD
+617 NYRKD
-632 YKVSSESNY
+632 SSG
-641 DKLLVAQNRETKLTK
+641 DKGQ
-656 SGTVAWTAD
+656 
-665 NSLTVKGGDIVTLT
+665 
-679 YSKDRSTASGSD
+679 D
-691 CIWLKNFT
+691 CIWLRNFRAEVLPT
-699 VSPLYTLTI
+699 VRFDVKDAAGTAI
-708 APNQTD
+708 D
-714 ATVTLKDKEGKT
+714 ATVTLKKGYTGLTAGTDGSYALT
-726 VSGSNGVFAVKAA
+726 VGEK
-739 ADYTYTVTKKGYE
+739 YTYTVEKKGYE
-752 PATGKVTMSAE
+752 KVTQEFTAQE
-763 NQTVNVT
+763 GNNTITVT
-770 LVKLPVITLQFT
+770 LVKLPVITLKFT

-794 TTVYKESAAS
+794 TTVYKESADS
-804 STGKNVYIAA
+804 EKGKNVYIAA

-826 GYETATGMIS
+826 GYETATGTIS
-836 VATGDVN
+836 VATTDVN
-843 KTVTLTEAAKYSV
+843 KTVKLTELAKQTV
-856 TFQITKPEGV
+856 TFNITKPEGV
-866 SASPT
+866 NAEPT
-871 VTVEYNGTKVYE
+871 ITVKSGSITAYT

-897 YKATLKDCD
+897 YTAKLDGCD
-906 DLSGSFTVA
+906 TLSGSFVVKA
-915 AAAVTVNLP
+915 AKTIGLEFV
-924 FEKKLTFADI
+924 KSLTFNDFFAGLD
-934 FQGVE
+934 
-939 GITASNGTKGFKPI
+939 GITAENGTRYGFEPVR
-953 KSAAGNYLE
+953 AAGGNYLE
-962 SNKSYYG
+962 SNRRSYG
-969 TTSLTL
+969 ATSLTL
-975 TATKPCVI
+975 TATESRLV
-983 SFEYFAQGH
+983 SFRYLAKGNKAEYS
-992 EDNWDEDDSAFFTVK
+992 WEDDSAFTVK
-1007 KGTTTLLT
+1007 KGTTLLT
-1015 VYEENGWK
+1015 AYEENGWK
-1023 TFSTALNTGET
+1023 TFSTVLNKDEK
-1034 LTLSFNENGNSY
+1034 LTLSFSESGSSY
-1046 YVRLKNFAVSPAYT
+1046 YVRLKDFAAAAAHTLTLNTPAGATVVLKDRSGAEITGKNGAYT
-1060 ITLTTTPTADKVELK
+1060 
-1075 DESGNKLTGSGGKY
+1075 
-1089 AVAPGTYTYTVSKK
+1089 VAAGTY
-1103 DYETATGEITVTDA
+1103 A
-1117 DVTQPVKL
+1117 
-1125 TAKPVI
+1125 
-1131 TLTATPA
+1131 
-1138 DATVKLE
+1138 
-1145 KGSLP
+1145 
-1150 ASPKTTD
+1150 
-1157 KETGVYT
+1157 
-1164 YVVEK
+1164 
-1169 GAEYTYTVSKFG
+1169 YTVSKFG

-1230 IKPEADG
+1230 IKPETDG

-1254 DYITVSGSFTAAKND
+1254 GYIPVHGSITAAEDK
-1269 TITVT
+1269 TLSFT
-1274 LTYAGAGWDGTTKTA
+1274 LTYAGEGWDGTAKTA
-1289 PTQDKSGVYLI
+1289 PTQDKNGVYQI
-1300 DTAAK
+1300 GTAAE

-1314 GGQKAI
+1314 KGGTTI
-1320 NGKLTANINLNGK
+1320 SGKLTANINLNGK
-1333 PWTAIGTSSNKF
+1333 TWTAIGTDSNKF

-1355 VSGLV
+1355 VSGLAG
-1360 TTGLVG
+1360 TGGLVYYLSANG
-1366 ELAEGGVVENLRV
+1366 TVKSLCVD
-1379 NCAIVS
+1379 CAIDG
-1385 TSSLLGGVAN
+1385 TSNV
-1395 SSAGTIRNCM
+1395 
-1405 VSGSITF
+1405 
-1412 SSEGHNGASAIGG
+1412 GG
-1425 IAGRTTGNGVISGCV
+1425 IADKSEGRIENCLVSGYIKGGDDVIFGVGGIVGHGVAGNVISGCV
-1440 SRAVVKDAYDNST
+1440 STADILFKYSRYAVQNGAGGIVGYT
-1453 YGTSAP
+1453 YGT
-1459 LGGIAGYAYGV
+1459 

-1475 FTGTLAV
+1475 FAGNVHTNAKSVSAGGF
-1482 KKTQPNKIIQ
+1482 
-1492 QKRGGLVGELNANAE
+1492 GGLVGCARSNAVMKDCYTVGAVT
-1507 LKGSYVAGE
+1507 GP
-1516 FAIADESKFGAVVG
+1516 ESSFGAVVG

-1555 TTSGMTAHTAD
+1555 TTSGMTARTAD
-1566 YMRSAEFAVDMG
+1566 YMRTPEFAAEMG
-1578 MNQDDGTLNGGFP
+1578 MHLDSGNSNGGFP

-1596 GGTVLSADDLKAAA
+1596 GGTPVDNADLKAAA

-1633 WYAETVLGLY
+1633 WYAETVLRFY

-1659 IEAPGEAVTN
+1659 IEEPGEAVTD

-1692 ADRLKADATGVYQLR
+1692 ADLLKADATGVYQLR
-1707 GLTPVSGD
+1707 GLTPVSSD
-1715 PEEEEET
+1715 PEEEEEI
-1722 AQTYTACL
+1722 AQTYTGFL

-1742 SGEKIVSLTWTADNA
+1742 SGEKTVSLAWTADNA

-1803 KVQTLEDIAAEFA
+1803 KVQTLEDIAVEFT

-1821 VQPLQGMGLY
+1821 VQPLQGVGLY

-1875 QYIADNGKITYF
+1875 QYIADNGDIIYF

-1935 AESLN
+1935 AGSLN

-2021 ALPEKS
+2021 ALPEKA

-2057 YADVFFDA
+2057 YADVLFDA

-2101 LTAVSD
+2101 TTAVGD

-2117 EEKGIMSD
+2117 EKAGIMTD

-2157 KPVEAKYV
+2157 KRVEAKYV
-2165 VTITTRSSGL
+2165 VIITTRSSGL

-2188 FTQPELD
+2188 FTQQELD
-2195 GAAAF
+2195 GAADF

-2215 NKNTVKTKV
+2215 NKNTDKTKV

-2320 EESKERYKDF
+2320 EESKERYKNF
-2330 AQFYKQPIHID
+2330 AQFYKQPIQID
-2341 LTVIGEKNAADPNEN
+2341 LTVPGTTGQNDPNEN

-2366 GYNKNGHTFQ
+2366 GYNKNGHTFT
-2376 GISDFTFTGKANED
+2376 GISGFTFTGKANED

-2435 GWMFGI
+2435 GWMFGLTLQ
-2441 AVKGG
+2441 GG
-2446 NETLP
+2446 TETLP

-2478 PTDPMV
+2478 PTDPAV

-2585 TNVGDKNLLTALQ
+2585 ANVGGENLLKALQ
-2598 DKDIMK
+2598 NKDIMQ
-2604 VTDTSK
+2604 VTDTSN

-2640 EQQNKDGSWSA
+2640 AQQNEDGSWRA

-2673 YHKDGGNETVNT
+2673 YYKDGGNETVNT

-2821 SICGVVEEKP
+2821 SICGAVEEKP

-2853 GISTRKCSVCGTKE
+2853 GISTRKCSVCGTEE

-2895 YWTCSRCHKYFSD
+2895 YWTCSRCHKFFSD
-2908 AAGKTEIAKDSWIIA
+2908 AAGKTEIAKDSWVIA

-3120 ELPHSVTLTIP
+3120 ELPHSVTVTIP

-3202 SGTADSGKKDSANT
+3202 SGTADSGKTDSSNT

>member
-1 MRKRVISW
+1 MKKRVISW

-15 VVSMLPTSVLA
+15 VVSLLPTSVLA

-40 QIAPADTENTVP
+40 QTAPADTVSNVP
-52 AGNEETQ
+52 TEDEETQ
-59 EQQEPAEE
+59 EQQEPAPET
-67 VPVSRSARSG
+67 PAPQMTSSG
-77 GAAPMLA
+77 GAALA
-84 AAGAVQNIGTAEEF
+84 LAEGTVSSAEEF
-98 AAMEPGGNYQLTAD
+98 AAMEPSGNYQLTED

-117 PYANEFTDF
+117 PYGNDITGFTGF
-126 SGTFDGNGHTVTLA
+126 TGTFDGNGHTVTLDITA
-140 ISGDSDYQALFAKLA
+140 STAYVGLFSKLA
-155 AGAVVKNVMVD
+155 GGAVVRNVITAGSVTATGKNNVGGIAGVAD
-166 GEVTGTD
+166 TELGAITISNCKNEAAIKGNKVVGGILGGCTEDDYALTISACANEGNISGTR

-178 AGIATNAT
+178 CGTLENAHF
-186 IIACANKA
+186 IKN
-194 TVAATGRY
+194 
-202 VGGLVGKGTGLTMTS
+202 
-217 CYNQGA
+217 CYNSGA
-223 VSSTRTRPINMGGIA
+223 VTGSTIGGILGRGARGYSSTTDTPIL
-238 GYVDGGASVEN
+238 EN
-249 CYNTGSITGSG
+249 CYNVGNIVYSGTNGSAIVGTGY
-260 SNTAAVVGWDAATVK
+260 AKKPVEVK
-275 NCYYL
+275 NCYAL
-280 ESTYKVGACGND
+280 EGSAQAFV
-292 GYTDPTVSKTDAEM
+292 VSGVNADSNSDFKSAEEM
-306 RSGDIVAL
+306 QSPEFAAT
-314 LGSAFMVKSGDY
+314 LGSAFQYNGGGYPTLKDPEPVVEKNVVSISVKSAKTTCYTGDELELSVTVTYDDNSSEVITKGFTVAGFDNTAPGKQTVTVTYKEKTDSIEIEVIKKPEFDDFFAGIVNSVEVTNDATYPYVVDMTDSDGLCLRSSNPVQGNTSSTSTITLKAKANVTLSFKYWGCNYDSSYAALTIVKNNSYNPEMRSWGSTQWKDFTIDLKKGDTLRLNLIKTYVLGDY
-326 PALSWETPTAAV
+326 YV
-338 KFTVSPA
+338 KLKDFTVSSLYEVKLTAEPKEA
-345 NAVVEING
+345 DAVVALKDSTGAELKGTNG
-353 VKYTGSCTVG
+353 VYIVSAGE
-363 LPVGDYT
+363 YT
-370 YTVSCPG
+370 YTVSAYGYDTVTETINVAADVAKTVPLTKSAAYSVAFDISRPAGITADPTVTVKTNGKAVYTGDGTGCSLSNGSYAYTVACDGCDNAGGVFSVNGDKVNITVTLAKKAIFEDFFANCQGITVSGDKGKFTIEGAGKDSYLKTTETTTLALTATKNVKLSFSYIANAAGYVEGDWYYDEPDEYYYFTIKKNSTQVKRADSETSWKDFSVELTQGDVLTISYDG
-377 YTQQTGS
+377 YTR
-384 VTVTGEDNPV
+384 DYY
-394 ANPNSVSVT
+394 
-403 LEKDA
+403 A
-408 AKWVTVTFTVTPENA
+408 ALKNFAAVPFY
-423 TLTLK
+423 TLTLN
-428 DGETQVTP
+428 TP
-436 TEGTTYKLLKG
+436 AG
-447 VTYTYTA
+447 
-454 VSDDEGYEPASG
+454 
-466 EVTPTADG
+466 
-474 TQTVALKKVQSIAVK
+474 
-489 NGSTH
+489 
-494 KTEFEQ
+494 
-500 GDALD
+500 
-505 TTGLTVTVT
+505 
-514 YSDNSTKDITEGF
+514 
-527 TVTGFNSVNVAE
+527 
-539 NQTLTVHYKG
+539 
-549 AETTYSVKINK
+549 
-560 KLFPSK
+560 
-566 AFNALEGYATV
+566 ATV
-577 EYSHTGKYTAG
+577 
-588 DGKEFV
+588 V
-594 DDAQEGALR
+594 L
-603 SNSAGMNSTTVTVT
+603 
-617 ITFLENAPKMLLSFD
+617 
-632 YKVSSESNY
+632 
-641 DKLLVAQNRETKLTK
+641 
-656 SGTVAWTAD
+656 
-665 NSLTVKGGDIVTLT
+665 
-679 YSKDRSTASGSD
+679 KDRSG
-691 CIWLKNFT
+691 
-699 VSPLYTLTI
+699 
-708 APNQTD
+708 
-714 ATVTLKDKEGKT
+714 
-726 VSGSNGVFAVKAA
+726 
-739 ADYTYTVTKKGYE
+739 
-752 PATGKVTMSAE
+752 AE
-763 NQTVNVT
+763 
-770 LVKLPVITLQFT
+770 I
-782 PDDAAVTLKQGN
+782 
-794 TTVYKESAAS
+794 
-804 STGKNVYIAA
+804 TGKNGAYTVAA
-814 KNTDYTYTVSKF
+814 GTYAYTVSKF
-826 GYETATGMIS
+826 GYETKTGNI
-836 VATGDVN
+836 
-843 KTVTLTEAAKYSV
+843 
-856 TFQITKPEGV
+856 
-866 SASPT
+866 
-871 VTVEYNGTKVYE
+871 
-883 GSGAN
+883 
-888 CTLPAGDYT
+888 
-897 YKATLKDCD
+897 
-906 DLSGSFTVA
+906 
-915 AAAVTVNLP
+915 
-924 FEKKLTFADI
+924 
-934 FQGVE
+934 
-939 GITASNGTKGFKPI
+939 
-953 KSAAGNYLE
+953 
-962 SNKSYYG
+962 
-969 TTSLTL
+969 
-975 TATKPCVI
+975 
-983 SFEYFAQGH
+983 
-992 EDNWDEDDSAFFTVK
+992 
-1007 KGTTTLLT
+1007 
-1015 VYEENGWK
+1015 
-1023 TFSTALNTGET
+1023 
-1034 LTLSFNENGNSY
+1034 
-1046 YVRLKNFAVSPAYT
+1046 
-1060 ITLTTTPTADKVELK
+1060 
-1075 DESGNKLTGSGGKY
+1075 
-1089 AVAPGTYTYTVSKK
+1089 TVS
-1103 DYETATGEITVTDA
+1103 
-1117 DVTQPVKL
+1117 
-1125 TAKPVI
+1125 
-1131 TLTATPA
+1131 
-1138 DATVKLE
+1138 
-1145 KGSLP
+1145 
-1150 ASPKTTD
+1150 
-1157 KETGVYT
+1157 
-1164 YVVEK
+1164 
-1169 GAEYTYTVSKFG
+1169 
-1181 YETETGSI
+1181 
-1189 TVNADVNKTVTLSE
+1189 ADVNETVTLSE
-1203 LASCTLTFAVTPAE
+1203 LATRTLTFAVTPAE

-1244 ETYAYTVAKA
+1244 ETYAYTVTKA
-1254 DYITVSGSFTAAKND
+1254 DYVPVHGSITAAEDK
-1269 TITVT
+1269 TLSFT
-1274 LTYAGAGWDGTTKTA
+1274 LTYAGEGWDGTAKTA
-1289 PTQDKSGVYLI
+1289 PTQDKNGVYQI
-1300 DTAAK
+1300 GTAAE
-1305 LAWFADAVN
+1305 LAWFADAVQT
-1314 GGQKAI
+1314 GQTAI
-1320 NGKLTANINLNGK
+1320 SAKLTANINLNGK
-1333 PWTAIGTSSNKF
+1333 TWTAFGKYDYKLEGKSGF
-1345 AGTLDGDNYT
+1345 AGTLDGDRHI
-1355 VSGLV
+1355 VSGLKS
-1360 TTGLVG
+1360 TEGLVSC
-1366 ELAEGGVVENLRV
+1366 L
-1379 NCAIVS
+1379 
-1385 TSSLLGGVAN
+1385 
-1395 SSAGTIRNCM
+1395 SSAGTVKNLTVIGT
-1405 VSGSITF
+1405 VSGSSHVGGIAAT
-1412 SSEGHNGASAIGG
+1412 SSGTVENCLFDGTVTTSSSSASAGGIVGRASKGNRIVNCVNTGDIKNTCTSYSSTLNIGGIVGYTYGTVENCYSTGNVSARTDRDTNKGIGG
-1425 IAGRTTGNGVISGCV
+1425 IAGQVYASAVLRNCYVTGAVTGPKAGISP
-1440 SRAVVKDAYDNST
+1440 VVNLVASGAT
-1453 YGTSAP
+1453 
-1459 LGGIAGYAYGV
+1459 

-1475 FTGTLAV
+1475 YLHAAGIGASTAGALQ
-1482 KKTQPNKIIQ
+1482 KT
-1492 QKRGGLVGELNANAE
+1492 AE
-1507 LKGSYVAGE
+1507 EMRTPE
-1516 FAIADESKFGAVVG
+1516 FA
-1530 KVNSGATITNCA
+1530 
-1542 YLDTVAPQAAADG
+1542 
-1555 TTSGMTAHTAD
+1555 
-1566 YMRSAEFAVDMG
+1566 AEMG
-1578 MNQDDGTLNGGFP
+1578 MHLDSGNSNGGFP

-1596 GGTVLSADDLKAAA
+1596 GGTPVDNADLKAAA

-1633 WYAETVLGLY
+1633 WYAKIVLEPY
-1643 DLTDYNDKADL
+1643 DLNNYNDKADL
-1654 CEKYG
+1654 CEQYG
-1659 IEAPGEAVTN
+1659 IEAPGEAVAN
-1669 LHDYFLNA
+1669 LYDYFLNA

-1692 ADRLKADATGVYQLR
+1692 ADLLKADATGVYQLR

-1722 AQTYTACL
+1722 AQTYTGFL
-1730 TLPASVTVPVEG
+1730 TLPASVTVPVD
-1742 SGEKIVSLTWTADNA
+1742 GEEKTVSLAWTADNA

-1764 ALTAPAADKVTVTLT
+1764 ALTAPAEGKVTVTLT

-1786 ATKTKTF
+1786 ATKVKTF

-1821 VQPLQGMGLY
+1821 VQPLQGVGLY

-1935 AESLN
+1935 AGSLN

-2015 QPADGT
+2015 QPTDGT
-2021 ALPEKS
+2021 PLPEKA

-2057 YADVFFDA
+2057 YADVLFDA

-2101 LTAVSD
+2101 TTAVSD

-2117 EEKGIMSD
+2117 EKAGIMTD

-2157 KPVEAKYV
+2157 EPVKAKYV

-2188 FTQPELD
+2188 FTQQELD
-2195 GAAAF
+2195 DAADF
-2200 MTEALTGDVYWDGIK
+2200 MTAALTENAYWNGIK
-2215 NKNTVKTKV
+2215 NENTDKTKV

-2320 EESKERYKDF
+2320 EESKERYKNF
-2330 AQFYKQPIHID
+2330 AQFYKQPIQID
-2341 LTVIGEKNAADPNEN
+2341 LTVPGTTGQNDPNEN

-2366 GYNKNGHTFQ
+2366 GYNKNGHTFT
-2376 GISDFTFTGKANED
+2376 GISGFTFTGKANED

-2435 GWMFGI
+2435 GWMFGLTLQ
-2441 AVKGG
+2441 GG
-2446 NETLP
+2446 TETLP

-2478 PTDPMV
+2478 PTDPAV

-2546 VKANIGSDGI
+2546 VQKNMGADGV
-2556 LRKPDDKNTP
+2556 LVDPESHNPT
-2566 VITDNERIILA
+2566 VTDNERIILA

-2585 TNVGDKNLLTALQ
+2585 ANVGGENLLTALQ

-2640 EQQNKDGSWSA
+2640 EQQNKDGSWRA

-2895 YWTCSRCHKYFSD
+2895 YWTCSRCHKFFSD
-2908 AAGKTEIAKDSWIIA
+2908 AAGKTEIAKDSWVIA

-2970 YVDGVCTTCGTR
+2970 YVNGVCTVCGVK
-2982 NPAGGIKGDDLKVD
+2982 NPMANVKGDDIKVD

-3021 AEIKAAVENG
+3021 AEIKAAVSDG
-3031 SIVIT
+3031 AIT
-3036 VNNTPI
+3036 VTVTDT
-3042 LQLTKEDKESDGGK
+3042 LQLTNEQKAADGGK
-3056 KALMQAGAAA
+3056 SALTEAAKTAGD
-3066 SGELKKELD
+3066 EVKKELN

-3120 ELPHSVTLTIP
+3120 ELPHSVTVTIP

>member
-1 MRKRVISW
+1 MKKRVISW

-59 EQQEPAEE
+59 EQQEPAAET
-67 VPVSRSARSG
+67 PAPQMTSSG

-84 AAGAVQNIGTAEEF
+84 AAGAVQNIGTAEAF

-126 SGTFDGNGHTVTLA
+126 SGTFDGNGHTVTLNITA
-140 ISGDSDYQALFAKLA
+140 STANVGLFSKLA
-155 AGAVVKNVMVD
+155 DGAVVKNVTVE
-166 GEVTGTD
+166 GTVTGKK
-173 NIGGI
+173 
-178 AGIATNAT
+178 
-186 IIACANKA
+186 C
-194 TVAATGRY
+194 VA
-202 VGGLVGKGTGLTMTS
+202 
-217 CYNQGA
+217 
-223 VSSTRTRPINMGGIA
+223 GIA
-238 GYVDGGASVEN
+238 GYATDNVKIEN
-249 CYNTGSITGSG
+249 CKNTASITGTKNVGGILGEAYNNEESISVGIKNCANEGAVNGTG
-260 SNTAAVVGWDAATVK
+260 SAIGGIVGKMEGQNSIIDCYNRGNITGFNNYAGIVGQSTGALVATIK
-275 NCYYL
+275 NCYSIGAVTAYGA
-280 ESTYKVGACGND
+280 STNAGYALIGGGKNYALTNCYAIKQD
-292 GYTDPTVSKTDAEM
+292 GLNLAYNGTNATTEECDFKSAEEM
-306 RSGDIVAL
+306 QSAEFAAT
-314 LGSAFMVKSGDY
+314 LGSAFQYNGGGYPTLKDPEPVVEKNVVSISVKSAKTTCYTSDELELSVTVTYDDNSSEVITKGFTVAGFDNTAPGKQTVTVTYKEKTDSIEIEVIKKPEFDDFFAGIVNSVEVTNDATYPYVVDMTDSDGLCLRSSNPDQGNTSSTSTITLKAKANVTLSFKYWGCNYDSSSAALTIVKNNSYNPEMRSWGSTQWKDFTIDLKKGDTLRLNLIKTYVSGDY
-326 PALSWETPTAAV
+326 YV
-338 KFTVSPA
+338 KLKDFTVSSLYEVKLTAEPEEA
-345 NAVVEING
+345 DAVVALKDSTGAELKGTNG
-353 VKYTGSCTVG
+353 VYIVSAGE
-363 LPVGDYT
+363 YT
-370 YTVSCPG
+370 YTVSAYGYDTVTETINVAADVAKTVPLTKSAAYSVAFDISRPAGITADPTVTVKTNGKAVYTGDGTGCSLSNGSYAYTVACDGCDNAGGVFSVNGDKMNIPVTLAKKAIFEDFFANCQGITVSGDKGKFTIEGAGKDSYLKTTETTTLALTATKNVKLSFSYIANAAGCVEGDWYYDEPDEYYYFTIKKNSTQVKRAYSETSWKDFSVELTQGDVLTISYDG
-377 YTQQTGS
+377 YTS
-384 VTVTGEDNPV
+384 YYY
-394 ANPNSVSVT
+394 
-403 LEKDA
+403 A
-408 AKWVTVTFTVTPENA
+408 ALKNFAAVPFY

-428 DGETQVTP
+428 TPDG
-436 TEGTTYKLLKG
+436 
-447 VTYTYTA
+447 
-454 VSDDEGYEPASG
+454 
-466 EVTPTADG
+466 
-474 TQTVALKKVQSIAVK
+474 
-489 NGSTH
+489 
-494 KTEFEQ
+494 
-500 GDALD
+500 
-505 TTGLTVTVT
+505 
-514 YSDNSTKDITEGF
+514 
-527 TVTGFNSVNVAE
+527 
-539 NQTLTVHYKG
+539 
-549 AETTYSVKINK
+549 
-560 KLFPSK
+560 
-566 AFNALEGYATV
+566 ATV
-577 EYSHTGKYTAG
+577 
-588 DGKEFV
+588 V
-594 DDAQEGALR
+594 L
-603 SNSAGMNSTTVTVT
+603 
-617 ITFLENAPKMLLSFD
+617 
-632 YKVSSESNY
+632 
-641 DKLLVAQNRETKLTK
+641 
-656 SGTVAWTAD
+656 
-665 NSLTVKGGDIVTLT
+665 
-679 YSKDRSTASGSD
+679 KDRSG
-691 CIWLKNFT
+691 
-699 VSPLYTLTI
+699 
-708 APNQTD
+708 
-714 ATVTLKDKEGKT
+714 
-726 VSGSNGVFAVKAA
+726 
-739 ADYTYTVTKKGYE
+739 
-752 PATGKVTMSAE
+752 AE
-763 NQTVNVT
+763 
-770 LVKLPVITLQFT
+770 I
-782 PDDAAVTLKQGN
+782 
-794 TTVYKESAAS
+794 
-804 STGKNVYIAA
+804 TGKNGAYTVAA
-814 KNTDYTYTVSKF
+814 GTYAYTVSKF
-826 GYETATGMIS
+826 GYETKTGNI
-836 VATGDVN
+836 
-843 KTVTLTEAAKYSV
+843 
-856 TFQITKPEGV
+856 
-866 SASPT
+866 
-871 VTVEYNGTKVYE
+871 
-883 GSGAN
+883 
-888 CTLPAGDYT
+888 
-897 YKATLKDCD
+897 
-906 DLSGSFTVA
+906 
-915 AAAVTVNLP
+915 
-924 FEKKLTFADI
+924 
-934 FQGVE
+934 
-939 GITASNGTKGFKPI
+939 
-953 KSAAGNYLE
+953 
-962 SNKSYYG
+962 
-969 TTSLTL
+969 
-975 TATKPCVI
+975 
-983 SFEYFAQGH
+983 
-992 EDNWDEDDSAFFTVK
+992 
-1007 KGTTTLLT
+1007 
-1015 VYEENGWK
+1015 
-1023 TFSTALNTGET
+1023 
-1034 LTLSFNENGNSY
+1034 
-1046 YVRLKNFAVSPAYT
+1046 
-1060 ITLTTTPTADKVELK
+1060 
-1075 DESGNKLTGSGGKY
+1075 
-1089 AVAPGTYTYTVSKK
+1089 TVS
-1103 DYETATGEITVTDA
+1103 
-1117 DVTQPVKL
+1117 
-1125 TAKPVI
+1125 
-1131 TLTATPA
+1131 
-1138 DATVKLE
+1138 
-1145 KGSLP
+1145 
-1150 ASPKTTD
+1150 
-1157 KETGVYT
+1157 
-1164 YVVEK
+1164 
-1169 GAEYTYTVSKFG
+1169 
-1181 YETETGSI
+1181 
-1189 TVNADVNKTVTLSE
+1189 ADVNKTVTLSE
-1203 LASCTLTFAVTPAE
+1203 LASCTLTFAVKPAE
-1217 NAKVTVTHPVGGT
+1217 DATVTVTHPVGGT
-1230 IKPEADG
+1230 IAVGADG

-1269 TITVT
+1269 TIKVT

-1289 PTQDKSGVYLI
+1289 PKTENGVYQI
-1300 DTAAK
+1300 GTAAE
-1305 LAWFADAVN
+1305 LAWFADAVQN
-1314 GGQKAI
+1314 GQTAI
-1320 NGKLTANINLNGK
+1320 SAKLTANINLNGK
-1333 PWTAIGTSSNKF
+1333 AWTAFGKYDYKLEGKSGF
-1345 AGTLDGDNYT
+1345 AGTLDGDRHI
-1355 VSGLV
+1355 VSGLKS
-1360 TTGLVG
+1360 TEGLVSC
-1366 ELAEGGVVENLRV
+1366 L
-1379 NCAIVS
+1379 
-1385 TSSLLGGVAN
+1385 
-1395 SSAGTIRNCM
+1395 SSAGTVKNLTVIGT
-1405 VSGSITF
+1405 VSGSSHVGGIAATSYGAVENCLF
-1412 SSEGHNGASAIGG
+1412 DGTVTTSSGSASAGGIVGRAQKGNRIVNCVNTGDIKNTCAYYNSTLNIGGIVGYTYGTVENCYSTGNVSARTDRGTNKGIGG
-1425 IAGRTTGNGVISGCV
+1425 IAGQVYASAVLRNCYVTGTVTGPEAGISP
-1440 SRAVVKDAYDNST
+1440 VVNLVA
-1453 YGTSAP
+1453 
-1459 LGGIAGYAYGV
+1459 AGAT

-1475 FTGTLAV
+1475 YLHAAGTGAATAGTLQ
-1482 KKTQPNKIIQ
+1482 KT
-1492 QKRGGLVGELNANAE
+1492 AE
-1507 LKGSYVAGE
+1507 EMRTPE
-1516 FAIADESKFGAVVG
+1516 FAADVG
-1530 KVNSGATITNCA
+1530 MHLDSDNS
-1542 YLDTVAPQAAADG
+1542 
-1555 TTSGMTAHTAD
+1555 
-1566 YMRSAEFAVDMG
+1566 
-1578 MNQDDGTLNGGFP
+1578 NGGFP

-1596 GGTVLSADDLKAAA
+1596 GGTPVDNADLKAAA
-1610 AAANALELRGM
+1610 AAANTLQLRGM

-1633 WYAETVLGLY
+1633 WYAKNVLELY
-1643 DLTDYNDKADL
+1643 DLADYNDKADL
-1654 CEKYG
+1654 CEKYA
-1659 IEAPGEAVTN
+1659 IEEPGEAVTDP
-1669 LHDYFLNA
+1669 HDYFLSA

-1692 ADRLKADATGVYQLR
+1692 ADLLKADATGVYQLR

-1722 AQTYTACL
+1722 AQTYNGFL

-1742 SGEKIVSLTWTADNA
+1742 SGEKTVSLTWTADNA

-1803 KVQTLEDIAAEFA
+1803 KVQTLEDIAAEFT

-1821 VQPLQGMGLY
+1821 VQPLQGVGLY

-1875 QYIADNGKITYF
+1875 QYIADNGDIIYF

-1915 TLRATVGRSAD
+1915 TLRGTVGRSAD
-1926 AVQKLLESA
+1926 AVQKLVESA
-1935 AESLN
+1935 AGSLN

-1970 SNLTLPSSIAGRYD
+1970 SNLTLPSGIAGRYD

-1997 YITNGTNGTGVGT
+1997 YITNGTNGAGVGT

-2021 ALPEKS
+2021 ALPEKA
-2027 GKFRLIARVTYDA
+2027 GKFRLIARVTYDG

-2057 YADVFFDA
+2057 YADVLFDA

-2101 LTAVSD
+2101 TTAVSD

-2117 EEKGIMSD
+2117 EQTGIMSD

-2131 TMVSL
+2131 TMVSR

-2188 FTQPELD
+2188 FTPQELD
-2195 GAAAF
+2195 DAAAF
-2200 MTEALTGDVYWDGIK
+2200 MTKALTENAYWDGIK

-2292 YNTTVTLDSVL
+2292 YNTTVRLDSVL

-2320 EESKERYKDF
+2320 EETKERYKDF

-2341 LTVIGEKNAADPNEN
+2341 LTVSGTTEQNDPNEN

-2366 GYNKNGHTFQ
+2366 GYNKNGHTFT
-2376 GISDFTFTGKANED
+2376 GISGFTFTGKANED

-2403 AKYTYTGSGAYIKSI
+2403 ANYTYTGSGTYIKSI
-2418 TDAAG
+2418 TDASG

-2478 PTDPMV
+2478 PTDPTV
-2484 PGAEVPGFDEAYAG
+2484 PGTEVPGFDEAYAG

-2546 VKANIGSDGI
+2546 VQKNMGADGV
-2556 LRKPDDKNTP
+2556 LVDPESRNPT
-2566 VITDNERIILA
+2566 VTDNERIILA

-2585 TNVGDKNLLTALQ
+2585 ANVGGENLLKALQ
-2598 DKDIMK
+2598 NKDIMK
-2604 VTDTSK
+2604 VTDTSN

-2640 EQQNKDGSWSA
+2640 AQQNEDGSWSA

-2673 YHKDGGNETVNT
+2673 YHKDSGNETVNT
-2685 AVEKALN
+2685 AVEKALS

-2799 FGEWKVTVAATCTK
+2799 FGEWQVTVAATCTK

-2821 SICGVVEEKP
+2821 SICGAVEEKS
-2831 VPATGHKF
+2831 VPATGHNF
-2839 SAWTVTKAATCTES
+2839 GAWTVTKAATCTES
-2853 GISTRKCSVCGTKE
+2853 GISTRKCSVCGTEE

-2895 YWTCSRCHKYFSD
+2895 YWTCSRCHKFFSD
-2908 AAGKTEIAKDSWIIA
+2908 AAGKTEIAKDSWVIA

-2970 YVDGVCTTCGTR
+2970 YVNGVCTVCGVK
-2982 NPAGGIKGDDLKVD
+2982 NPMANVKGDDIKVD
-2996 SKDNTIVTGGGLTIK
+2996 SKDNKTAAGDGLVIKVDDTITGE
-3011 TDKPVTDEKL
+3011 VL
-3021 AEIKAAVENG
+3021 ADIKAAVSDG
-3031 SIVIT
+3031 AIT
-3036 VNNTPI
+3036 VTVTDT
-3042 LQLTKEDKESDGGK
+3042 LQLTNEQKAADGGK
-3056 KALMQAGAAA
+3056 SALTEAAKTAGD
-3066 SGELKKELD
+3066 EVKKELN

-3120 ELPHSVTLTIP
+3120 ELPHSVTVTIP

-3141 GKHVCVV
+3141 GKRVCVV

-3202 SGTADSGKKDSANT
+3202 SGTADSGKTDSANT

>member
-1 MRKRVISW
+1 MKKRVISW

-15 VVSMLPTSVLA
+15 VVSLLPTSVLA

-52 AGNEETQ
+52 AEDEETQ
-59 EQQEPAEE
+59 EQQEPAPET
-67 VPVSRSARSG
+67 PAPQMTSSG
-77 GAAPMLA
+77 GTALA
-84 AAGAVQNIGTAEEF
+84 LAEGTVSSAKEF
-98 AAMEPGGNYQLTAD
+98 AEMDASGSYTLTKD
-112 ITVTA
+112 IIVTE
-117 PYANEFTDF
+117 PYASDF

-260 SNTAAVVGWDAATVK
+260 DNTAAVVGWNAATVK
-275 NCYYL
+275 DCYYL
-280 ESTYKVGACGND
+280 ESTYKVGSCGKKG

-306 RSGDIVAL
+306 RSGDIVTL
-314 LGSAFMVKSGDY
+314 LGSAFMAKAGDY

-338 KFTVSPA
+338 SFTIAPA
-345 NAVVEING
+345 NATLEING
-353 VKYTGSCTVG
+353 GTYTGSTTVA
-363 LPVGDYT
+363 LLAADTPYS
-370 YTVSCPG
+370 YTVSCDG
-377 YTQQTGS
+377 YTTKTGS
-384 VTVTGEDNPV
+384 VTVTDKDNPV
-394 ANPNSVSVT
+394 ATPDSVTVT

-408 AKWVTVTFTVTPENA
+408 AKWVTVTFTVTPA
-423 TLTLK
+423 GAALTLK

-436 TEGTTYKLLKG
+436 TEGTTYKLLKDH
-447 VTYTYTA
+447 TYTYTA
-454 VSDDEGYEPASG
+454 ETAEEGYEPAAG
-466 EVTPTADG
+466 EVTPDESS
-474 TQTVALKKVQSIAVK
+474 TQTVALKKVQSIAVTK
-489 NGSTH
+489 APT
-494 KTEFEQ
+494 KTEYYK
-500 GDALD
+500 GDAELD
-505 TTGLTVTVT
+505 LTGMVLTVKYEGTDETRTIEGDYAAAGVTCEGFSTEKPIESQTVTVKYRGKT
-514 YSDNSTKDITEGF
+514 ATFTIKVKDAMLFADFFTGLNGIATAQNSTSYKFEPVLLDGGYVLKSTNEKKGN
-527 TVTGFNSVNVAE
+527 TTSSL
-539 NQTLTVHYKG
+539 TLTFAKAAQLTFDCKTDSEKNYDGLRVDINDQTG
-549 AETTYSVKINK
+549 SQFGSTGGYSGEKQDWKEFSIAVN
-560 KLFPSK
+560 
-566 AFNALEGYATV
+566 
-577 EYSHTGKYTAG
+577 AG
-588 DGKEFV
+588 DK
-594 DDAQEGALR
+594 
-603 SNSAGMNSTTVTVT
+603 VTV
-617 ITFLENAPKMLLSFD
+617 
-632 YKVSSESNY
+632 NY
-641 DKLLVAQNRETKLTK
+641 R
-656 SGTVAWTAD
+656 
-665 NSLTVKGGDIVTLT
+665 
-679 YSKDRSTASGSD
+679 KDRSGDKGQD
-691 CIWLKNFT
+691 CIWLRNFRAEVLPT
-699 VSPLYTLTI
+699 VRFDVKDAAGTAI
-708 APNQTD
+708 D
-714 ATVTLKDKEGKT
+714 ATVTLKKGYTGLTAGTDGSYALT
-726 VSGSNGVFAVKAA
+726 VGEK
-739 ADYTYTVTKKGYE
+739 YTYTVEKKGYE
-752 PATGKVTMSAE
+752 KVTQEFTAQE
-763 NQTVNVT
+763 GNNTITVT

-814 KNTDYTYTVSKF
+814 KNTAYTYTVSKF
-826 GYETATGMIS
+826 GYEPATGTIN
-836 VATGDVN
+836 VATTDVN
-843 KTVTLTEAAKYSV
+843 KTVKLTELAKQTV
-856 TFQITKPEGV
+856 TFNITKPEGV
-866 SASPT
+866 TAEPTIT
-871 VTVEYNGTKVYE
+871 VTSGSITAYT
-883 GSGAN
+883 GSGAD

-897 YKATLKDCD
+897 YTAKLDGCDTL
-906 DLSGSFTVA
+906 LGSFVVKA
-915 AAAVTVNLP
+915 AKTIGLEFV
-924 FEKKLTFADI
+924 KSLTFDDFFAGLD
-934 FQGVE
+934 
-939 GITASNGTKGFKPI
+939 GITAENGTRYGFEPVRN
-953 KSAAGNYLE
+953 AGGNYLE
-962 SNKSYYG
+962 SKKSYG
-969 TTSLTL
+969 TTTMKL
-975 TATKPCVI
+975 TAGKPCVV
-983 SFEYFAQGH
+983 SFQYFSNGYK
-992 EDNWDEDDSAFFTVK
+992 DYWDEYGFTVK
-1007 KGTTTLLT
+1007 NGSKTLLT
-1015 VYEENGWK
+1015 AYDESEWK
-1023 TFSTALNTGET
+1023 TFSTVLKKGDE
-1034 LTLSFNENGNSY
+1034 LTLSFSGSDSY
-1046 YVRLKNFAVSPAYT
+1046 NVKLKDFTVSPVYT
-1060 ITLTTTPTADKVELK
+1060 VSLNVTGAEDCKVVLQDASGAAITGTD
-1075 DESGNKLTGSGGKY
+1075 GKY
-1089 AVAPGTYTYTVSKK
+1089 AVPAGVYTYTVSK
-1103 DYETATGEITVTDA
+1103 YGYQTETGRIIVTNKNVNQNVA
-1117 DVTQPVKL
+1117 L
-1125 TAKPVI
+1125 TA
-1131 TLTATPA
+1131 LTAYQVKFVADPA
-1138 DATVKLE
+1138 DA
-1145 KGSLP
+1145 S
-1150 ASPKTTD
+1150 
-1157 KETGVYT
+1157 
-1164 YVVEK
+1164 
-1169 GAEYTYTVSKFG
+1169 
-1181 YETETGSI
+1181 
-1189 TVNADVNKTVTLSE
+1189 VTL
-1203 LASCTLTFAVTPAE
+1203 
-1217 NAKVTVTHPVGGT
+1217 THPVGGT

-1254 DYITVSGSFTAAKND
+1254 EYITVSGSFTAAKND

-1274 LTYAGAGWDGTTKTA
+1274 LTYAGEGWDGTTKTE
-1289 PTQDKSGVYLI
+1289 PKTENGVYQI
-1300 DTAAK
+1300 GTAAE

-1333 PWTAIGTSSNKF
+1333 AWTTFGKYDYNDAANSGF
-1345 AGTLDGDNYT
+1345 AGTLDGDRHIVSGLKSTEGLVSCLSSVGTVKNLTVIGT
-1355 VSGLV
+1355 VSGSSHVGGIAATSSGTVENCLFDGTV
-1360 TTGLVG
+1360 TTSSSSASAGGIVG
-1366 ELAEGGVVENLRV
+1366 RASKGNRIVNCVNTGDIKNTCTSYSSTLNIGGIVGYTYGTVENCYSTG
-1379 NCAIVS
+1379 NVS
-1385 TSSLLGGVAN
+1385 ARTDRDTNKG
-1395 SSAGTIRNCM
+1395 
-1405 VSGSITF
+1405 
-1412 SSEGHNGASAIGG
+1412 IGG
-1425 IAGRTTGNGVISGCV
+1425 IAGQVYASAVLRNCYVTGVVTGPKAGISP
-1440 SRAVVKDAYDNST
+1440 VVNLVASGAT
-1453 YGTSAP
+1453 
-1459 LGGIAGYAYGV
+1459 

-1475 FTGTLAV
+1475 YLHAAGIGASTAGALQ
-1482 KKTQPNKIIQ
+1482 KT
-1492 QKRGGLVGELNANAE
+1492 AE
-1507 LKGSYVAGE
+1507 EMRTPE
-1516 FAIADESKFGAVVG
+1516 FA
-1530 KVNSGATITNCA
+1530 
-1542 YLDTVAPQAAADG
+1542 
-1555 TTSGMTAHTAD
+1555 
-1566 YMRSAEFAVDMG
+1566 AEMG
-1578 MNQDDGTLNGGFP
+1578 MHLDSGNSNGGFP

-1596 GGTVLSADDLKAAA
+1596 GGTPVDNADLKAAA
-1610 AAANALELRGM
+1610 AAANALQLRGM
-1621 SAADAAKKAKAD
+1621 SAAAAAKKAKAD
-1633 WYAETVLGLY
+1633 WYAENVLGLY
-1643 DLTDYNDKADL
+1643 ELTDGNYNKADL
-1654 CEKYG
+1654 CKEYG
-1659 IEAPGEAVTN
+1659 IEEPGEAVTD
-1669 LHDYFLNA
+1669 LHDYFLTA

-1692 ADRLKADATGVYQLR
+1692 ADLLKADATGVYQLR

-1722 AQTYTACL
+1722 AQTYTGFL
-1730 TLPASVTVPVEG
+1730 TLPTSVTVPAEG
-1742 SGEKIVSLTWTADNA
+1742 SGEKTVSLTWTADNA

-1764 ALTAPAADKVTVTLT
+1764 ALTAPAGGKATVTLK
-1779 ATLQSGA
+1779 ATLTSGSES
-1786 ATKTKTF
+1786 KVKTF
-1793 TLCLWSENAE
+1793 TLCLWSKAAE
-1803 KVQTLEDIAAEFA
+1803 QQQTLDDIAAVITA
-1816 RKNTA
+1816 RNAA
-1821 VQPLQGMGLY
+1821 VRPLQGVGLY
-1831 DETNITQAFRRLLA
+1831 NDTTDANGKGVEKAFRRLL
-1845 EQGYADVADNS
+1845 EEMGYKDVADKAV
-1856 EITYVN
+1856 ITYTD
-1862 GSAKANGFDGTKV
+1862 GSAKASGFDGAAHEYITANGDVKFFDGAV
-1875 QYIADNGKITYF
+1875 Q
-1887 TGDGTARQ
+1887 
-1895 TVQYTGL
+1895 L
-1902 KFNITYAGVTKEI
+1902 KEAYYAGLEFKVAYGGAEKTI
-1915 TLRATVGRSAD
+1915 TTRAIVGRSFD
-1926 AVQKLLESA
+1926 DVQAQLTEA
-1935 AESLN
+1935 AKTLT
-1940 WELIRGENTN
+1940 WEMIRGENTN
-1950 GATQSEVAGWTLY
+1950 EAETDTTGAW
-1963 TVNDRIT
+1963 DRHAVVGGIT
-1970 SNLTLPSSIAGRYD
+1970 SNLTLPYSISGRYD
-1984 VKVQWGTR
+1984 MQVQWAVVDVAEDS
-1992 NTEWL
+1992 NCL
-1997 YITNGTNGTGVGT
+1997 YISSDKDSASGVGNI
-2010 VNRPL
+2010 VRPVR
-2015 QPADGT
+2015 PAEGE
-2021 ALPEKS
+2021 LPEDA
-2027 GKFRLIARVTYDA
+2027 GKETLIARVTYTD
-2040 FDDYTLAHI
+2040 FDDDPYIKEHI
-2049 TGDNGVEV
+2049 TGQNGVEV
-2057 YADVFFDA
+2057 YADVFFDI
-2065 TVAPFDSSVT
+2065 TVAPFDIDAT
-2075 SEMQN
+2075 NEMQT
-2080 ALAEKYQGLLRDFV
+2080 ALRDNYQSLLVDFV
-2094 DKTKPVD
+2094 DKTTKPDLRKVD
-2101 LTAVSD
+2101 ADL
-2107 DMQMPRPALL
+2107 QMPRPYLL
-2117 EEKGIMSD
+2117 QQEGIMTD

-2136 TPDVLDFNGYHAM
+2136 TPDVLGFNGYHAM

-2195 GAAAF
+2195 GAAVF
-2200 MTEALTGDVYWDGIK
+2200 MTKALTGDVYWNGIK
-2215 NKNTVKTKV
+2215 NENTDKTKV

-2320 EESKERYKDF
+2320 EESKERYKAF
-2330 AQFYKQPIHID
+2330 AQFYKQPIQID
-2341 LTVIGEKNAADPNEN
+2341 LTVPGTTGQNDPNEN

-2366 GYNKNGHTFQ
+2366 GYNKNGHTFT

-2478 PTDPMV
+2478 PTDPAV

-2546 VKANIGSDGI
+2546 VQKNMGADGV
-2556 LRKPDDKNTP
+2556 LVDPESRNPT
-2566 VITDNERIILA
+2566 VTDNERIVLA

-2585 TNVGDKNLLTALQ
+2585 ANVGGENLLKALQ
-2598 DKDIMK
+2598 NKDIMQ
-2604 VTDTSK
+2604 VTDTSN

-2640 EQQNKDGSWSA
+2640 AQQNEDGSWRA

-2730 TVEGKTLSVLG
+2730 TMEGKTLSVLG

-2747 VAENGGFKH
+2747 VVENGGFKH

-2821 SICGVVEEKP
+2821 SICGAVEEKP

-2895 YWTCSRCHKYFSD
+2895 YWTCSRCHKFFSD
-2908 AAGKTEIAKDSWIIA
+2908 AAGKTEIAKDSWVIA

-2970 YVDGVCTTCGTR
+2970 YVNGVCTVCGVK
-2982 NPAGGIKGDDLKVD
+2982 NPMANVKGDDIKVD

-3021 AEIKAAVENG
+3021 AEIKAAVSDG
-3031 SIVIT
+3031 AIT
-3036 VNNTPI
+3036 VTVTDT
-3042 LQLTKEDKESDGGK
+3042 LQLTNEQKAADGGK
-3056 KALMQAGAAA
+3056 SALTEAAKTAGD
-3066 SGELKKELD
+3066 EVKKELN

-3120 ELPHSVTLTIP
+3120 ELPHSVTVTIP

-3230 LAAAAVVVL
+3230 LAAAAVVAL

>member
-1 MRKRVISW
+1 MKKRVISW

-15 VVSMLPTSVLA
+15 VVSLLPTSVLA

-52 AGNEETQ
+52 AENEETQ

-67 VPVSRSARSG
+67 VPVSQMTSSG
-77 GAAPMLA
+77 GTAPMLA
-84 AAGAVQNIGTAEEF
+84 AAGAVQNIGTAEAF
-98 AAMEPGGNYQLTAD
+98 AAMEPSGNYQLTAD

-117 PYANEFTDF
+117 PYGNDITGFTGF
-126 SGTFDGNGHTVTLA
+126 TGTFDGNGHTVTLDITA
-140 ISGDSDYQALFAKLA
+140 STANVGLFSKLA
-155 AGAVVKNVMVD
+155 GGAVVKNVITAGSVTVD
-166 GEVTGTD
+166 HTNKKSYVGGIAGYANAYENPILIENCKNTAAISGYKAVGGILGQGTNTNGITIYSCANTGTIAGA
-173 NIGGI
+173 NTQIGGI
-178 AGIATNAT
+178 AGSITATAT
-186 IIACANKA
+186 IE
-194 TVAATGRY
+194 
-202 VGGLVGKGTGLTMTS
+202 S
-217 CYNQGA
+217 
-223 VSSTRTRPINMGGIA
+223 
-238 GYVDGGASVEN
+238 
-249 CYNTGSITGSG
+249 CYNTGDVNGFSNVAGIVGSG
-260 SNTAAVVGWDAATVK
+260 SSGTSLQVK
-275 NCYYL
+275 NCYTTGQIGIIEGSSNLSYGLVGGGKNKCSVANSYAL
-280 ESTYKVGACGND
+280 ENTASSKALVPKANSSSYQIQID
-292 GYTDPTVSKTDAEM
+292 DVSCFKPLDEMQSAEF
-306 RSGDIVAL
+306 AAT
-314 LGSAFMVKSGDY
+314 LGSAFQYNGGGYPTLKDPEPVVEKNVVSISVKSAKTTCYTGDELELSVTVTYDDNSSEVITKGFTVAGFDNTAPGKQTVTVTYKEKTDSIEIEVIKKPEFDDFFAGIVNSVEVTNDATYPYVVDMTDSDGLCLRSSNPAQGNTSSTSTITLKAKANVTLSFKYWGCNYDSSYAALTIVKNNSYNPEMRSWGSTQWKDFTIDLKKGDTLRLNLIKTYVSGDY
-326 PALSWETPTAAV
+326 YV
-338 KFTVSPA
+338 KLKDFTVSSLYEVKLTAEPEEA
-345 NAVVEING
+345 DAVVALKDSTGAELKGTNG
-353 VKYTGSCTVG
+353 VYIVSAGE
-363 LPVGDYT
+363 YT
-370 YTVSCPG
+370 YTVSAYGYDTVTETINVAADVAKTVPLTKSAAYSVAFDISRPAGITADPTVTVRTNGKAVYTGDGTGCSLSNGSYAYTVACDGCDNAGGIFSVNGDKVNITVTLAKKAIFEDFFANCQGITVSGDKGKFTIEGAGKDSYLKTTETTTLALTATKNVKLSFSYIANAAGCVEGDWYDEPDEYYYFTIKKNSKQVKLADRETSWKDFSVELTQGDVLTISYDG
-377 YTQQTGS
+377 YTS
-384 VTVTGEDNPV
+384 YYY
-394 ANPNSVSVT
+394 
-403 LEKDA
+403 A
-408 AKWVTVTFTVTPENA
+408 ALKNFAAVPFY

-428 DGETQVTP
+428 TPDG
-436 TEGTTYKLLKG
+436 
-447 VTYTYTA
+447 
-454 VSDDEGYEPASG
+454 
-466 EVTPTADG
+466 
-474 TQTVALKKVQSIAVK
+474 
-489 NGSTH
+489 
-494 KTEFEQ
+494 
-500 GDALD
+500 
-505 TTGLTVTVT
+505 
-514 YSDNSTKDITEGF
+514 
-527 TVTGFNSVNVAE
+527 
-539 NQTLTVHYKG
+539 
-549 AETTYSVKINK
+549 
-560 KLFPSK
+560 
-566 AFNALEGYATV
+566 ATV
-577 EYSHTGKYTAG
+577 
-588 DGKEFV
+588 V
-594 DDAQEGALR
+594 L
-603 SNSAGMNSTTVTVT
+603 
-617 ITFLENAPKMLLSFD
+617 
-632 YKVSSESNY
+632 
-641 DKLLVAQNRETKLTK
+641 
-656 SGTVAWTAD
+656 
-665 NSLTVKGGDIVTLT
+665 
-679 YSKDRSTASGSD
+679 KDRSG
-691 CIWLKNFT
+691 
-699 VSPLYTLTI
+699 
-708 APNQTD
+708 
-714 ATVTLKDKEGKT
+714 
-726 VSGSNGVFAVKAA
+726 
-739 ADYTYTVTKKGYE
+739 
-752 PATGKVTMSAE
+752 AE
-763 NQTVNVT
+763 
-770 LVKLPVITLQFT
+770 I
-782 PDDAAVTLKQGN
+782 
-794 TTVYKESAAS
+794 
-804 STGKNVYIAA
+804 TGKNGAYTVAA
-814 KNTDYTYTVSKF
+814 GTYAYTVSKF
-826 GYETATGMIS
+826 GYETKTGNI
-836 VATGDVN
+836 
-843 KTVTLTEAAKYSV
+843 
-856 TFQITKPEGV
+856 
-866 SASPT
+866 
-871 VTVEYNGTKVYE
+871 
-883 GSGAN
+883 
-888 CTLPAGDYT
+888 
-897 YKATLKDCD
+897 
-906 DLSGSFTVA
+906 
-915 AAAVTVNLP
+915 
-924 FEKKLTFADI
+924 
-934 FQGVE
+934 
-939 GITASNGTKGFKPI
+939 
-953 KSAAGNYLE
+953 
-962 SNKSYYG
+962 
-969 TTSLTL
+969 
-975 TATKPCVI
+975 
-983 SFEYFAQGH
+983 
-992 EDNWDEDDSAFFTVK
+992 
-1007 KGTTTLLT
+1007 
-1015 VYEENGWK
+1015 
-1023 TFSTALNTGET
+1023 
-1034 LTLSFNENGNSY
+1034 
-1046 YVRLKNFAVSPAYT
+1046 
-1060 ITLTTTPTADKVELK
+1060 
-1075 DESGNKLTGSGGKY
+1075 
-1089 AVAPGTYTYTVSKK
+1089 TVS
-1103 DYETATGEITVTDA
+1103 
-1117 DVTQPVKL
+1117 
-1125 TAKPVI
+1125 
-1131 TLTATPA
+1131 
-1138 DATVKLE
+1138 
-1145 KGSLP
+1145 
-1150 ASPKTTD
+1150 
-1157 KETGVYT
+1157 
-1164 YVVEK
+1164 
-1169 GAEYTYTVSKFG
+1169 
-1181 YETETGSI
+1181 
-1189 TVNADVNKTVTLSE
+1189 ADVNETVTLSE

-1230 IKPEADG
+1230 IKPEANG

-1244 ETYAYTVAKA
+1244 ETYAYTVTKA
-1254 DYITVSGSFTAAKND
+1254 DYVPVHGSITAAEDK
-1269 TITVT
+1269 TLSFT
-1274 LTYAGAGWDGTTKTA
+1274 LTYAGEGWDGTAKTA
-1289 PTQDKSGVYLI
+1289 PTQDKNGVYQI
-1300 DTAAK
+1300 GTAAE
-1305 LAWFADAVN
+1305 LAWFADAVQT
-1314 GGQKAI
+1314 GQTAI
-1320 NGKLTANINLNGK
+1320 SAKLTANINLNGK
-1333 PWTAIGTSSNKF
+1333 TWTAFGKYDYKLEGKSGF
-1345 AGTLDGDNYT
+1345 AGTLDGDRHI
-1355 VSGLV
+1355 VSGLKS
-1360 TTGLVG
+1360 TEGLVSC
-1366 ELAEGGVVENLRV
+1366 L
-1379 NCAIVS
+1379 
-1385 TSSLLGGVAN
+1385 
-1395 SSAGTIRNCM
+1395 SSAGTVKNLTVIGT
-1405 VSGSITF
+1405 VSGSSHVGGIAAT
-1412 SSEGHNGASAIGG
+1412 SSGTVENCLFDGTVTTSSSSASAGGIVGRASKGNRIVNCVNTGDIKNTCTSYSSTLNIGGIVGYTYGTVENCYSTGNVSARTDRDTNKGIGG
-1425 IAGRTTGNGVISGCV
+1425 IAGQVYASAVLRNCYVTGAVTGPKAGISP
-1440 SRAVVKDAYDNST
+1440 VVNLVASGAT
-1453 YGTSAP
+1453 
-1459 LGGIAGYAYGV
+1459 

-1475 FTGTLAV
+1475 YLHAAGIGASTAGALQ
-1482 KKTQPNKIIQ
+1482 KT
-1492 QKRGGLVGELNANAE
+1492 AE
-1507 LKGSYVAGE
+1507 EMRTPE
-1516 FAIADESKFGAVVG
+1516 FA
-1530 KVNSGATITNCA
+1530 
-1542 YLDTVAPQAAADG
+1542 
-1555 TTSGMTAHTAD
+1555 
-1566 YMRSAEFAVDMG
+1566 AEMG
-1578 MNQDDGTLNGGFP
+1578 MHLDSGNSNGGFP

-1596 GGTVLSADDLKAAA
+1596 GGTPVDNADLKAAA

-1621 SAADAAKKAKAD
+1621 SAADVAKKAKAD
-1633 WYAETVLGLY
+1633 WNAENVLGIY
-1643 DLTDYNDKADL
+1643 DLTDYDDKADL
-1654 CEKYG
+1654 CEEYG

-1692 ADRLKADATGVYQLR
+1692 ADLLKADATGVYQLR
-1707 GLTPVSGD
+1707 GLTPVSSD
-1715 PEEEEET
+1715 PEEEEEI
-1722 AQTYTACL
+1722 AQTHTACL
-1730 TLPASVTVPVEG
+1730 TLPASVTVSVD
-1742 SGEKIVSLTWTADNA
+1742 GEEKTVSLAWTADNA

-1821 VQPLQGMGLY
+1821 VQPLQGVGLY

-2799 FGEWKVTVAATCTK
+2799 FGEWQVTVAATCTK

-2821 SICGVVEEKP
+2821 SICGAVEEKP

-2839 SAWTVTKAATCTES
+2839 GAWTVTKAATCTES
-2853 GISTRKCSVCGTKE
+2853 GISTRKCSVCGTEE

-2895 YWTCSRCHKYFSD
+2895 YWTCSRCHKFFSD
-2908 AAGKTEIAKDSWIIA
+2908 AAGKTEIAKDSWVIA

-2970 YVDGVCTTCGTR
+2970 YVNGVCTVCGVK
-2982 NPAGGIKGDDLKVD
+2982 NPMANVKGDDIKVD
-2996 SKDNTIVTGGGLTIK
+2996 SKDNKTAAGDGLVIKADDTITEEV
-3011 TDKPVTDEKL
+3011 L
-3021 AEIKAAVENG
+3021 ADIKAAVSDG
-3031 SIVIT
+3031 AIT
-3036 VNNTPI
+3036 VTVTDT
-3042 LQLTKEDKESDGGK
+3042 LQLTNEQKAADGGK
-3056 KALMQAGAAA
+3056 SALTEAAKTAGD
-3066 SGELKKELD
+3066 EVKKELN

-3120 ELPHSVTLTIP
+3120 ELPHSVTVTIP

-3141 GKHVCVV
+3141 GKRVCVV
-3148 RSHTDSSGN
+3148 RSHTDVNGN
-3157 VTTAELSAT
+3157 VTTTELPAT

-3181 KASAFA
+3181 KASTFA

-3221 MVLWLGSAV
+3221 MVLWLGSAA

>member
-1 MRKRVISW
+1 MKKRVISW

-15 VVSMLPTSVLA
+15 VVSLLPTSVLA

-40 QIAPADTENTVP
+40 QITPVDTENTVP
-52 AGNEETQ
+52 AEDEETQ

-67 VPVSRSARSG
+67 VPVSQMARSG
-77 GAAPMLA
+77 GAALA
-84 AAGAVQNIGTAEEF
+84 LAEGTVSSAKEF
-98 AAMEPGGNYQLTAD
+98 AAMDASGSYTLTKD
-112 ITVTA
+112 IIVTE
-117 PYANEFTDF
+117 PYASDF
-126 SGTFDGNGHTVTLA
+126 SGTFDGNGHTVTLDIEGNSA
-140 ISGDSDYQALFAKLA
+140 NVGLFRKLGG
-155 AGAVVKNVMVD
+155 GATVKNVTVA
-166 GEVTGTD
+166 GQVTATGK
-173 NIGGI
+173 NNVGGI
-178 AGIATNAT
+178 AGNADGNVT
-186 IIACANKA
+186 IENCKNTASIKGSKAVGGILGYSEPGSGFVTISSCANMGSVSGTRKQ
-194 TVAATGRY
+194 
-202 VGGLVGKGTGLTMTS
+202 VGGIAGNVVGTHIIRN
-217 CYNQGA
+217 CYNQGDISDGA
-223 VSSTRTRPINMGGIA
+223 GIL
-238 GYVDGGASVEN
+238 GRGTKGVLVEN
-249 CYNTGSITGSG
+249 CYTVGSVETNGAIMAVSSSSYSSDEPCRIVNCYAPSETVTALVPSTVKISNSG
-260 SNTAAVVGWDAATVK
+260 TKSSAEMQSAEFAAT
-275 NCYYL
+275 
-280 ESTYKVGACGND
+280 
-292 GYTDPTVSKTDAEM
+292 
-306 RSGDIVAL
+306 
-314 LGSAFMVKSGDY
+314 LGSAFQYNGGGYPTLKDPEPVVEKNVVSISVKSAKTTCYTGDELELSVTVTYDDNSSEVITKGFTVAGFDNTAPGKQTVTVTYKEKTDSIEIEVIKKPEFDDFFAGIVNSVEVTNDATYPYVVDMTDSDGLCLRSSNPAQGNTSSTSTITLKAKANVTLSFKYWGCNYDSSYAALTIVKNNSYNPEMRSWGSTQWKDFTIDLKKGDTLRLNLIKTYVSGDY
-326 PALSWETPTAAV
+326 YV
-338 KFTVSPA
+338 KLKDFTVSSLYEVKLTAEPEEA
-345 NAVVEING
+345 DAVVALKDSTGAELKGTNG
-353 VKYTGSCTVG
+353 VYIVSAGE
-363 LPVGDYT
+363 YT
-370 YTVSCPG
+370 YTVSAYG
-377 YTQQTGS
+377 YD
-384 VTVTGEDNPV
+384 TVT
-394 ANPNSVSVT
+394 
-403 LEKDA
+403 
-408 AKWVTVTFTVTPENA
+408 
-423 TLTLK
+423 
-428 DGETQVTP
+428 ET
-436 TEGTTYKLLKG
+436 
-447 VTYTYTA
+447 
-454 VSDDEGYEPASG
+454 
-466 EVTPTADG
+466 
-474 TQTVALKKVQSIAVK
+474 I
-489 NGSTH
+489 
-494 KTEFEQ
+494 
-500 GDALD
+500 
-505 TTGLTVTVT
+505 
-514 YSDNSTKDITEGF
+514 
-527 TVTGFNSVNVAE
+527 NVAADVAK
-539 NQTLTVHYKG
+539 TV
-549 AETTYSVKINK
+549 
-560 KLFPSK
+560 P
-566 AFNALEGYATV
+566 
-577 EYSHTGKYTAG
+577 
-588 DGKEFV
+588 
-594 DDAQEGALR
+594 
-603 SNSAGMNSTTVTVT
+603 
-617 ITFLENAPKMLLSFD
+617 
-632 YKVSSESNY
+632 
-641 DKLLVAQNRETKLTK
+641 LTK
-656 SGTVAWTAD
+656 SAAYSVAFDISRPAGITAD
-665 NSLTVKGGDIVTLT
+665 
-679 YSKDRSTASGSD
+679 
-691 CIWLKNFT
+691 
-699 VSPLYTLTI
+699 
-708 APNQTD
+708 
-714 ATVTLKDKEGKT
+714 
-726 VSGSNGVFAVKAA
+726 
-739 ADYTYTVTKKGYE
+739 
-752 PATGKVTMSAE
+752 
-763 NQTVNVT
+763 
-770 LVKLPVITLQFT
+770 
-782 PDDAAVTLKQGN
+782 
-794 TTVYKESAAS
+794 
-804 STGKNVYIAA
+804 
-814 KNTDYTYTVSKF
+814 
-826 GYETATGMIS
+826 
-836 VATGDVN
+836 
-843 KTVTLTEAAKYSV
+843 
-856 TFQITKPEGV
+856 
-866 SASPT
+866 PT
-871 VTVEYNGTKVYE
+871 VTVRTNGKAVYTGDGTGCSLSNGSYAYTVACDGCDNAGGIFSVNGDKVNITVTLAKKAIFE
-883 GSGAN
+883 DFFAN
-888 CTLPAGDYT
+888 C
-897 YKATLKDCD
+897 
-906 DLSGSFTVA
+906 
-915 AAAVTVNLP
+915 
-924 FEKKLTFADI
+924 
-934 FQGVE
+934 Q
-939 GITASNGTKGFKPI
+939 GITVSGDKGKFTI
-953 KSAAGNYLE
+953 EGAGKDSYL
-962 SNKSYYG
+962 K
-969 TTSLTL
+969 TTETTTLAL
-975 TATKPCVI
+975 TATK
-983 SFEYFAQGH
+983 
-992 EDNWDEDDSAFFTVK
+992 NVK
-1007 KGTTTLLT
+1007 
-1015 VYEENGWK
+1015 
-1023 TFSTALNTGET
+1023 
-1034 LTLSFNENGNSY
+1034 LSFSYIANAAGCVEGDWYDEPDEYYYFTIKKNSKQVKLADRETSWKDFSVELTQGDVLTISYDGYTSY
-1046 YVRLKNFAVSPAYT
+1046 YYAALKNFAAVPFYTLTLNTPAGATVVLKDRSGAEITGKNGAYT
-1060 ITLTTTPTADKVELK
+1060 
-1075 DESGNKLTGSGGKY
+1075 
-1089 AVAPGTYTYTVSKK
+1089 VAAGTY
-1103 DYETATGEITVTDA
+1103 A
-1117 DVTQPVKL
+1117 
-1125 TAKPVI
+1125 
-1131 TLTATPA
+1131 
-1138 DATVKLE
+1138 
-1145 KGSLP
+1145 
-1150 ASPKTTD
+1150 
-1157 KETGVYT
+1157 
-1164 YVVEK
+1164 
-1169 GAEYTYTVSKFG
+1169 YTVSKFG

-1230 IKPEADG
+1230 IKPETDG

-1254 DYITVSGSFTAAKND
+1254 GYIPVHGSITAAEDK
-1269 TITVT
+1269 TLSFT
-1274 LTYAGAGWDGTTKTA
+1274 LTYAGEGWDGTAKTA
-1289 PTQDKSGVYLI
+1289 PTQDKNGVYQI
-1300 DTAAK
+1300 GTAAE

-1314 GGQKAI
+1314 KGGTTI
-1320 NGKLTANINLNGK
+1320 SGKLTANINLNGK
-1333 PWTAIGTSSNKF
+1333 TWTAIGTDSNKF

-1355 VSGLV
+1355 VSGLAG
-1360 TTGLVG
+1360 TGGLVYYLSANG
-1366 ELAEGGVVENLRV
+1366 TVKSLCVD
-1379 NCAIVS
+1379 CAIDG
-1385 TSSLLGGVAN
+1385 TSNV
-1395 SSAGTIRNCM
+1395 
-1405 VSGSITF
+1405 
-1412 SSEGHNGASAIGG
+1412 GG
-1425 IAGRTTGNGVISGCV
+1425 IADKSEGRIKNCLVSGYIKGGDDVIFGVGGIVGHGVAGNVISGCV
-1440 SRAVVKDAYDNST
+1440 STADILFKYSRYAVQNGAGGIVGYT
-1453 YGTSAP
+1453 YGT
-1459 LGGIAGYAYGV
+1459 

-1475 FTGTLAV
+1475 FAGNVHTNAKSVSAGGF
-1482 KKTQPNKIIQ
+1482 
-1492 QKRGGLVGELNANAE
+1492 GGLVGCARSNAVMKDCYTVGAVT
-1507 LKGSYVAGE
+1507 GP
-1516 FAIADESKFGAVVG
+1516 ESSFGAVVG

-1555 TTSGMTAHTAD
+1555 TTSGMTARTAD
-1566 YMRSAEFAVDMG
+1566 YMRTPEFAAEMG
-1578 MNQDDGTLNGGFP
+1578 MHLDSGNSNGGFP

-1596 GGTVLSADDLKAAA
+1596 GGTPVDNADLKAAA

-1633 WYAETVLGLY
+1633 WYAETVLRFY

-1659 IEAPGEAVTN
+1659 IEEPGEAVTD

-1692 ADRLKADATGVYQLR
+1692 ADLLKADATGVYQLR
-1707 GLTPVSGD
+1707 GLTPVSSD
-1715 PEEEEET
+1715 PEEEEEI
-1722 AQTYTACL
+1722 AQTYTGFL

-1742 SGEKIVSLTWTADNA
+1742 SGEKTVSLAWTADNA

-1803 KVQTLEDIAAEFA
+1803 KVQTLEDIAAEFT

-1821 VQPLQGMGLY
+1821 VQPLQGVGLY
-1831 DETNITQAFRRLLA
+1831 NETNITQAFRRLLA
-1845 EQGYADVADNS
+1845 EQGYADVADKA

-1935 AESLN
+1935 AGSLN

-2021 ALPEKS
+2021 ALPEKA

-2057 YADVFFDA
+2057 YADVLFDA

-2101 LTAVSD
+2101 TTAVSD

-2117 EEKGIMSD
+2117 EQEDIMTD

-2200 MTEALTGDVYWDGIK
+2200 MTEARTENAYWDGIK
-2215 NKNTVKTKV
+2215 NENTDKTKV

-2242 KYVRGTVNMTF
+2242 EYVRGTVNMTF

-2366 GYNKNGHTFQ
+2366 GYNKNGHTFTE
-2376 GISDFTFTGKANED
+2376 IPDFTFTGKVNED

-2403 AKYTYTGSGAYIKSI
+2403 ANYTYTGSGAYIKSI

-2435 GWMFGI
+2435 GWMFGLTLQ
-2441 AVKGG
+2441 GG
-2446 NETLP
+2446 TETLP

-2478 PTDPMV
+2478 PTDPAV

-2556 LRKPDDKNTP
+2556 LRAPDDKNTP
-2566 VITDNERIILA
+2566 VITDNERIALA

-2585 TNVGDKNLLTALQ
+2585 ANVGGENLLKALQ
-2598 DKDIMK
+2598 NKDIMQ
-2604 VTDTSK
+2604 VTDTSN

-2640 EQQNKDGSWSA
+2640 AQQNEDGSWRA

-2685 AVEKALN
+2685 AVRKALN

-2697 YRSGYD
+2697 YRSGYA

-2839 SAWTVTKAATCTES
+2839 SAWTTAKKPTCTES
-2853 GISTRKCSVCGTKE
+2853 GISTRKCSVCSTEE

-2895 YWTCSRCHKYFSD
+2895 YWTCSRCHKFFSD
-2908 AAGKTEIAKDSWIIA
+2908 AAGKTEIAKDSWVIA
-2923 ALGHDEATRAAVA
+2923 ALGHDEATP
-2936 ATCYAS
+2936 C
-2942 GHEADTYCKRCGIVI
+2942 
-2957 TAGATIPATGKHT
+2957 
-2970 YVDGVCTTCGTR
+2970 
-2982 NPAGGIKGDDLKVD
+2982 
-2996 SKDNTIVTGGGLTIK
+2996 GGGGHL
-3011 TDKPVTDEKL
+3011 
-3021 AEIKAAVENG
+3021 
-3031 SIVIT
+3031 
-3036 VNNTPI
+3036 
-3042 LQLTKEDKESDGGK
+3042 
-3056 KALMQAGAAA
+3056 
-3066 SGELKKELD
+3066 
-3075 KLAEK
+3075 
-3080 LDALRGDKSRKNAQ
+3080 LRLR
-3094 LEKVVDVTV
+3094 
-3103 ALVKTEGNE
+3103 
-3112 IKTVAQLI
+3112 
-3120 ELPHSVTLTIP
+3120 P
-3131 ITDELYAALQ
+3131 
-3141 GKHVCVV
+3141 
-3148 RSHTDSSGN
+3148 
-3157 VTTAELSAT
+3157 
-3166 LGGTKGNYVL
+3166 
-3176 TFQTD
+3176 
-3181 KASAFA
+3181 
-3187 IVSYETVSSGYYYGG
+3187 
-3202 SGTADSGKKDSANT
+3202 
-3216 ADDSQ
+3216 
-3221 MVLWLGSAV
+3221 
-3230 LAAAAVVVL
+3230 
-3239 TRKKRVS
+3239 
-3246 K
+3246 

>member
-1 MRKRVISW
+1 MKKRVISW

-15 VVSMLPTSVLA
+15 VVSLLPTSVLA

-40 QIAPADTENTVP
+40 QIAPVDTENTVP

-59 EQQEPAEE
+59 EQQEPAPET
-67 VPVSRSARSG
+67 PAPQMTRSG
-77 GAAPMLA
+77 GAALA
-84 AAGAVQNIGTAEEF
+84 LAEGTVSSAKEF
-98 AAMEPGGNYQLTAD
+98 AAMDASGSYTLTKD
-112 ITVTA
+112 IIVTE
-117 PYANEFTDF
+117 PYAYDF
-126 SGTFDGNGHTVTLA
+126 IGTFDGNGHTVTLDITA
-140 ISGDSDYQALFAKLA
+140 STANVGLFSKLA
-155 AGAVVKNVMVD
+155 GGAVVKNVITAGSISGKVNN
-166 GEVTGTD
+166 V
-173 NIGGI
+173 GGI
-178 AGIATNAT
+178 AGTADGNVT
-186 IIACANKA
+186 IENCKNTASIKGGKGAGGILGYSEPGSGFVTISSCANMGSVSGTRKQ
-194 TVAATGRY
+194 
-202 VGGLVGKGTGLTMTS
+202 VGGIAGNVVGTHIIRN
-217 CYNQGA
+217 CYNQGDISDGA
-223 VSSTRTRPINMGGIA
+223 GIL
-238 GYVDGGASVEN
+238 GRGTKGVLVEN
-249 CYNTGSITGSG
+249 CYTVGSVETNGAIIAVSSSSYSSDEPCRIVNCYAPSETVTALVPSTVKISNSG
-260 SNTAAVVGWDAATVK
+260 TKSSAEMQSAEFAAT
-275 NCYYL
+275 
-280 ESTYKVGACGND
+280 
-292 GYTDPTVSKTDAEM
+292 
-306 RSGDIVAL
+306 
-314 LGSAFMVKSGDY
+314 LGSAFQYNGGGYPTLKDPEPVVEKNVVSISVKSAKTTCYTGDELELSVTVTYDDNSSEVITKGFTVEGFDNTAPGKQTVTVTYKEKTDSIEIEVIKKPEFDDFFAGIVNSVEVTNDATYPYVVDMTDSDGLCLRSSNPVQGNTSSTSTITLKAKANVTLSFKYWGCNYDSSYAALTIVKNNSYNPEMRSWGSTQWKDFTIDLKKGDTLRLNLIKTYVSGDY
-326 PALSWETPTAAV
+326 YV
-338 KFTVSPA
+338 KLKDFTVSSLYEVKLTAEPEEA
-345 NAVVEING
+345 DAVVALKDSTGAELKGTNG
-353 VKYTGSCTVG
+353 VYIVSAGE
-363 LPVGDYT
+363 YT
-370 YTVSCPG
+370 YTVSAYG
-377 YTQQTGS
+377 YD
-384 VTVTGEDNPV
+384 TVT
-394 ANPNSVSVT
+394 
-403 LEKDA
+403 
-408 AKWVTVTFTVTPENA
+408 
-423 TLTLK
+423 
-428 DGETQVTP
+428 ET
-436 TEGTTYKLLKG
+436 
-447 VTYTYTA
+447 
-454 VSDDEGYEPASG
+454 
-466 EVTPTADG
+466 
-474 TQTVALKKVQSIAVK
+474 I
-489 NGSTH
+489 
-494 KTEFEQ
+494 
-500 GDALD
+500 
-505 TTGLTVTVT
+505 
-514 YSDNSTKDITEGF
+514 
-527 TVTGFNSVNVAE
+527 NVAADVAK
-539 NQTLTVHYKG
+539 TV
-549 AETTYSVKINK
+549 
-560 KLFPSK
+560 P
-566 AFNALEGYATV
+566 
-577 EYSHTGKYTAG
+577 
-588 DGKEFV
+588 
-594 DDAQEGALR
+594 
-603 SNSAGMNSTTVTVT
+603 
-617 ITFLENAPKMLLSFD
+617 
-632 YKVSSESNY
+632 
-641 DKLLVAQNRETKLTK
+641 LTK
-656 SGTVAWTAD
+656 SAAYSVAFDISRPAGITAD
-665 NSLTVKGGDIVTLT
+665 
-679 YSKDRSTASGSD
+679 
-691 CIWLKNFT
+691 
-699 VSPLYTLTI
+699 
-708 APNQTD
+708 
-714 ATVTLKDKEGKT
+714 
-726 VSGSNGVFAVKAA
+726 
-739 ADYTYTVTKKGYE
+739 
-752 PATGKVTMSAE
+752 
-763 NQTVNVT
+763 
-770 LVKLPVITLQFT
+770 
-782 PDDAAVTLKQGN
+782 
-794 TTVYKESAAS
+794 
-804 STGKNVYIAA
+804 
-814 KNTDYTYTVSKF
+814 
-826 GYETATGMIS
+826 
-836 VATGDVN
+836 
-843 KTVTLTEAAKYSV
+843 
-856 TFQITKPEGV
+856 
-866 SASPT
+866 PT
-871 VTVEYNGTKVYE
+871 VTVKTNGKAVYTGDGTGCSLSNGSYAYTVACDGCDNAGGIFSVNGDKVNITVTLAKKAIFE
-883 GSGAN
+883 DFFAN
-888 CTLPAGDYT
+888 C
-897 YKATLKDCD
+897 
-906 DLSGSFTVA
+906 
-915 AAAVTVNLP
+915 
-924 FEKKLTFADI
+924 
-934 FQGVE
+934 Q
-939 GITASNGTKGFKPI
+939 GITVSGDKGKFTI
-953 KSAAGNYLE
+953 EGAGKDSYL
-962 SNKSYYG
+962 K
-969 TTSLTL
+969 TTETTTLAL
-975 TATKPCVI
+975 TATK
-983 SFEYFAQGH
+983 
-992 EDNWDEDDSAFFTVK
+992 NVK
-1007 KGTTTLLT
+1007 
-1015 VYEENGWK
+1015 
-1023 TFSTALNTGET
+1023 
-1034 LTLSFNENGNSY
+1034 LSFSYIANAAGYVEGDWYYDEPDEYYYFTIKKNSTQVKRAYSETSWKDFSVELTQGDVLTISYDGYTSY
-1046 YVRLKNFAVSPAYT
+1046 YYAALKNFAAVPFYTLTLNTPDGATVVLKDRSGAEITGKNGAYT
-1060 ITLTTTPTADKVELK
+1060 
-1075 DESGNKLTGSGGKY
+1075 
-1089 AVAPGTYTYTVSKK
+1089 VAAGTY
-1103 DYETATGEITVTDA
+1103 A
-1117 DVTQPVKL
+1117 
-1125 TAKPVI
+1125 
-1131 TLTATPA
+1131 
-1138 DATVKLE
+1138 
-1145 KGSLP
+1145 
-1150 ASPKTTD
+1150 
-1157 KETGVYT
+1157 
-1164 YVVEK
+1164 
-1169 GAEYTYTVSKFG
+1169 YTVSKFG

-1230 IKPEADG
+1230 IKPETDG

-1244 ETYAYTVAKA
+1244 ETYAYTVTKA
-1254 DYITVSGSFTAAKND
+1254 DYIPVHGSITAAEDK
-1269 TITVT
+1269 TLSFT
-1274 LTYAGAGWDGTTKTA
+1274 LTYAGEGWDGTAKTA
-1289 PTQDKSGVYLI
+1289 PTQDKNGVYQI
-1300 DTAAK
+1300 GTAAE

-1314 GGQKAI
+1314 KDGTTI
-1320 NGKLTANINLNGK
+1320 SGKLTANINLNGK
-1333 PWTAIGTSSNKF
+1333 TWTAIGTDSNKF

-1355 VSGLV
+1355 VSGLAG
-1360 TTGLVG
+1360 TGGLVYYLSANG
-1366 ELAEGGVVENLRV
+1366 TVKSLCVD
-1379 NCAIVS
+1379 CAIDG
-1385 TSSLLGGVAN
+1385 TSNV
-1395 SSAGTIRNCM
+1395 
-1405 VSGSITF
+1405 
-1412 SSEGHNGASAIGG
+1412 GG
-1425 IAGRTTGNGVISGCV
+1425 IADKSEGRIENCLVSGYIKGGDDVIFGVGGIVGHGVAGNVISGCV
-1440 SRAVVKDAYDNST
+1440 STADILFKYSRYAVQNGAGGIVGYT
-1453 YGTSAP
+1453 YGT
-1459 LGGIAGYAYGV
+1459 

-1475 FTGTLAV
+1475 FAGNVHTNAKSVSAGGF
-1482 KKTQPNKIIQ
+1482 
-1492 QKRGGLVGELNANAE
+1492 GGLVGCARSNAVMKDCYTVGAVT
-1507 LKGSYVAGE
+1507 GP
-1516 FAIADESKFGAVVG
+1516 ESSFGAVVG

-1555 TTSGMTAHTAD
+1555 TTSGMTARTAD
-1566 YMRSAEFAVDMG
+1566 YMRTPEFAAEMG
-1578 MNQDDGTLNGGFP
+1578 MHLDSGNSNGGFP

-1596 GGTVLSADDLKAAA
+1596 GGTPVDNADLKAAA

-1633 WYAETVLGLY
+1633 WYAETVLGFY

-1659 IEAPGEAVTN
+1659 IEEPGEAVTD

-1692 ADRLKADATGVYQLR
+1692 ADLLKADATGVYQLR
-1707 GLTPVSGD
+1707 GLTPVSSD
-1715 PEEEEET
+1715 PEEEEEI
-1722 AQTYTACL
+1722 AQTYTGFL

-1742 SGEKIVSLTWTADNA
+1742 SGEKTVSLAWTADNA

-1786 ATKTKTF
+1786 ATKVKTF
-1793 TLCLWSENAE
+1793 TLCLWSEKAE
-1803 KVQTLEDIAAEFA
+1803 KAQTLEDIAAEFT

-1821 VQPLQGMGLY
+1821 VQPLEGVGLY

-1935 AESLN
+1935 AGSLN

-1997 YITNGTNGTGVGT
+1997 YITNGTGVGT

-2021 ALPEKS
+2021 PLPEKA

-2188 FTQPELD
+2188 FTQQELD
-2195 GAAAF
+2195 DAADF
-2200 MTEALTGDVYWDGIK
+2200 MTAARTEDAYWDGIK

-2320 EESKERYKDF
+2320 EESKERYKNF
-2330 AQFYKQPIHID
+2330 AQFYKQPIQID
-2341 LTVIGEKNAADPNEN
+2341 LTVPGTTGQNDPNEN

-2366 GYNKNGHTFQ
+2366 GYNKNGHTFT
-2376 GISDFTFTGKANED
+2376 GISGFTFTGKANED

-2435 GWMFGI
+2435 GWMFGLTLQ
-2441 AVKGG
+2441 GG
-2446 NETLP
+2446 TETLP

-2478 PTDPMV
+2478 PTDPAV

-2556 LRKPDDKNTP
+2556 LRAPDDKNTP
-2566 VITDNERIILA
+2566 VITDNERIALA

-2585 TNVGDKNLLTALQ
+2585 ANVGGENLLKALQ
-2598 DKDIMK
+2598 NKDIMQ
-2604 VTDTSK
+2604 VTDTSN

-2640 EQQNKDGSWSA
+2640 AQQNEDGSWRA

-2673 YHKDGGNETVNT
+2673 YYKDGGNETVNT

-2799 FGEWKVTVAATCTK
+2799 FGEWQVTVAATCTK

-2821 SICGVVEEKP
+2821 SICGAVEEKS
-2831 VPATGHKF
+2831 VPATGHNF
-2839 SAWTVTKAATCTES
+2839 GAWTVTKAATCTES
-2853 GISTRKCSVCGTKE
+2853 GISTRKCSICGAEE

-2880 TAGKAATCTE
+2880 VAAKAATCTE
-2890 AGNSA
+2890 AGHSA
-2895 YWTCSRCHKYFSD
+2895 YWSCSRCGKFFSD
-2908 AAGKTEIAKDSWIIA
+2908 AAGKTEIAKDSWAIA

-2970 YVDGVCTTCGTR
+2970 YVNGVCTVCGVK
-2982 NPAGGIKGDDLKVD
+2982 NPMANVKGDDIKVD

-3021 AEIKAAVENG
+3021 ADIKAAVSDG
-3031 SIVIT
+3031 AIT
-3036 VNNTPI
+3036 VTVTDT
-3042 LQLTKEDKESDGGK
+3042 LQLTNEQKAADGGK
-3056 KALMQAGAAA
+3056 SALTEAAKTAGD
-3066 SGELKKELD
+3066 EVKKELN

-3120 ELPHSVTLTIP
+3120 ELPHSVTVTIP

-3141 GKHVCVV
+3141 GKRVCVV

>member
-1 MRKRVISW
+1 MKKRVISW

-15 VVSMLPTSVLA
+15 VVSLLPTSVLA

-40 QIAPADTENTVP
+40 QITPVDTENTVP
-52 AGNEETQ
+52 AEDEETQ

-67 VPVSRSARSG
+67 VPVSQMARSG
-77 GAAPMLA
+77 GAALA
-84 AAGAVQNIGTAEEF
+84 LAEGTVSSAKEF
-98 AAMEPGGNYQLTAD
+98 AAMDASGSYTLTKD
-112 ITVTA
+112 IIVTE
-117 PYANEFTDF
+117 PYASDF
-126 SGTFDGNGHTVTLA
+126 SGTFDGNGHTVTLDITASTAYVGLFSKLAGGAVVRNVITAGSVTVDHTNKKSYVGGIAGYANAYENPILIENCKNTAA
-140 ISGDSDYQALFAKLA
+140 ISGYKAVGGILGQGTNTNGITIYSCANTGTI
-155 AGAVVKNVMVD
+155 AGAN
-166 GEVTGTD
+166 TQ
-173 NIGGI
+173 IGGI
-178 AGIATNAT
+178 AGSITATAT
-186 IIACANKA
+186 IE
-194 TVAATGRY
+194 
-202 VGGLVGKGTGLTMTS
+202 S
-217 CYNQGA
+217 
-223 VSSTRTRPINMGGIA
+223 
-238 GYVDGGASVEN
+238 
-249 CYNTGSITGSG
+249 CYNTGDVNGFSNVAGIVGSG
-260 SNTAAVVGWDAATVK
+260 SSGTSLQVK
-275 NCYYL
+275 NCYTTGQIGIIEGSSNLSYGLVGGGKNKCSVANSYAL
-280 ESTYKVGACGND
+280 ENTASSKALVPKANSSSYQIQID
-292 GYTDPTVSKTDAEM
+292 DVSCFKPLDEMQSAEF
-306 RSGDIVAL
+306 AAT
-314 LGSAFMVKSGDY
+314 LGSAFRYNEGGYPTLKDPEPVVEKNVVSISVKSAKTTCYTGDELELSVTVTYDDNSSEVITKGFTVAGFDNTAPGKQTVTVTYKEKTDSIEIEVIKKPEFDDFFAGIVNSVEVTNDATYPYVVDMTDSDGLCLRSSNPVQGNTSSTSTITLKAKANVTLSFKYWGCNYDSSYAALTIVKNNSYNPEMRSWGSTQWKDFTIDLKKGDTLRLNLIKTYVSGDY
-326 PALSWETPTAAV
+326 YV
-338 KFTVSPA
+338 KLKDFTVSSLYEVKLTAEPEEA
-345 NAVVEING
+345 DAVVALKDSTGAELKGTNG
-353 VKYTGSCTVG
+353 VYIVSAGE
-363 LPVGDYT
+363 YT
-370 YTVSCPG
+370 YTVSAYGYDTVTETINVAADVAKTVPLTKSAAYSVAFDISRPAGITADPTVTVKTNGKAVYTGDGTGCSLSNGSYAYTVACDGCDNAGGIFSVNGDKVNITVTLAKKTIFEDFFANCQGITVSGDKGKFTIEGAGKDSYLKTTETTTLALTATKNVKLSFSYIANAAGYVEGDWDYDEPDEYYYFTIKKNSTQVKRADRETSWKDFSVELTQGDVLTISYDG
-377 YTQQTGS
+377 YTS
-384 VTVTGEDNPV
+384 YYYAALKNFATVP
-394 ANPNSVSVT
+394 
-403 LEKDA
+403 
-408 AKWVTVTFTVTPENA
+408 FY

-428 DGETQVTP
+428 TPDG
-436 TEGTTYKLLKG
+436 
-447 VTYTYTA
+447 
-454 VSDDEGYEPASG
+454 
-466 EVTPTADG
+466 
-474 TQTVALKKVQSIAVK
+474 
-489 NGSTH
+489 
-494 KTEFEQ
+494 
-500 GDALD
+500 
-505 TTGLTVTVT
+505 
-514 YSDNSTKDITEGF
+514 
-527 TVTGFNSVNVAE
+527 
-539 NQTLTVHYKG
+539 
-549 AETTYSVKINK
+549 
-560 KLFPSK
+560 
-566 AFNALEGYATV
+566 ATV
-577 EYSHTGKYTAG
+577 
-588 DGKEFV
+588 V
-594 DDAQEGALR
+594 L
-603 SNSAGMNSTTVTVT
+603 
-617 ITFLENAPKMLLSFD
+617 
-632 YKVSSESNY
+632 
-641 DKLLVAQNRETKLTK
+641 
-656 SGTVAWTAD
+656 
-665 NSLTVKGGDIVTLT
+665 
-679 YSKDRSTASGSD
+679 KDRSG
-691 CIWLKNFT
+691 
-699 VSPLYTLTI
+699 
-708 APNQTD
+708 
-714 ATVTLKDKEGKT
+714 
-726 VSGSNGVFAVKAA
+726 
-739 ADYTYTVTKKGYE
+739 
-752 PATGKVTMSAE
+752 AE
-763 NQTVNVT
+763 
-770 LVKLPVITLQFT
+770 I
-782 PDDAAVTLKQGN
+782 
-794 TTVYKESAAS
+794 
-804 STGKNVYIAA
+804 TGKN
-814 KNTDYTYTVSKF
+814 
-826 GYETATGMIS
+826 
-836 VATGDVN
+836 
-843 KTVTLTEAAKYSV
+843 
-856 TFQITKPEGV
+856 
-866 SASPT
+866 
-871 VTVEYNGTKVYE
+871 
-883 GSGAN
+883 GA
-888 CTLPAGDYT
+888 Y
-897 YKATLKDCD
+897 
-906 DLSGSFTVA
+906 TVA
-915 AAAVTVNLP
+915 A
-924 FEKKLTFADI
+924 
-934 FQGVE
+934 
-939 GITASNGTKGFKPI
+939 
-953 KSAAGNYLE
+953 
-962 SNKSYYG
+962 
-969 TTSLTL
+969 
-975 TATKPCVI
+975 
-983 SFEYFAQGH
+983 
-992 EDNWDEDDSAFFTVK
+992 
-1007 KGTTTLLT
+1007 
-1015 VYEENGWK
+1015 
-1023 TFSTALNTGET
+1023 
-1034 LTLSFNENGNSY
+1034 
-1046 YVRLKNFAVSPAYT
+1046 
-1060 ITLTTTPTADKVELK
+1060 
-1075 DESGNKLTGSGGKY
+1075 
-1089 AVAPGTYTYTVSKK
+1089 GTYTYTVSKYG
-1103 DYETATGEITVTDA
+1103 YETKTGTIKVEGG
-1117 DVTQPVKL
+1117 DVSKDVAL
-1125 TAKPVI
+1125 TA
-1131 TLTATPA
+1131 LTAYQVKFVADPA
-1138 DATVKLE
+1138 DA
-1145 KGSLP
+1145 S
-1150 ASPKTTD
+1150 
-1157 KETGVYT
+1157 
-1164 YVVEK
+1164 
-1169 GAEYTYTVSKFG
+1169 
-1181 YETETGSI
+1181 
-1189 TVNADVNKTVTLSE
+1189 VTL
-1203 LASCTLTFAVTPAE
+1203 
-1217 NAKVTVTHPVGGT
+1217 THPVGGP
-1230 IKPEADG
+1230 IAADENG
-1237 GYKLYLG
+1237 AYIVYLG

-1779 ATLQSGA
+1779 ATLQSGT

-1821 VQPLQGMGLY
+1821 VQPLQGVGLY

-1875 QYIADNGKITYF
+1875 QYIADNGDIEYF

-1935 AESLN
+1935 AGSLN

-1970 SNLTLPSSIAGRYD
+1970 SNLTLPSGIAGRYD

-2021 ALPEKS
+2021 PLPEKA

-2200 MTEALTGDVYWDGIK
+2200 MTEARTGDVYWDGIK
-2215 NKNTVKTKV
+2215 NKNTAKTKV

-2320 EESKERYKDF
+2320 EESKERYKNF
-2330 AQFYKQPIHID
+2330 AQFYKQPIQID
-2341 LTVIGEKNAADPNEN
+2341 LTVPGTTGQNDPNEN

-2366 GYNKNGHTFQ
+2366 GYNKNGHTFR

-2423 HTLKEKGDGKSS
+2423 HTLKEKGDGRSS

-2478 PTDPMV
+2478 PTDPAV

-2585 TNVGDKNLLTALQ
+2585 ANVGDKNLLTALQ

-2627 YTSDTSWLVQAVL
+2627 YTSDTSWLVQAIL
-2640 EQQNKDGSWSA
+2640 TQQNEDGSWRV

-2673 YHKDGGNETVNT
+2673 YYKDGGNETVNT

-2853 GISTRKCSVCGTKE
+2853 GISTRKCSVCGTEE

-2895 YWTCSRCHKYFSD
+2895 YWTCSRCHKFFSD
-2908 AAGKTEIAKDSWIIA
+2908 AAGKTEIAKDSWVIA

-2970 YVDGVCTTCGTR
+2970 YVNGVCTVCGVK
-2982 NPAGGIKGDDLKVD
+2982 NPMANVKGDDIKVD
-2996 SKDNTIVTGGGLTIK
+2996 SKDNTIVTGGGLVIKADDTI
-3011 TDKPVTDEKL
+3011 TGEVL
-3021 AEIKAAVENG
+3021 ADIKAAVSDG
-3031 SIVIT
+3031 AIT
-3036 VNNTPI
+3036 VTVTDT
-3042 LQLTKEDKESDGGK
+3042 LQLTNEQKAADGGK
-3056 KALMQAGAAA
+3056 SALTEAAKMAGD
-3066 SGELKKELD
+3066 EVKKELN

-3120 ELPHSVTLTIP
+3120 ELPHSVTVTIP

>member
-1 MRKRVISW
+1 MKKRVISW

-15 VVSMLPTSVLA
+15 VVSLLPTSVLA

-40 QIAPADTENTVP
+40 QITPVDTENTVP
-52 AGNEETQ
+52 AEDEETQ

-67 VPVSRSARSG
+67 VPVSQMARSG
-77 GAAPMLA
+77 GAALA
-84 AAGAVQNIGTAEEF
+84 LAEGTVSSAKEF
-98 AAMEPGGNYQLTAD
+98 AAMDASGSYTLTKD
-112 ITVTA
+112 IIVTE
-117 PYANEFTDF
+117 PYASDF
-126 SGTFDGNGHTVTLA
+126 SGTFDGNGHTVTLDIEGNSA
-140 ISGDSDYQALFAKLA
+140 NVGLFRKLGG
-155 AGAVVKNVMVD
+155 GATVKNVTVA
-166 GEVTGTD
+166 GQVTATGK
-173 NIGGI
+173 NNVGGI
-178 AGIATNAT
+178 AGNADGNVT
-186 IIACANKA
+186 IENCKNTASIKGSKAVGGILGYSEPGSGFVTISSCANMGSVSGTRKQ
-194 TVAATGRY
+194 
-202 VGGLVGKGTGLTMTS
+202 VGGIAGNVVGTHIIRN
-217 CYNQGA
+217 CYNQGDISDGA
-223 VSSTRTRPINMGGIA
+223 GIL
-238 GYVDGGASVEN
+238 GRGTKGVLVEN
-249 CYNTGSITGSG
+249 CYTVGSVETNGAIMAVSSSSYSSDEPCRIVNCYAPSETVTALVPSTVKISNSG
-260 SNTAAVVGWDAATVK
+260 TKSSAEMQSAEFAAT
-275 NCYYL
+275 
-280 ESTYKVGACGND
+280 
-292 GYTDPTVSKTDAEM
+292 
-306 RSGDIVAL
+306 
-314 LGSAFMVKSGDY
+314 LGSAFQYNGGGYPTLKDPEPVVEKNVVSISVKSAKTTCYTGDELELSVTVTYDDNSSEVITKGFTVAGFDNTAPGKQTVTVTYKEKTDSIEIEVIKKPEFDDFFAGIVNSVEVTNDATYPYVVDMTDSDGLCLRSSNPAQGNTSSTSTITLKAKANVTLSFKYWGCNYDSSYAALTIVKNNSYNPEMRSWGSTQWKDFTIDLKKGDTLRLNLIKTYVSGDY
-326 PALSWETPTAAV
+326 YV
-338 KFTVSPA
+338 KLKDFTVSSLYEVKLTAEPEEA
-345 NAVVEING
+345 DAVVALKDSTGAELKGTNG
-353 VKYTGSCTVG
+353 VYIVSAGE
-363 LPVGDYT
+363 YT
-370 YTVSCPG
+370 YTVSAYGYDTVTETINVAADVAKTVPLTKSAAYSVAFDISRPAGITADPTVTVRTNGKAVYTGDGTGCSLSNGSYAYTVACDGCDNAGGIFSVNGDKVNITVTLAKKAIFEDFFANCQGITVSGDKGKFTIEGAGKDSYLKTTETTTLALTATKNVKLSFSYIANAAGCVEGDWYDEPDEYYYFTIKKNSKQVKLADRETSWKDFSVELTQGDVLTISYDG
-377 YTQQTGS
+377 YTS
-384 VTVTGEDNPV
+384 YYY
-394 ANPNSVSVT
+394 
-403 LEKDA
+403 A
-408 AKWVTVTFTVTPENA
+408 ALKNFAAVPFY

-428 DGETQVTP
+428 TPDG
-436 TEGTTYKLLKG
+436 
-447 VTYTYTA
+447 
-454 VSDDEGYEPASG
+454 
-466 EVTPTADG
+466 
-474 TQTVALKKVQSIAVK
+474 
-489 NGSTH
+489 
-494 KTEFEQ
+494 
-500 GDALD
+500 
-505 TTGLTVTVT
+505 
-514 YSDNSTKDITEGF
+514 
-527 TVTGFNSVNVAE
+527 
-539 NQTLTVHYKG
+539 
-549 AETTYSVKINK
+549 
-560 KLFPSK
+560 
-566 AFNALEGYATV
+566 ATV
-577 EYSHTGKYTAG
+577 
-588 DGKEFV
+588 V
-594 DDAQEGALR
+594 L
-603 SNSAGMNSTTVTVT
+603 
-617 ITFLENAPKMLLSFD
+617 
-632 YKVSSESNY
+632 
-641 DKLLVAQNRETKLTK
+641 
-656 SGTVAWTAD
+656 
-665 NSLTVKGGDIVTLT
+665 
-679 YSKDRSTASGSD
+679 KDRSG
-691 CIWLKNFT
+691 
-699 VSPLYTLTI
+699 
-708 APNQTD
+708 
-714 ATVTLKDKEGKT
+714 
-726 VSGSNGVFAVKAA
+726 
-739 ADYTYTVTKKGYE
+739 
-752 PATGKVTMSAE
+752 AE
-763 NQTVNVT
+763 
-770 LVKLPVITLQFT
+770 I
-782 PDDAAVTLKQGN
+782 
-794 TTVYKESAAS
+794 
-804 STGKNVYIAA
+804 TGKNGAYTVAA
-814 KNTDYTYTVSKF
+814 GTYAYTVSKF
-826 GYETATGMIS
+826 GYETKTGNI
-836 VATGDVN
+836 
-843 KTVTLTEAAKYSV
+843 
-856 TFQITKPEGV
+856 
-866 SASPT
+866 
-871 VTVEYNGTKVYE
+871 
-883 GSGAN
+883 
-888 CTLPAGDYT
+888 
-897 YKATLKDCD
+897 
-906 DLSGSFTVA
+906 
-915 AAAVTVNLP
+915 
-924 FEKKLTFADI
+924 
-934 FQGVE
+934 
-939 GITASNGTKGFKPI
+939 
-953 KSAAGNYLE
+953 
-962 SNKSYYG
+962 
-969 TTSLTL
+969 
-975 TATKPCVI
+975 
-983 SFEYFAQGH
+983 
-992 EDNWDEDDSAFFTVK
+992 
-1007 KGTTTLLT
+1007 
-1015 VYEENGWK
+1015 
-1023 TFSTALNTGET
+1023 
-1034 LTLSFNENGNSY
+1034 
-1046 YVRLKNFAVSPAYT
+1046 
-1060 ITLTTTPTADKVELK
+1060 
-1075 DESGNKLTGSGGKY
+1075 
-1089 AVAPGTYTYTVSKK
+1089 TVS
-1103 DYETATGEITVTDA
+1103 
-1117 DVTQPVKL
+1117 
-1125 TAKPVI
+1125 
-1131 TLTATPA
+1131 
-1138 DATVKLE
+1138 
-1145 KGSLP
+1145 
-1150 ASPKTTD
+1150 
-1157 KETGVYT
+1157 
-1164 YVVEK
+1164 
-1169 GAEYTYTVSKFG
+1169 
-1181 YETETGSI
+1181 
-1189 TVNADVNKTVTLSE
+1189 ADVNETVTLSE

-1230 IKPEADG
+1230 IKPEANG

-1244 ETYAYTVAKA
+1244 ETYAYTVTKA
-1254 DYITVSGSFTAAKND
+1254 DYVPVHGSITAAEDK
-1269 TITVT
+1269 TLSFT
-1274 LTYAGAGWDGTTKTA
+1274 LTYAGEGWDGTAKTA
-1289 PTQDKSGVYLI
+1289 PTQDKNGVYQI
-1300 DTAAK
+1300 GTAAK

-1314 GGQKAI
+1314 KGDTTI
-1320 NGKLTANINLNGK
+1320 SGKLTANINLNDK
-1333 PWTAIGTSSNKF
+1333 AWTAIGTDSNKF

-1355 VSGLV
+1355 VSGLAG
-1360 TTGLVG
+1360 TGGLVYYLSANG
-1366 ELAEGGVVENLRV
+1366 TVKSLCVD
-1379 NCAIVS
+1379 CAIDG
-1385 TSSLLGGVAN
+1385 TSNV
-1395 SSAGTIRNCM
+1395 
-1405 VSGSITF
+1405 
-1412 SSEGHNGASAIGG
+1412 GG
-1425 IAGRTTGNGVISGCV
+1425 IADKSEGRIENCLVSGYIKGGDDVIFGVGGIVGHGVAGNVISGCV
-1440 SRAVVKDAYDNST
+1440 STADILFKYSRYAVQNGAGGIVGYT
-1453 YGTSAP
+1453 YGT
-1459 LGGIAGYAYGV
+1459 

-1475 FTGTLAV
+1475 FAGNVHTNAKSVSAGGF
-1482 KKTQPNKIIQ
+1482 
-1492 QKRGGLVGELNANAE
+1492 GGLVGCARSNAVMKDCYTVGAVT
-1507 LKGSYVAGE
+1507 GP
-1516 FAIADESKFGAVVG
+1516 ESSFGAVVG

-1555 TTSGMTAHTAD
+1555 TTSGMTARTAD
-1566 YMRSAEFAVDMG
+1566 YMRTPEFAAEMG
-1578 MNQDDGTLNGGFP
+1578 MHLDSGNSNGGFP

-1596 GGTVLSADDLKAAA
+1596 GGTPVDNADLKAAA

-1633 WYAETVLGLY
+1633 WYAETVLRFY

-1659 IEAPGEAVTN
+1659 IEEPGEAVTD

-1692 ADRLKADATGVYQLR
+1692 ADLLKADATGVYQLR
-1707 GLTPVSGD
+1707 GLTPVSSD
-1715 PEEEEET
+1715 PEEEEEI
-1722 AQTYTACL
+1722 AQTYTGFL

-1742 SGEKIVSLTWTADNA
+1742 SGEKTVSLAWTADNA

-1803 KVQTLEDIAAEFA
+1803 KVQTLEDIAAEFT

-1821 VQPLQGMGLY
+1821 VQPLEGVGLY
-1831 DETNITQAFRRLLA
+1831 YETNITQAFRRLLA

-2021 ALPEKS
+2021 ALPEKA

-2057 YADVFFDA
+2057 YADVLFDA

-2101 LTAVSD
+2101 TTAVSD

-2117 EEKGIMSD
+2117 EQEDIMTD

-2200 MTEALTGDVYWDGIK
+2200 MTEARTENAYWDGIK
-2215 NKNTVKTKV
+2215 NENTDKTKV

-2320 EESKERYKDF
+2320 EESKERYKNF
-2330 AQFYKQPIHID
+2330 AQFYKQPIQID
-2341 LTVIGEKNAADPNEN
+2341 LTVPGTTGQNDPNEN

-2366 GYNKNGHTFQ
+2366 GYNKNGHTFT
-2376 GISDFTFTGKANED
+2376 GISGFTFTGKANED

-2403 AKYTYTGSGAYIKSI
+2403 ANYTYTGSGAYIKSI

-2435 GWMFGI
+2435 GWMFGLTLQ
-2441 AVKGG
+2441 GG
-2446 NETLP
+2446 TETLP

-2478 PTDPMV
+2478 PTDPAV

-2556 LRKPDDKNTP
+2556 LRAPDDKNTP
-2566 VITDNERIILA
+2566 VITDNERIALA

-2585 TNVGDKNLLTALQ
+2585 ANVGGENLLKALQ
-2598 DKDIMK
+2598 NKDIMQ
-2604 VTDTSK
+2604 VTDTSN

-2640 EQQNKDGSWSA
+2640 AQQNEDGSWRA

-2685 AVEKALN
+2685 AVRKALN

-2799 FGEWKVTVAATCTK
+2799 FGEWQVTVAATCTK

-2821 SICGVVEEKP
+2821 SICGAVEEKP

-2839 SAWTVTKAATCTES
+2839 GAWTVTKAATCTES
-2853 GISTRKCSVCGTKE
+2853 GISTRKCSVCGTEE

-2895 YWTCSRCHKYFSD
+2895 YWSCSRCHKFFSD
-2908 AAGKTEIAKDSWIIA
+2908 AAGKTEIAKDSWVIA

-2970 YVDGVCTTCGTR
+2970 YVNGVCTVCGVK
-2982 NPAGGIKGDDLKVD
+2982 NPMANVKGDDIKVD
-2996 SKDNTIVTGGGLTIK
+2996 SKDNTIVTGGGLVIKADDTI
-3011 TDKPVTDEKL
+3011 TGEVL
-3021 AEIKAAVENG
+3021 ADIKAAVSDG
-3031 SIVIT
+3031 AIT
-3036 VNNTPI
+3036 VTVTDT
-3042 LQLTKEDKESDGGK
+3042 LQLTNEQKAADGGK
-3056 KALMQAGAAA
+3056 SALTEAAKMAGD
-3066 SGELKKELD
+3066 EVKKELN

-3120 ELPHSVTLTIP
+3120 ELPHSVTVTIP

>member
-15 VVSMLPTSVLA
+15 VVSLLPTSVLA

-40 QIAPADTENTVP
+40 QIAPVDTENTVP
-52 AGNEETQ
+52 AENEETQ
-59 EQQEPAEE
+59 EQQEPAPET
-67 VPVSRSARSG
+67 PVSRSARSG
-77 GAAPMLA
+77 GTALA
-84 AAGAVQNIGTAEEF
+84 LAEGTVSSAKEF
-98 AAMEPGGNYQLTAD
+98 AAMDASGSYTLTKD
-112 ITVTA
+112 IIVTE
-117 PYANEFTDF
+117 PYASDF

-155 AGAVVKNVMVD
+155 AGAVVKNVTVE
-166 GEVTGTD
+166 GKVTGKKCVA
-173 NIGGI
+173 GI
-178 AGIATNAT
+178 AGQATDAT
-186 IIACANKA
+186 ITGCANKA
-194 TVAATGRY
+194 DILATDRY
-202 VGGLVGKGTGLTMTS
+202 VGGIVAESKNTS
-217 CYNQGA
+217 I
-223 VSSTRTRPINMGGIA
+223 S
-238 GYVDGGASVEN
+238 N
-249 CYNTGSITGSG
+249 CYNTGTISSDRSDKGVCLGGIVGNATNNTGGGTTVTNCYSIGTISATADT
-260 SNTAAVVGWDAATVK
+260 SNYAAIAGWCYNSTVT

-280 ESTYKVGACGND
+280 DTTASAGANGNSQ
-292 GYTDPTVSKTDAEM
+292 TATSKTADEM
-306 RSGDIVAL
+306 KSPAFAAL
-314 LGSAFMVKSGDY
+314 LGDGFMVKSGDY

-338 KFTVSPA
+338 RFTIAPA
-345 NAVVEING
+345 NATLEING
-353 VKYTGSCTVG
+353 GTYTGSTTVA
-363 LPVGDYT
+363 LPAADAPYS

-384 VTVTGEDNPV
+384 VTVTDKDNPV
-394 ANPNSVSVT
+394 ADPANVTVT
-403 LEKDA
+403 LAEDA
-408 AKWVTVTFTVTPENA
+408 AQWVTVTFTVTPENA

-428 DGETQVTP
+428 DGETQVAP
-436 TEGTTYKLLKG
+436 TEGTTYQMLKG
-447 VTYTYTA
+447 HAYTYTA
-454 VSDDEGYEPASG
+454 ETTEEGYEPASG
-466 EVTPTADG
+466 TVTPNENS
-474 TQTVALKKVQSIAVK
+474 TQTVALKKVQSIAVTKAPTKTEYYKGDAELDLTGMVLTVNYDGTNETRTIEGDYAAAGVTCEGFSTENPTDSQIVTVKYRGKTATFTIKVKDAMLFADFFTGLNGIATAQNSTSYKFEPVLLDGGYVLKSTNEKKGNTTSSLTLTFAKAAQLTFDCKTDSEK
-489 NGSTH
+489 NYDGLRVDINNQQGNQFGSTGGGYSGE
-494 KTEFEQ
+494 KQDWKEFSIAVNA
-500 GDALD
+500 GDK
-505 TTGLTVTVT
+505 VTVN
-514 YSDNSTKDITEGF
+514 YRKDSSGD
-527 TVTGFNSVNVAE
+527 
-539 NQTLTVHYKG
+539 KG
-549 AETTYSVKINK
+549 
-560 KLFPSK
+560 
-566 AFNALEGYATV
+566 
-577 EYSHTGKYTAG
+577 
-588 DGKEFV
+588 
-594 DDAQEGALR
+594 Q
-603 SNSAGMNSTTVTVT
+603 
-617 ITFLENAPKMLLSFD
+617 
-632 YKVSSESNY
+632 
-641 DKLLVAQNRETKLTK
+641 
-656 SGTVAWTAD
+656 
-665 NSLTVKGGDIVTLT
+665 
-679 YSKDRSTASGSD
+679 D
-691 CIWLKNFT
+691 CIWLRNFRAEVLPT
-699 VSPLYTLTI
+699 VRFDVKDAAGTAI
-708 APNQTD
+708 D
-714 ATVTLKDKEGKT
+714 ATVTLKKGYTGLTAGTDGSYALT
-726 VSGSNGVFAVKAA
+726 VGEK
-739 ADYTYTVTKKGYE
+739 YTYTVEKKGYE
-752 PATGKVTMSAE
+752 KVTQEFTAQE
-763 NQTVNVT
+763 GNNTITVT
-770 LVKLPVITLQFT
+770 LVKLPVITLKFT

-794 TTVYKESAAS
+794 TTVYKESADS
-804 STGKNVYIAA
+804 EKGKNVYIAA

-826 GYETATGMIS
+826 GYETATGTIS
-836 VATGDVN
+836 VATTDVN
-843 KTVTLTEAAKYSV
+843 KTVKLTELAKQTV
-856 TFQITKPEGV
+856 TFNITKPEGV
-866 SASPT
+866 NAEPT
-871 VTVEYNGTKVYE
+871 ITVKSGSITAYT

-897 YKATLKDCD
+897 YTAKLDGCD
-906 DLSGSFTVA
+906 TLSGSFVVKA
-915 AAAVTVNLP
+915 AKTIGLEFV
-924 FEKKLTFADI
+924 KSLTFNDFFAGLD
-934 FQGVE
+934 
-939 GITASNGTKGFKPI
+939 GITAENGTRYGFEPVR
-953 KSAAGNYLE
+953 AAGGNYLE
-962 SNKSYYG
+962 SNRRSYG
-969 TTSLTL
+969 ATSLTL
-975 TATKPCVI
+975 TATESRLV
-983 SFEYFAQGH
+983 SFRYLAKGNKAEYS
-992 EDNWDEDDSAFFTVK
+992 WEDDSAFTVK
-1007 KGTTTLLT
+1007 KGTTLLT
-1015 VYEENGWK
+1015 AYEENGWK
-1023 TFSTALNTGET
+1023 TFSTVLNKDEK
-1034 LTLSFNENGNSY
+1034 LTLSFSESGSSY
-1046 YVRLKNFAVSPAYT
+1046 YVRLKDFAAAAAHTLTLNTPDGATVVLKDRSGAEITGKNGAYT
-1060 ITLTTTPTADKVELK
+1060 
-1075 DESGNKLTGSGGKY
+1075 
-1089 AVAPGTYTYTVSKK
+1089 VAAGT
-1103 DYETATGEITVTDA
+1103 
-1117 DVTQPVKL
+1117 
-1125 TAKPVI
+1125 
-1131 TLTATPA
+1131 
-1138 DATVKLE
+1138 
-1145 KGSLP
+1145 
-1150 ASPKTTD
+1150 
-1157 KETGVYT
+1157 
-1164 YVVEK
+1164 
-1169 GAEYTYTVSKFG
+1169 YTYTVSKFG
-1181 YETETGSI
+1181 YETKTGNI
-1189 TVNADVNKTVTLSE
+1189 TVSADVNETVTLSE
-1203 LASCTLTFAVTPAE
+1203 LATHTLTFAITPAE

-1230 IKPEADG
+1230 ITADENG
-1237 GYKLYLG
+1237 AYIVYAG

-1274 LTYAGAGWDGTTKTA
+1274 LTYAGEGWDGTTKTA
-1289 PTQDKSGVYLI
+1289 PTQDESGVYLI

-1305 LAWFADAVN
+1305 LAWFADAVQN
-1314 GGQKAI
+1314 GQRDISA
-1320 NGKLTANINLNGK
+1320 KLTANINLNGK
-1333 PWTAIGTSSNKF
+1333 TWTAIGTSSNKF

-1412 SSEGHNGASAIGG
+1412 SSGGYNGASAIGG
-1425 IAGRTTGNGVISGCV
+1425 IAGRNTGNGVISGCV

-1453 YGTSAP
+1453 YGTSAS

-1482 KKTQPNKIIQ
+1482 KKTQPNKIIN

-1555 TTSGMTAHTAD
+1555 TTSGMTARTAD
-1566 YMRSAEFAVDMG
+1566 YMRTPEFAAEMG
-1578 MNQDDGTLNGGFP
+1578 MHLDSGNSNGGFP

-1596 GGTVLSADDLKAAA
+1596 GGTPVDNADLKAAA
-1610 AAANALELRGM
+1610 AAANALQLRGM

-1633 WYAETVLGLY
+1633 WNAENVLGLY
-1643 DLTDYNDKADL
+1643 DLTDYSDKADL

-1659 IEAPGEAVTN
+1659 IEAPGEAVTD
-1669 LHDYFLNA
+1669 LHGYFLNA
-1677 LQKHFYKELGLDAEN
+1677 LQKHFYEELGLDAEN
-1692 ADRLKADATGVYQLR
+1692 ADLLKVDANGVYQLR
-1707 GLTPVSGD
+1707 GLTPVSSD
-1715 PEEEEET
+1715 PEEEEEI
-1722 AQTYTACL
+1722 AQTHTACL
-1730 TLPASVTVPVEG
+1730 TLPASVTVPVD
-1742 SGEKIVSLTWTADNA
+1742 GEEKTVSLTWTADNA

-1803 KVQTLEDIAAEFA
+1803 KVQTLEDIAAEFT

-1821 VQPLQGMGLY
+1821 VQPLQGVGLY

-1862 GSAKANGFDGTKV
+1862 GSAKANGFDDTKV
-1875 QYIADNGKITYF
+1875 KYIADNGKITYF

-1935 AESLN
+1935 AGSLN

-2021 ALPEKS
+2021 ALPEKA

-2075 SEMQN
+2075 SEMQD

-2094 DKTKPVD
+2094 DKTKSVD
-2101 LTAVSD
+2101 TTAVSD

-2117 EEKGIMSD
+2117 EKAGIMTD

-2165 VTITTRSSGL
+2165 VIITTRSSGL

-2195 GAAAF
+2195 GAVAF
-2200 MTEALTGDVYWDGIK
+2200 MTEARTEDAYWDGIK
-2215 NKNTVKTKV
+2215 NKNTVKTEV

-2330 AQFYKQPIHID
+2330 AQFYKQPIQID
-2341 LTVIGEKNAADPNEN
+2341 LTVPGTTGQNDPNEN

-2366 GYNKNGHTFQ
+2366 GYNKNGHTFT
-2376 GISDFTFTGKANED
+2376 GISGFTFTGKANED

-2441 AVKGG
+2441 AVKDG

-2478 PTDPMV
+2478 PTDPAV

-2498 AKAYIQS
+2498 AKAYIQG

-2546 VKANIGSDGI
+2546 VQKNMGADGV
-2556 LRKPDDKNTP
+2556 LVDPESRNPT
-2566 VITDNERIILA
+2566 VTDNERIILA

-2585 TNVGDKNLLTALQ
+2585 ANVGGENLLKALQ
-2598 DKDIMK
+2598 NKDIMK
-2604 VTDTSK
+2604 VTDTSN

-2640 EQQNKDGSWSA
+2640 EQQNKDGSWRA

-2673 YHKDGGNETVNT
+2673 YYKDGGNETVNT

-2799 FGEWKVTVAATCTK
+2799 FGEWQVTVAATCTK

-2821 SICGVVEEKP
+2821 SICGAVEEKS
-2831 VPATGHKF
+2831 VPATGHNF
-2839 SAWTVTKAATCTES
+2839 GAWTVTKAATCTES
-2853 GISTRKCSVCGTKE
+2853 GISTRKCSVCSTEE

-2895 YWTCSRCHKYFSD
+2895 YWTCSRCHKFFSD
-2908 AAGKTEIAKDSWIIA
+2908 AAGKTEIAKDSWVIA

-2957 TAGATIPATGKHT
+2957 TAGATILATGKHT
-2970 YVDGVCTTCGTR
+2970 YVNGVCTVCGVK
-2982 NPAGGIKGDDLKVD
+2982 NPMANVKGDDIKVD
-2996 SKDNTIVTGGGLTIK
+2996 SKDNKTAAGDGLVIKADDTITGE
-3011 TDKPVTDEKL
+3011 VL
-3021 AEIKAAVENG
+3021 ADIKAAVSDG
-3031 SIVIT
+3031 AIT
-3036 VNNTPI
+3036 VTVTDT
-3042 LQLTKEDKESDGGK
+3042 LQLTNEQKAADGGK
-3056 KALMQAGAAA
+3056 SALTEAAKTAGD
-3066 SGELKKELD
+3066 EVKKELN

-3120 ELPHSVTLTIP
+3120 ELPHSVTVTIP

>member
-1 MRKRVISW
+1 MKKRVISW

-15 VVSMLPTSVLA
+15 VVSLLPTSVLA

-40 QIAPADTENTVP
+40 QIAPVDTENTVP

-84 AAGAVQNIGTAEEF
+84 AAGAVQDIGTAEAF

-112 ITVTA
+112 IIVTA
-117 PYANEFTDF
+117 PYASDF
-126 SGTFDGNGHTVTLA
+126 SGTFDGNGHTVTLEITA
-140 ISGDSDYQALFAKLA
+140 KTNYVGLFKTLA
-155 AGAVVKNVMVD
+155 GGAVVKNVITA
-166 GEVTGTD
+166 GSVTTTGKK
-173 NIGGI
+173 
-178 AGIATNAT
+178 
-186 IIACANKA
+186 C
-194 TVAATGRY
+194 VA
-202 VGGLVGKGTGLTMTS
+202 
-217 CYNQGA
+217 
-223 VSSTRTRPINMGGIA
+223 GIA
-238 GYVDGGASVEN
+238 GYATDNVKIEN
-249 CYNTGSITGSG
+249 CKNTASITGNKNVGGILGEAYNNEESISVGIKNCANEGAVNGTG
-260 SNTAAVVGWDAATVK
+260 SAVGGIVGKMEGQNSIIDCYNRGNITGFNNYAGIVGQSTGALVATIK
-275 NCYYL
+275 NCY
-280 ESTYKVGACGND
+280 SVGAVTAYGASTNAGYALIGGGKNYALTNCYAIKQD
-292 GYTDPTVSKTDAEM
+292 GLNLAYKGTNATTEECDLKSADDMKSAEF
-306 RSGDIVAL
+306 AAT
-314 LGSAFMVKSGDY
+314 LGSAFQYNVGGYPTLKDPEPVVEKNVVSISVKSAKTTCYTGDELELSVTVAYDDNSSEVITKGFTVAGFDNTAPGKQTVTVTYKEKTDSIEIEVIKKPEFDDFFAGIVNSVEVTNDATYPYVVDMTDSDGLCLRSSNPDQGNTSSTSTITLKAKANVTLSFKYWGCNYDSSYAALTIVKNNSYNPEMRSWGSTQWKDFTIDLKKGDTLRLNLIKTYVSGDY
-326 PALSWETPTAAV
+326 YV
-338 KFTVSPA
+338 KLKDFTVSSLYEVKLTAEPEEA
-345 NAVVEING
+345 DAVVALKDSTGAELKGTNG
-353 VKYTGSCTVG
+353 VYIVSAGE
-363 LPVGDYT
+363 YT
-370 YTVSCPG
+370 YTVSAYGYDTVTETINVAADVAKTVPLTKSAAYSVAFDISRPAGITADPTVTVKTNGKAVYTGDGTGCSLSNGSYAYTVACDGCDNAGGVFSVNGDKVNITVTLAKKAIFEDFFANCQGITVSGDKGKFTIEGAGKDSYLKTTETTTLALTATKNVKLSFSYIANAVGYVEGDWENDEPDEYYYFTIKKNSKQVKLADSETSWKDFSVELTQGDVLTISYDG
-377 YTQQTGS
+377 YTS
-384 VTVTGEDNPV
+384 YYY
-394 ANPNSVSVT
+394 
-403 LEKDA
+403 A
-408 AKWVTVTFTVTPENA
+408 ALKNFAAVPFY

-428 DGETQVTP
+428 TPDG
-436 TEGTTYKLLKG
+436 
-447 VTYTYTA
+447 
-454 VSDDEGYEPASG
+454 
-466 EVTPTADG
+466 
-474 TQTVALKKVQSIAVK
+474 
-489 NGSTH
+489 
-494 KTEFEQ
+494 
-500 GDALD
+500 
-505 TTGLTVTVT
+505 
-514 YSDNSTKDITEGF
+514 
-527 TVTGFNSVNVAE
+527 
-539 NQTLTVHYKG
+539 
-549 AETTYSVKINK
+549 
-560 KLFPSK
+560 
-566 AFNALEGYATV
+566 ATV
-577 EYSHTGKYTAG
+577 
-588 DGKEFV
+588 V
-594 DDAQEGALR
+594 L
-603 SNSAGMNSTTVTVT
+603 
-617 ITFLENAPKMLLSFD
+617 
-632 YKVSSESNY
+632 
-641 DKLLVAQNRETKLTK
+641 
-656 SGTVAWTAD
+656 
-665 NSLTVKGGDIVTLT
+665 
-679 YSKDRSTASGSD
+679 KDRSG
-691 CIWLKNFT
+691 
-699 VSPLYTLTI
+699 
-708 APNQTD
+708 
-714 ATVTLKDKEGKT
+714 
-726 VSGSNGVFAVKAA
+726 
-739 ADYTYTVTKKGYE
+739 
-752 PATGKVTMSAE
+752 AE
-763 NQTVNVT
+763 
-770 LVKLPVITLQFT
+770 I
-782 PDDAAVTLKQGN
+782 
-794 TTVYKESAAS
+794 
-804 STGKNVYIAA
+804 TGKNGAYTVAA
-814 KNTDYTYTVSKF
+814 GTYTYTVSKF
-826 GYETATGMIS
+826 GYETKTGNI
-836 VATGDVN
+836 
-843 KTVTLTEAAKYSV
+843 
-856 TFQITKPEGV
+856 
-866 SASPT
+866 
-871 VTVEYNGTKVYE
+871 
-883 GSGAN
+883 
-888 CTLPAGDYT
+888 
-897 YKATLKDCD
+897 
-906 DLSGSFTVA
+906 
-915 AAAVTVNLP
+915 
-924 FEKKLTFADI
+924 
-934 FQGVE
+934 
-939 GITASNGTKGFKPI
+939 
-953 KSAAGNYLE
+953 
-962 SNKSYYG
+962 
-969 TTSLTL
+969 
-975 TATKPCVI
+975 
-983 SFEYFAQGH
+983 
-992 EDNWDEDDSAFFTVK
+992 
-1007 KGTTTLLT
+1007 
-1015 VYEENGWK
+1015 
-1023 TFSTALNTGET
+1023 
-1034 LTLSFNENGNSY
+1034 
-1046 YVRLKNFAVSPAYT
+1046 
-1060 ITLTTTPTADKVELK
+1060 
-1075 DESGNKLTGSGGKY
+1075 
-1089 AVAPGTYTYTVSKK
+1089 TVS
-1103 DYETATGEITVTDA
+1103 
-1117 DVTQPVKL
+1117 
-1125 TAKPVI
+1125 
-1131 TLTATPA
+1131 
-1138 DATVKLE
+1138 
-1145 KGSLP
+1145 
-1150 ASPKTTD
+1150 
-1157 KETGVYT
+1157 
-1164 YVVEK
+1164 
-1169 GAEYTYTVSKFG
+1169 
-1181 YETETGSI
+1181 
-1189 TVNADVNKTVTLSE
+1189 ADVNETVTLSE
-1203 LASCTLTFAVTPAE
+1203 LATRTLTFAVTPAD
-1217 NAKVTVTHPVGGT
+1217 ATVTVTHPVGST
-1230 IKPEADG
+1230 IAADENG
-1237 GYKLYLG
+1237 AYIVYAG
-1244 ETYAYTVAKA
+1244 ETYAYTVTKA
-1254 DYITVSGSFTAAKND
+1254 DYIPVHGSITAAEDK
-1269 TITVT
+1269 TLSFT
-1274 LTYAGAGWDGTTKTA
+1274 LTYAGEGWDGTAKTA
-1289 PTQDKSGVYLI
+1289 PTQDKNGVYQI
-1300 DTAAK
+1300 GTAAE

-1314 GGQKAI
+1314 KGGTTI
-1320 NGKLTANINLNGK
+1320 SGKLTANINLNGK
-1333 PWTAIGTSSNKF
+1333 TWTAIGTDSNKF

-1355 VSGLV
+1355 VSGLAG
-1360 TTGLVG
+1360 TGGLVYYLSANG
-1366 ELAEGGVVENLRV
+1366 TVKSLCVD
-1379 NCAIVS
+1379 CAIDG
-1385 TSSLLGGVAN
+1385 TSNV
-1395 SSAGTIRNCM
+1395 
-1405 VSGSITF
+1405 
-1412 SSEGHNGASAIGG
+1412 GG
-1425 IAGRTTGNGVISGCV
+1425 IADKSEGRIENCLVSGYIKGGDDVIFGVGGIVGHGVAGNVISGCV
-1440 SRAVVKDAYDNST
+1440 STADILFKYSRYAVQNGAGGIVGYT
-1453 YGTSAP
+1453 YGT
-1459 LGGIAGYAYGV
+1459 

-1475 FTGTLAV
+1475 FAGNVHTNAKSVSAGGF
-1482 KKTQPNKIIQ
+1482 
-1492 QKRGGLVGELNANAE
+1492 GGLVGCARSNAVMKDCYTVGAVT
-1507 LKGSYVAGE
+1507 GP
-1516 FAIADESKFGAVVG
+1516 ESSFGAVVG

-1555 TTSGMTAHTAD
+1555 TTSGMTARTAD
-1566 YMRSAEFAVDMG
+1566 YMRTPEFAAEMG
-1578 MNQDDGTLNGGFP
+1578 MHLDSGNSNGGFP

-1596 GGTVLSADDLKAAA
+1596 GGTPVDNADLKAAA

-1633 WYAETVLGLY
+1633 WYAETVLRFY

-1659 IEAPGEAVTN
+1659 IEEPGEAVTD
-1669 LHDYFLNA
+1669 LHDYFLTA

-1692 ADRLKADATGVYQLR
+1692 ADLLKADATGVYQLR
-1707 GLTPVSGD
+1707 GLTPVSSD
-1715 PEEEEET
+1715 PEEEEEI
-1722 AQTYTACL
+1722 AQTYTGFL

-1742 SGEKIVSLTWTADNA
+1742 SGEKTVSLTWTADNA

-1803 KVQTLEDIAAEFA
+1803 KAQTLEDIAAEFT

-1821 VQPLQGMGLY
+1821 VQPLEGVGLY

-1845 EQGYADVADNS
+1845 EQGYADVADKA

-1902 KFNITYAGVTKEI
+1902 KFNITYAEVTKEI

-1935 AESLN
+1935 AGSLN

-2021 ALPEKS
+2021 ALPEKA

-2057 YADVFFDA
+2057 YADVLFDA

-2101 LTAVSD
+2101 RTAVSD
-2107 DMQMPRPALL
+2107 DLQMPRPALL
-2117 EEKGIMSD
+2117 EKAGIMTD

-2157 KPVEAKYV
+2157 KSVEAKYV
-2165 VTITTRSSGL
+2165 VIITTRSSGL

-2200 MTEALTGDVYWDGIK
+2200 MTEARTEDAYWDGIK

-2366 GYNKNGHTFQ
+2366 GYDKNGHTFT
-2376 GISDFTFTGKANED
+2376 GISGFTFTGKANED

-2478 PTDPMV
+2478 PTDPAV

-2516 GEWAVLGQA
+2516 GEWAVLGLA
-2525 RAKVPLSE
+2525 RAGVALSDE
-2533 AYIAAYY
+2533 YIQAYY
-2540 EKVVAY
+2540 GKVVAY
-2546 VKANIGSDGI
+2546 VKANIGSDGV
-2556 LRKPDDKNTP
+2556 LVDPESHNPT
-2566 VITDNERIILA
+2566 VTDNERIILA

-2585 TNVGDKNLLTALQ
+2585 ANVGGKNLLAALQ
-2598 DKDIMK
+2598 DRNIMQ
-2604 VTDTSK
+2604 VTNTSD

-2617 MGLLALNSRN
+2617 FGLLALNSGN
-2627 YTSDTSWLVQAVL
+2627 YTQDSYWLVQAIL
-2640 EQQNKDGSWSA
+2640 TQQNEDGSWSS

-2673 YHKDGGNETVNT
+2673 YYKDGGNETVNT

-2747 VAENGGFKH
+2747 VAENGGFKNR
-2756 QFADKAVNEMA
+2756 FADKAVNEMA

-2799 FGEWKVTVAATCTK
+2799 FGEWQVTVAATCTK

-2821 SICGVVEEKP
+2821 SICGAVEEKP

-2853 GISTRKCSVCGTKE
+2853 GISTRKCSVCGTEE

-2895 YWTCSRCHKYFSD
+2895 YWTCSRCHKFFSD
-2908 AAGKTEIAKDSWIIA
+2908 AAGKTEIAKDSWVIA

-2942 GHEADTYCKRCGIVI
+2942 GHEADTYCKRCGIVLA
-2957 TAGATIPATGKHT
+2957 AGATIPATGKHT

-3042 LQLTKEDKESDGGK
+3042 LQLTKEDKEADGGK
-3056 KALMQAGAAA
+3056 NALMQAGAAA

-3120 ELPHSVTLTIP
+3120 ELPHSVTVTIP

-3141 GKHVCVV
+3141 GKRVCVV

-3157 VTTAELSAT
+3157 VTTAELFAT

-3202 SGTADSGKKDSANT
+3202 SSTAGSGKKDSANT

>member
-40 QIAPADTENTVP
+40 QIAPVDTENTVP
-52 AGNEETQ
+52 AEDEETQ

-77 GAAPMLA
+77 GVALALA
-84 AAGAVQNIGTAEEF
+84 AAGTVQNIGTAEKF
-98 AAMEPGGNYQLTAD
+98 AEMQPDGTYRLTAD
-112 ITVTA
+112 ITVTK
-117 PYANEFTDF
+117 PYANEFT
-126 SGTFDGNGHTVTLA
+126 GTFDGNGHTVTLA
-140 ISGDSDYQALFAKLA
+140 LENEAGECQALFSKIA
-155 AGAVVKNVMVD
+155 ASGKVQNLGIA
-166 GEVTGTD
+166 GTVTGKKYVGGIAGKNAGSIENCKNTAAIKGASAD
-173 NIGGI
+173 GRWIGGI
-178 AGIATNAT
+178 AGETSNGSKILNCYNIGT
-186 IIACANKA
+186 ISSD
-194 TVAATGRY
+194 RS
-202 VGGLVGKGTGLTMTS
+202 GKGVCL
-217 CYNQGA
+217 
-223 VSSTRTRPINMGGIA
+223 GGIA
-238 GYVDGGASVEN
+238 GNAPSAKISN
-249 CYNTGSITGSG
+249 CYNAGQIVTKSTTNYGAIAGYGYGVTVSDCYFI
-260 SNTAAVVGWDAATVK
+260 AVDDLKGVYGAET
-275 NCYYL
+275 
-280 ESTYKVGACGND
+280 ESTPK
-292 GYTDPTVSKTDAEM
+292 SAEEM
-306 RSGDIVAL
+306 KSPAFAAL
-314 LGSAFMVKSGDY
+314 LGSAFMAKAGDY

-338 KFTVSPA
+338 LFTIAPA
-345 NAVVEING
+345 NATLEING
-353 VKYTGSCTVG
+353 GTYTGSTTVA
-363 LPVGDYT
+363 LPAAGEAYS

-377 YTQQTGS
+377 YTTKTGS
-384 VTVTGEDNPV
+384 VTVTGNDNPV
-394 ANPNSVSVT
+394 ATPDSVTVT

-408 AKWVTVTFTVTPENA
+408 AKWVTVTFN
-423 TLTLK
+423 
-428 DGETQVTP
+428 VTP
-436 TEGTTYKLLKG
+436 TGAALTVKRGDTEVEPQSDGSYKLLKG

-454 VSDDEGYEPASG
+454 VSDDESYEPAAG

-474 TQTVALKKVQSIAVK
+474 IQTVALKKVAGIAVTAAPTK
-489 NGSTH
+489 KVYYKGDTELDLTGMVLTVNYAGTDETRTITDGYAAAGVTCEGFSTENP
-494 KTEFEQ
+494 TDSQ
-500 GDALD
+500 
-505 TTGLTVTVT
+505 TVTVKYRGKT
-514 YSDNSTKDITEGF
+514 ATFTIKVNDKLKFADFFTAISGSITATDDTTSPFTPVQKPEGNYLESSNTSNYSSSKITLKATKN
-527 TVTGFNSVNVAE
+527 VT
-539 NQTLTVHYKG
+539 
-549 AETTYSVKINK
+549 
-560 KLFPSK
+560 
-566 AFNALEGYATV
+566 
-577 EYSHTGKYTAG
+577 
-588 DGKEFV
+588 
-594 DDAQEGALR
+594 
-603 SNSAGMNSTTVTVT
+603 
-617 ITFLENAPKMLLSFD
+617 LSFD
-632 YKVSSESNY
+632 YLGSASS
-641 DKLLVAQNRETKLTK
+641 
-656 SGTVAWTAD
+656 
-665 NSLTVKGGDIVTLT
+665 NSYYCFTVKKGSSTLLTSYSSSAWKSFSVDMAAGDTVTLKFEHP
-679 YSKDRSTASGSD
+679 YSYGSHYSVK
-691 CIWLKNFT
+691 LKNFT

-708 APNQTD
+708 APDQTD

-770 LVKLPVITLQFT
+770 LVKLPVITLT
-782 PDDAAVTLKQGN
+782 VSPADATVKLTKNGSAVSHDTKNGGE
-794 TTVYKESAAS
+794 YK
-804 STGKNVYIAA
+804 YIAA
-814 KNTDYTYTVSKF
+814 KNTAYTYTVSKF
-826 GYETATGMIS
+826 GYETATGTIT
-836 VATGDVN
+836 VATADVN
-843 KTVTLTEAAKYSV
+843 KTVKLTELAKQTV
-856 TFQITKPEGV
+856 TFNITKPEGV
-866 SASPT
+866 NAEPV
-871 VTVEYNGTKVYE
+871 VTVKYNGTKVYE
-883 GSGAN
+883 GSGTN
-888 CTLPAGDYT
+888 CTLPAGNYT
-897 YKATLKDCD
+897 YTAKLDGCD

-924 FEKKLTFADI
+924 FAKKLTFDDI
-934 FQGVE
+934 FQDIE
-939 GITASNGTKGFKPI
+939 GITATNGTSGFKPV
-953 KSAAGNYLE
+953 KDAAGNYLE
-962 SNKSYYG
+962 SNGKYYG

-975 TATKPCVI
+975 TATESRLV
-983 SFEYFAQGH
+983 SFRYLAKGYEN
-992 EDNWDEDDSAFFTVK
+992 NWDEDNSAFFTVK

-1015 VYEENGWK
+1015 VYEEDDWK
-1023 TFSTALNTGET
+1023 TFSTVLNKDEK
-1034 LTLSFNENGNSY
+1034 LTLSFSESGSNY
-1046 YVRLKNFAVSPAYT
+1046 YVRLKDFAAAAAH
-1060 ITLTTTPTADKVELK
+1060 TLTLKTPDGATVVLK
-1075 DESGNKLTGSGGKY
+1075 DRSGTEITGKN
-1089 AVAPGTYTYTVSKK
+1089 GTYTVAAGT
-1103 DYETATGEITVTDA
+1103 
-1117 DVTQPVKL
+1117 
-1125 TAKPVI
+1125 
-1131 TLTATPA
+1131 
-1138 DATVKLE
+1138 
-1145 KGSLP
+1145 
-1150 ASPKTTD
+1150 
-1157 KETGVYT
+1157 
-1164 YVVEK
+1164 
-1169 GAEYTYTVSKFG
+1169 YTYTVSKFG
-1181 YETETGSI
+1181 YETKTGNI
-1189 TVNADVNKTVTLSE
+1189 TVSADVNETVTLSE
-1203 LASCTLTFAVTPAE
+1203 LATRTLTFAVTPE
-1217 NAKVTVTHPVGGT
+1217 DAKVTVTHPVGGT
-1230 IKPEADG
+1230 IKPGADG

-1244 ETYAYTVAKA
+1244 ETYAYTVTKA

-1269 TITVT
+1269 TIKVT
-1274 LTYAGAGWDGTTKTA
+1274 LTYAGAGWDGTTKTKPA
-1289 PTQDKSGVYLI
+1289 QDESGVYLI
-1300 DTAAK
+1300 GTAAE
-1305 LAWFADAVN
+1305 LAWFADAVQN
-1314 GGQKAI
+1314 GQTAI
-1320 NGKLTANINLNGK
+1320 SAKLTANINLNGK
-1333 PWTAIGTSSNKF
+1333 TWTAIGTSSNKF

-1355 VSGLV
+1355 VSGLAG
-1360 TTGLVG
+1360 TGGLVYYLSANG
-1366 ELAEGGVVENLRV
+1366 TVKSLCVD
-1379 NCAIVS
+1379 CAIDG
-1385 TSSLLGGVAN
+1385 TSNV
-1395 SSAGTIRNCM
+1395 
-1405 VSGSITF
+1405 
-1412 SSEGHNGASAIGG
+1412 GG
-1425 IAGRTTGNGVISGCV
+1425 IADKSEGRIENCLVSGYIKGGNDTIFGVGGIVGHGVAGNVISGCV
-1440 SRAVVKDAYDNST
+1440 STADILFKYSRYAVQNGAGGIVGYT
-1453 YGTSAP
+1453 YGT
-1459 LGGIAGYAYGV
+1459 

-1475 FTGTLAV
+1475 FAGNVHTNAKSVSAGGF
-1482 KKTQPNKIIQ
+1482 
-1492 QKRGGLVGELNANAE
+1492 GGLVGCARSNAVMKDCYTVGAVT
-1507 LKGSYVAGE
+1507 GP
-1516 FAIADESKFGAVVG
+1516 ESSFGAVVG

-1542 YLDTVAPQAAADG
+1542 YLDTVATQAAADG

-1610 AAANALELRGM
+1610 AAANALQLRGM

-1633 WYAETVLGLY
+1633 WYAENVLGLY

-1654 CEKYG
+1654 CEEYG

-1669 LHDYFLNA
+1669 PHDYFLTA

-1692 ADRLKADATGVYQLR
+1692 ADLLKADATGVYQLR
-1707 GLTPVSGD
+1707 GLTPVSSD
-1715 PEEEEET
+1715 PEEEEEI
-1722 AQTYTACL
+1722 AQTYTGFL

-1742 SGEKIVSLTWTADNA
+1742 SGEKTVSLAWTADNA

-1786 ATKTKTF
+1786 ATKVKTF
-1793 TLCLWSENAE
+1793 TLCLWSEKAE
-1803 KVQTLEDIAAEFA
+1803 KAQTLEDIAAEFT

-1821 VQPLQGMGLY
+1821 VQPLEGVGLY

-1862 GSAKANGFDGTKV
+1862 GSAKANGFDDTKV
-1875 QYIADNGKITYF
+1875 KYIADNGDITYF

-1935 AESLN
+1935 AGSLN

-1970 SNLTLPSSIAGRYD
+1970 SNLTLPSGIAGRYD

-2021 ALPEKS
+2021 PLPEKA

-2049 TGDNGVEV
+2049 TGDDGVEV

-2075 SEMQN
+2075 SEMQT

-2094 DKTKPVD
+2094 DKTKPVNLD
-2101 LTAVSD
+2101 AVSD

-2117 EEKGIMSD
+2117 EQAGIMSD

-2136 TPDVLDFNGYHAM
+2136 TPDVLDFYGYHAR

-2175 LLARQEFSFTIQP
+2175 LLARQEVTFTIAP
-2188 FTQPELD
+2188 FEEQELKD
-2195 GAAAF
+2195 AAAF
-2200 MTEALTGDVYWDGIK
+2200 MTKALTGDVYWDGIK
-2215 NKNTVKTKV
+2215 NKNTDKTKV

-2230 FAEICKNEDGTL
+2230 FAEICKNKDGTL

-2292 YNTTVTLDSVL
+2292 YNTTVRLDSVL

-2320 EESKERYKDF
+2320 EETKERYKDF

-2366 GYNKNGHTFQ
+2366 GYNKNGHTFR

-2396 VKACLDS
+2396 VKACLGS
-2403 AKYTYTGSGAYIKSI
+2403 ANYTYTGSGTYIKSI

-2435 GWMFGI
+2435 GWMFGL

-2446 NETLP
+2446 TETLP

-2478 PTDPMV
+2478 PTDPAV

-2585 TNVGDKNLLTALQ
+2585 ANVGGKNLLTALQ

-2604 VTDTSK
+2604 VTDTSY

-2673 YHKDGGNETVNT
+2673 YYKDGGNETVNT
-2685 AVEKALN
+2685 AVNKALQ
-2692 WLSGK
+2692 WLSDK
-2697 YRSGYD
+2697 YKGTGYT
-2703 SSESCAQV
+2703 SAESCAQV

-2719 LDANTDARFTK
+2719 LDANTDARFTE

-2747 VAENGGFKH
+2747 VAKSGGFKH

-2821 SICGVVEEKP
+2821 SICGAVEEKS
-2831 VPATGHKF
+2831 VPAPGHNF
-2839 SAWTVTKAATCTES
+2839 GAWTVTKAATCTES
-2853 GISTRKCSVCGTKE
+2853 GISTRKCSVCGTEE

-2895 YWTCSRCHKYFSD
+2895 YWTCSRCHKFFSD
-2908 AAGKTEIAKDSWIIA
+2908 AAGKTEIAKDSWVIA

-2970 YVDGVCTTCGTR
+2970 YVNGVCTVCGVK
-2982 NPAGGIKGDDLKVD
+2982 NPMANVKGDDIKVD
-2996 SKDNTIVTGGGLTIK
+2996 SKDNKTAAGDGLVIKADDTITGE
-3011 TDKPVTDEKL
+3011 VL
-3021 AEIKAAVENG
+3021 ADIKAAVSDG
-3031 SIVIT
+3031 AIT
-3036 VNNTPI
+3036 VTVTDT
-3042 LQLTKEDKESDGGK
+3042 LQLTNEQKAADGGK
-3056 KALMQAGAAA
+3056 SALTEAAKTAGD
-3066 SGELKKELD
+3066 EVKKELN

-3120 ELPHSVTLTIP
+3120 ELPHSVTVTIP

-3141 GKHVCVV
+3141 GKRVCVV

-3202 SGTADSGKKDSANT
+3202 SGTADSGKTDSANT